1 MTGEWADGG
10 HMTCRW
16 SPVPPDVPG
25 QPRPSA
31 RPGPARPAPMAPTAP
46 AAPRVALPR
55 PRAAALAPLLLVLL
69 WLPLR
74 PGGGGGGAAAALS
87 DFYRD
92 LCSYTWEAIDA
103 DRHVLYKINLCFG
116 VEECGRSSA
125 VCAYNIN
132 KKSYLSVGDL
142 GLQKV
147 SKTLLELNTTR
158 NCLQQGSQ
166 HQIQSNINFLCGK
179 TLGTP
184 EFVTATE
191 CVHYFEW
198 RTFVACKKDLFK
210 PVKEVPCYVFDED
223 LKKHD
228 LNPLIQ
234 VSGHYLVD
242 DSDDDSLFINICRDL
257 GGSRGETRNCP
268 AGSAACLLHEGQA
281 YDVGHPQEQLK
292 LHDKDR
298 LVLSYERIYSDEEK
312 PDFCL
317 GHNPAVTITFVCPS
331 KRGEE
336 SAGPKLTAKTNCRYE
351 IEWVTE
357 YACHRD
363 YLESKTCL
371 LTNEQHDIS
380 IDLRPLTQLPDYVT
394 PYLAKDDKEEY
405 YYYLNVCGKT
415 TAGNCKDS
423 TVYTSSCQVKSSNNQ
438 QKVAG
443 RFENQTL
450 RYSDGDLTLIYPNGD
465 ACSSGFQRMTVINF
479 ECNETA
485 GNDGR
490 GTPVFTGEVDCTYF
504 FTWDTKYACVKEKED
519 LLCRVADK
527 RKHYDLSPLIRGSEL
542 AQNWEAVDSSFSEVG
557 RKHYYINVCHKVWKR
572 GGASSCPDD
581 AAVCSVDKQNR
592 SKNLGTFVSSPKKV
606 GENIQLTYSNGDSC
620 GVNKKIKTVITLVC
634 RPGDLESAPILMSE
648 GVCSYAFDWY
658 TAAACVLSK
667 TEGDNCQVSDP
678 QAGFSFDLSPLAK
691 KNGHYIVNTTE
702 YLFYINIC
710 GSLPD
715 ELCHTKSAACQVT
728 QSKDQFWSLGLP
740 SSKLSYYDGL
750 IQLTY
755 KNGTTYNDEK
765 KTQRSTLIT
774 FLCDRQAGIGQPEY
788 QIEDNY
794 TYNFRWYTEH
804 ACPEMPLECVVT
816 DPNTMD
822 QYDLSSLAKSE
833 KRGENWYAMD
843 NSRPS
848 ERKKYYINVCR
859 PLIAVPGCDRRA
871 SVCQMEYRHD
881 HVSYSEVTSVSNLGV
896 ASKELVVERPGRIIL
911 TYANGSVCIDADG
924 KKATYTTTIHFI
936 CSRGTL
942 SSSPRFIAIQECVA
956 TFLWE
961 TEAACPIKET
971 KDDSQSCSVRD
982 PNTGFLFNLQPLA
995 SGKGYMAT
1003 GIGRRFLL
1011 NICGPMPDCGKI
1023 NGKIA
1028 AGCEA
1033 ENLTSV
1039 RLVELDKTLYLSG
1052 EGFLTLTYR
1061 GPLRVQSGTS
1071 DTFTVTFICNDS
1083 YPGELKFV
1091 REEINSVLNIH
1102 DTFFEFHTALACA
1115 PAPVDC
1121 QVTDAAGNEYDLSDL
1136 SKEGEPWVAIDT
1148 SKEAKK
1154 RTFFLNVCKPLPYVP
1169 GCPGG
1174 AIGSCVKYTDKS
1186 KNLGVIQI
1194 NPQAATDGS
1203 LSIIYLNGDTC
1214 KDKQR
1219 YSTRIIFQ
1227 CDQTMGS
1234 PVFEQEG
1241 DCEFIFVWRTLA
1253 ACPIHKAEGED
1264 CQVKDPRYGHVYNL
1278 KPLSN
1283 KDIKVSTDEYDYYFR
1298 VCGEITEPCKPE
1310 AHTVSSCQVKKT
1322 DNTFRKVA
1330 GLLTE
1335 KLTFKNGLIMIN
1347 YTNGEKCHKIYERS
1361 TAILFYCDKTT
1372 SEPVFLKETPD
1383 CTYMFE
1389 WHTQYACPPVKST
1402 ECSYKDDEGNFYDFS
1417 SLTRHRE
1424 NWEAIALSASAQK
1437 YYINVCKPL
1446 VPYGAARSCPS
1457 DAAASLM
1464 EGAKCTSLGEVA
1476 DGPRWENGI
1485 SILKY
1490 INGEQ
1495 CPDKIRKKTTI
1506 LRLKCDESKIE
1517 SKPEL
1522 ITAIE
1527 DCEYTFLWFTAAA
1540 CPLKSSVQNDC
1551 RVTNPAT
1558 GHLFD
1563 LTSLKRESGYTIS
1576 DSHNRKIE
1584 LNVCAE
1590 AKSSCANGAAVCI
1603 TGGPKPINAGK
1614 LSKTLTYE
1622 DQVLKLVYEDGDPC
1636 PAGPELK
1643 HKSYFSFVCKSDA
1656 GDDSWPVF
1664 LSFDEQT
1671 CTSYFSWHTSLAC
1684 EEEVKC
1690 SVLNGSSVIDLS
1702 PLIHRTGY
1710 YEAFVDEDITD
1721 VSPDFYINIC
1731 EPLNP
1736 IKDVNCP
1743 PGAAVCMVPVNE
1755 SPIDIG
1761 RVTEP
1766 PRLNEAVNEV
1776 YITYNSTTPCQ
1787 INNKLNYTSLIVFHC
1802 SQGTSLG
1809 KPKMIR
1815 KIDCSFVFE
1824 WETPVVCP
1832 DKVKTLG
1839 CSVTDEQLHYT
1850 FNLTSL
1856 SGRSFEVFSG
1866 SNSYHVGVCSKAAD
1880 LPQGKCKDG
1889 AVCLTSES
1897 GVSSF
1902 GNIKEMKMDYSHQDE
1917 TVILQYTGGDRCP
1930 PVTEKGELCVFPF
1943 KYKGK
1948 TYEECITEEK
1958 NRPWC
1963 ATTENYQG
1971 DRKWGFCG
1979 NATARRESTII
1990 FTCDENAGVGRPHLL
2005 SETLGCAVTFEWKTQ
2020 TVCPPKKME
2029 CKFVQKH
2036 RTYDL
2041 RMLSSLTGSWIFFH
2055 NGNSYYVNLC
2065 QRVHEGPTGCSE
2077 RASICRKSNNGDVQ
2091 VLGLVHTQKLNVTGD
2106 TVYIS
2111 YSSGQECR
2119 KNKKVTTII
2128 ELKCAK
2134 TVGMPMLQRIDE
2146 ENCAY
2151 YITWDTRAACAVKQ
2165 QEVEVLNGTVIN
2177 PATGKNFSLGDVYY
2191 KLYTASGDIRTN
2203 GDKYVYEIQL
2213 SGIRNSSFPECSGA
2227 NICQVKTNERR
2238 FRRIGSARKAK
2249 YYVEDDDLDV
2259 IFSSDSRCGKDKSKF
2274 VSSTIFFHCSPQVKE
2289 GIPEFLHETADCQYL
2304 FTWYT
2309 SAVCPLILTDDPG
2322 SNEHQTD
2329 QEAQV
2334 HKGLSRRSQ
2343 AVGAVLSVLLVVLT
2357 ACLIILLFY
2366 KKERREIII
2375 NKITNCCRRTSGVS
2389 YKYTKIN
2396 SEEEANE
2403 NETEWLMEE
2412 IAAPNQRTTKGGQEN
2427 GHITTKSVTSE
2438 AFTSLHVDDLDSEDE
2453 VLTIPDVK
2461 IQTGRGL
2468 DKSKHPQKK
2477 PLSLGSDDKAYLLN
2491 GEKEKKGKAKPGQ
2504 QQAQNSTNTV
2514 SFHDD
2519 SDEDLLNV

>member
-1 MTGEWADGG
+1 M
-10 HMTCRW
+10 
-16 SPVPPDVPG
+16 
-25 QPRPSA
+25 
-31 RPGPARPAPMAPTAP
+31 APMASLLLGALLALLPP
-46 AAPRVALPR
+46 AA
-55 PRAAALAPLLLVLL
+55 AA
-69 WLPLR
+69 
-74 PGGGGGGAAAALS
+74 AAAALPDS
-87 DFYRD
+87 YQD

-103 DRHVLYKINLCFG
+103 DKEVLYKINFCSG
-116 VEECGRSSA
+116 VEECGRTSA
-125 VCAYNIN
+125 VCAYD
-132 KKSYLSVGDL
+132 KKTNTHLSVGEL
-142 GLQKV
+142 ALQKV
-147 SKTLLELNTTR
+147 SESLLELNTTR

-228 LNPLIQ
+228 LSPLIQ

-242 DSDDDSLFINICRDL
+242 DSDDDSLFINVCRDI
-257 GGSRGETRNCP
+257 GGSSGETRKCP
-268 AGSAACLLHEGQA
+268 AGSAACLLHDGLA
-281 YDVGHPQEQLK
+281 YDVGRPKEQLK
-292 LHDKDR
+292 LQDKDR
-298 LVLSYERIYSDEEK
+298 LVLSYETLYKHDEER
-312 PDFCL
+312 PGFCL

-336 SAGPKLTAKTNCRYE
+336 SSGPKLTAKTNCRYE

-363 YLESKTCL
+363 YLESKNCC

-380 IDLRPLTQLPDYVT
+380 IDLSPLNQFSEYVT
-394 PYLAKDDKEEY
+394 PYAAKDDKEEY

-415 TAGNCKDS
+415 TAGNCKDD
-423 TVYTSSCQVKSSNNQ
+423 TGYISSCQVKVSNNQ
-438 QKVAG
+438 QRVAG
-443 RFENQTL
+443 RYANQTL

-504 FTWDTKYACVKEKED
+504 FTWDTKYACVKEEKD
-519 LLCRVADK
+519 LLCRVTDK
-527 RKHYDLSPLIRGSEL
+527 RKHYDLSPLIRSSES

-557 RKHYYINVCHKVWKR
+557 RKHYYINVCHKVLKR
-572 GGASSCPDD
+572 GGAFSCSDG
-581 AAVCSVDKQNR
+581 AAICSVDKQNN

-606 GENIQLTYSNGDSC
+606 GENIQLIYSNGDSC
-620 GVNKKIKTVITLVC
+620 PSKENKKIQTVITLIC
-634 RPGDLESAPILMSE
+634 RPGDLESAPILMAE
-648 GVCSYAFDWY
+648 LECSYAFEWY

-667 TEGDNCQVSDP
+667 TEGDDCQVSDP

-691 KNGHYIVNTTE
+691 AKSFYTVTTKE
-702 YLFYINIC
+702 YWFYISVC

-715 ELCHTKSAACQVT
+715 DRCHTKSAACQVT
-728 QSKDQFWSLGLP
+728 RSNDQSWSLGLP
-740 SSKLSYYDGL
+740 NSKLSYYDGL

-755 KNGTTYNDEK
+755 KNGAAYNNEN

-774 FLCDRQAGIGQPEY
+774 FLCDHDAGIGQPEY
-788 QIEDNY
+788 
-794 TYNFRWYTEH
+794 
-804 ACPEMPLECVVT
+804 
-816 DPNTMD
+816 
-822 QYDLSSLAKSE
+822 
-833 KRGENWYAMD
+833 
-843 NSRPS
+843 
-848 ERKKYYINVCR
+848 
-859 PLIAVPGCDRRA
+859 
-871 SVCQMEYRHD
+871 
-881 HVSYSEVTSVSNLGV
+881 
-896 ASKELVVERPGRIIL
+896 
-911 TYANGSVCIDADG
+911 
-924 KKATYTTTIHFI
+924 
-936 CSRGTL
+936 
-942 SSSPRFIAIQECVA
+942 
-956 TFLWE
+956 
-961 TEAACPIKET
+961 
-971 KDDSQSCSVRD
+971 QSCSVRD
-982 PNTGFLFNLQPLA
+982 PNTGFVFNLQPLA
-995 SGKGYMAT
+995 SEQGYTVTGNGKT
-1003 GIGRRFLL
+1003 FSL
-1011 NICGPMPDCGKI
+1011 NICGRLPYCGKI
-1023 NGKIA
+1023 NGETA
-1028 AGCEA
+1028 AGCER
-1033 ENLTSV
+1033 ENLTPL
-1039 RLVELDKTLYLSG
+1039 RPLELDKTLYLSS

-1061 GPLRVQSGTS
+1061 GLLHVESGTS
-1071 DTFTVTFICNDS
+1071 DMFRVTFICNDS

-1091 REEINSVLNIH
+1091 REEINSVLDVH

-1136 SKEGEPWVAIDT
+1136 SKDGEPWVAIDT

-1154 RTFFLNVCKPLPYVP
+1154 RTFFLNVCKPLPYVT

-1214 KDKQR
+1214 KDNQR

-1227 CDQTMGS
+1227 CDQITGS
-1234 PVFEQEG
+1234 PVLEQEN
-1241 DCEFIFVWRTLA
+1241 DCEFVFVWRTLA
-1253 ACPIHKAEGED
+1253 ACPVHKAEGKD
-1264 CQVKDPRYGHVYNL
+1264 CQVKDPRYGHVFDL

-1298 VCGEITEPCKPE
+1298 VCGEITERCPAE
-1310 AHTVSSCQVKKT
+1310 HHGVASCQVKKM
-1322 DNTFRKVA
+1322 DPNFKKVA
-1330 GLLTE
+1330 GLRTD

-1347 YTNGEKCHKIYERS
+1347 YTRGEKCHKIYERS

-1389 WHTQYACPPVKST
+1389 WHTPYACPPVKST
-1402 ECSYKDDEGNFYDFS
+1402 ECSYKDAEGNFYDFS

-1424 NWEAIALSASAQK
+1424 NWEAIAISATTQK
-1437 YYINVCKPL
+1437 YYINVCRPL
-1446 VPYGAARSCPS
+1446 VPYSATRSCPS
-1457 DAAASLM
+1457 DAAASLI
-1464 EGAKCTSLGEVA
+1464 EGTKCTSLGEVA
-1476 DGPRWENGI
+1476 DGPRWENVTF
-1485 SILKY
+1485 ILKY
-1490 INGEQ
+1490 VNGDL
-1495 CPDKIRKKTTI
+1495 CPDQMRNKTTI
-1506 LRLKCDESKIE
+1506 LRLKCDESRIE

-1576 DSHNRKIE
+1576 DSHNRIIE

-1590 AKSSCANGAAVCI
+1590 VKSSCANGAAVCI
-1603 TGGPKPINAGK
+1603 TSGQKPVNAGK
-1614 LSKTLTYE
+1614 QSKTLSYE

-1636 PAGPELK
+1636 PTDPALK

-1656 GDDSWPVF
+1656 GDESRPVF
-1664 LSFDEQT
+1664 VSFDEQT

-1690 SVLNGSSVIDLS
+1690 SVMNGSSIIDLS

-1743 PGAAVCMVPVNE
+1743 PGAAVCMVPVNA

-1766 PRLNEAVNEV
+1766 PQFNKAANEV

-1787 INNKLNYTSLIVFHC
+1787 INNGLNYTSIIVFHC
-1802 SQGTSLG
+1802 GQGTGLG

-1815 KIDCSFVFE
+1815 KVDCTFVFE
-1824 WETPVVCP
+1824 WETPLVCP

-1839 CSVTDEQLHYT
+1839 CSVIDEQLHYT

-1866 SNSYHVGVCSKAAD
+1866 SNNYHIGVCSVG
-1880 LPQGKCKDG
+1880 LPQGKCRDG
-1889 AVCLTSES
+1889 AVCLTSKS

-1902 GNIKEMKMDYSHQDE
+1902 GNIKEMRMDYSHQDE

-1930 PVTEKGELCVFPF
+1930 PVTDKGELCVFPF

-1948 TYEECITEEK
+1948 TYEECITEGRNK
-1958 NRPWC
+1958 PWC

-1971 DRKWGFCG
+1971 DEKWGFCSST
-1979 NATARRESTII
+1979 TARKESTII
-1990 FTCDENAGVGRPHLL
+1990 FTCDENAGIGSPYLL

-2020 TVCPPKKME
+2020 AVCPPKKME

-2065 QRVHEGPTGCSE
+2065 QRVHEGPMGCPE
-2077 RASICRKSNNGDVQ
+2077 RASICRKSYDGDVQ

-2128 ELKCAK
+2128 ELKCAR
-2134 TVGMPMLQRIDE
+2134 TVGMPMLQRFDE

-2165 QEVEVLNGTVIN
+2165 QEVEVVNGTVIN
-2177 PATGKNFSLGDVYY
+2177 PATGKNFSLGDVYS
-2191 KLYTASGDIRTN
+2191 KLYTASGDVRAN
-2203 GDKYVYEIQL
+2203 GDKYVYQIQL
-2213 SGIRNSSFPECSGA
+2213 SGITNSSSPECFGA

-2238 FRRIGSARKAK
+2238 VRRVGSARNAK
-2249 YYVEDDDLDV
+2249 YYVDDDDLDV
-2259 IFSSDSRCGKDKSKF
+2259 IFSSDSRCGKDKTKF
-2274 VSSTIFFHCSPQVKE
+2274 VSSTIFFHCNPEAKE

-2309 SAVCPLILTDDPG
+2309 SAVCPLISTNDPG
-2322 SNEHQTD
+2322 NNQHQTD
-2329 QEAQV
+2329 EETQI

-2366 KKERREIII
+2366 KKERREIVI
-2375 NKITNCCRRTSGVS
+2375 NKITNCCRRSSGVS
-2389 YKYTKIN
+2389 YKYTKIS

-2412 IAAPNQRTTKGGQEN
+2412 VAAPNPRTAKGGQEN
-2427 GHITTKSVTSE
+2427 GHIATKSVTSE
-2438 AFTSLHVDDLDSEDE
+2438 ALTSLHVDDLDSEDE

-2477 PLSLGSDDKAYLLN
+2477 PHNFGSDNKSYLLN
-2491 GEKEKKGKAKPGQ
+2491 GGKETKAIAKPGQ
-2504 QQAQNSTNTV
+2504 HQAQNSTNTA

-2519 SDEDLLNV
+2519 SDEDLLNI

>member
-1 MTGEWADGG
+1 MDCFEKFLALCCPRLCERAEGKAHCSDSFVSVHVHSHLMLDFLCFMITLNGENN
-10 HMTCRW
+10 
-16 SPVPPDVPG
+16 
-25 QPRPSA
+25 
-31 RPGPARPAPMAPTAP
+31 
-46 AAPRVALPR
+46 
-55 PRAAALAPLLLVLL
+55 
-69 WLPLR
+69 
-74 PGGGGGGAAAALS
+74 
-87 DFYRD
+87 
-92 LCSYTWEAIDA
+92 
-103 DRHVLYKINLCFG
+103 HVFYKINLCYG
-116 VEECGRSSA
+116 VQECGRSSA
-125 VCAYNIN
+125 VCAYDIN
-132 KKSYLSVGDL
+132 RKTYLSVGDL
-142 GLQKV
+142 GLQKT
-147 SKTLLELNTTR
+147 SKTLLEFNTTH
-158 NCLQQGSQ
+158 NCLQQSSQ

-228 LNPLIQ
+228 LNPLIKI
-234 VSGHYLVD
+234 SGHYLVD

-257 GGSRGETRNCP
+257 GSSSGETGTCP
-268 AGSAACLLHEGQA
+268 AGSAACLLHEGLA

-292 LHDKDR
+292 LHNKDR
-298 LVLSYERIYSDEEK
+298 LVLSYERIYNDEER

-317 GHNPAVTITFVCPS
+317 GHNPAVTITLLCPS

-336 SAGPKLTAKTNCRYE
+336 STGPKLTAKTNCRYE

-363 YLESKTCL
+363 YLESRSCL

-380 IDLRPLTQLPDYVT
+380 IDLRPLTQLSGYVT
-394 PYLAKDDKEEY
+394 PYLAKDDNEEY
-405 YYYLNVCGKT
+405 YYYLNICGKT

-423 TVYTSSCQVKSSNNQ
+423 TGYVSSCQVKPSNNQ

-450 RYSDGDLTLIYPNGD
+450 RYSDGDLALIYPNGD

-485 GNDGR
+485 GNDGK
-490 GTPVFTGEVDCTYF
+490 GSPVFTGEVDCTYF
-504 FTWDTKYACVKEKED
+504 FTWDTKYACVKERD
-519 LLCRVADK
+519 LLCRVADR
-527 RKHYDLSPLIRGSEL
+527 RKHYDLSPLIRSSEL
-542 AQNWEAVDSSFSEVG
+542 AQNWEAVDSSLSEVG
-557 RKHYYINVCHKVWKR
+557 RKRYYINVCHKVLKK
-572 GGASSCPDD
+572 GGASSCPDA
-581 AAVCSVDKQNR
+581 AAVCAVDKQNT
-592 SKNLGTFVSSPKKV
+592 SKNLGTYVSSPKKV
-606 GENIQLTYSNGDSC
+606 GEDIQLTYLNGDSC
-620 GVNKKIKTVITLVC
+620 GNNKRIKTVITLVC

-667 TEGDNCQVSDP
+667 TEGDNCQVSDS

-691 KNGHYIVNTTE
+691 KNGHYVVNTTE

-710 GSLPD
+710 GSVPE
-715 ELCHTKSAACQVT
+715 ELCHTKSAACQD
-728 QSKDQFWSLGLP
+728 QSWSLGLP
-740 SSKLSYYDGL
+740 SSKLTYYDGL
-750 IQLTY
+750 IQLIY
-755 KNGTTYNDEK
+755 RNGTAYNDEK
-765 KTQRSTLIT
+765 KTQRATLIT
-774 FLCDRQAGIGQPEY
+774 FLCDHEAGIGQPEY
-788 QIEDNY
+788 QVEDNY
-794 TYNFRWYTEH
+794 TYNFRWYTEY
-804 ACPEMPLECVVT
+804 ACPEIPLECVVT

-822 QYDLSSLAKSE
+822 QYDLSRLAKSE

-843 NSRPS
+843 NSKPG

-871 SVCQMEYRHD
+871 SVCQMEYQHD
-881 HVSYSEVTSVSNLGV
+881 HDSFSEVTSISNLGV
-896 ASKELVVERPGRIIL
+896 ASKELVVERPGHISL
-911 TYANGSVCIDADG
+911 TYTNGSVCINADG
-924 KKATYTTTIHFI
+924 KKTSYTTTIHFA

-961 TEAACPIKET
+961 IEAACPIKKT
-971 KDDSQSCSVRD
+971 KDDSQSCSVQD
-982 PNTGFLFNLQPLA
+982 PNSGFLFNLQPLA
-995 SGKGYMAT
+995 TDKGYMAS
-1003 GIGRRFLL
+1003 GIGKKFML

-1023 NGKIA
+1023 NEKPA

-1039 RLVELDKTLYLSG
+1039 RIVELDKTLYLSA

-1061 GPLRVQSGTS
+1061 GPLNVQSGTS

-1091 REEINSVLNIH
+1091 REEINSALNIH

-1136 SKEGEPWVAIDT
+1136 SKESEPWIAVDT
-1148 SKEAKK
+1148 SKDARK

-1174 AIGSCVKYTDKS
+1174 AIGSCVKDADKS

-1203 LSIIYLNGDTC
+1203 LSIIYLNGDAC
-1214 KDKQR
+1214 KDNQR

-1253 ACPIHKAEGED
+1253 ACPVHKAEGD
-1264 CQVKDPRYGHVYNL
+1264 NCQVKDPKYGHVYNL

-1298 VCGEITEPCKPE
+1298 VCGEITELCKPDVH
-1310 AHTVSSCQVKKT
+1310 AVSSCQVKKM

-1347 YTNGEKCHKIYERS
+1347 YTSGEKCHKIYKRS

-1402 ECSYKDDEGNFYDFS
+1402 ECSYKDNDGNFYDLS

-1424 NWEAIALSASAQK
+1424 NWEAIALSASTQK
-1437 YYINVCKPL
+1437 YYINVCASL
-1446 VPYGAARSCPS
+1446 VPYGAARKSSCPS
-1457 DAAASLM
+1457 DAAVSVM
-1464 EGAKCTSLGEVA
+1464 DGAKCISLGEVA
-1476 DGPRWENGI
+1476 DGPQWENGI

-1490 INGEQ
+1490 VNGEQ

-1506 LRLKCDESKIE
+1506 LRLKCDENRIE

-1540 CPLKSSVQNDC
+1540 CPLKSNVQNDC
-1551 RVTNPAT
+1551 WVTNPAT

-1563 LTSLKRESGYTIS
+1563 LTSLKRESGYTIY

-1590 AKSSCANGAAVCI
+1590 TKSSCANGAGVCI
-1603 TGGPKPINAGK
+1603 TGGSKPINAGK
-1614 LSKTLTYE
+1614 LSKILTYE

-1636 PAGPELK
+1636 PADPELK

-1664 LSFDEQT
+1664 LSLDEQT
-1671 CTSYFSWHTSLAC
+1671 CTNYFSWHTSLAC

-1710 YEAFVDEDITD
+1710 YEAFVDEAAMDA
-1721 VSPDFYINIC
+1721 SPDFYINIC

-1743 PGAAVCMVPVNE
+1743 PGAAVCMVPVNGP
-1755 SPIDIG
+1755 PIDIG

-1766 PRLNEAVNEV
+1766 PKINEAVNEV

-1787 INNKLNYTSLIVFHC
+1787 INKLNYTSLIVFHC

-1815 KIDCSFVFE
+1815 KLDCNFVFE

-1832 DKVKTLG
+1832 DQVKTSG

-1856 SGRSFEVFSG
+1856 SGRSYKVLSG
-1866 SNSYHVGVCSKAAD
+1866 SSSYHVGVCSKAAD
-1880 LPQGKCKDG
+1880 MPQGKCKDG
-1889 AVCLTSES
+1889 AVCLISEN
-1897 GVSSF
+1897 GASSF
-1902 GNIKEMKMDYSHQDE
+1902 GNVKEMKMDYSHQDE
-1917 TVILQYTGGDRCP
+1917 TVILQYTGGDWCP

-1948 TYEECITEEK
+1948 SYEECITEEK

-1971 DRKWGFCG
+1971 DGKWGFSTG
-1979 NATARRESTII
+1979 KKESTII
-1990 FTCDENAGVGRPHLL
+1990 FMCDENAGNGSPRLL
-2005 SETLGCAVTFEWKTQ
+2005 SETLGCAVTFEWRTQ
-2020 TVCPPKKME
+2020 AVCPPKKME

-2065 QRVHEGPTGCSE
+2065 QRVHEGPTGCPE

-2119 KNKKVTTII
+2119 KNKKVMTII

-2165 QEVEVLNGTVIN
+2165 QEVEVVNGTVIN
-2177 PATGKNFSLGDVYY
+2177 PVTGKNFSLGNVYY

-2213 SGIRNSSFPECSGA
+2213 SGIRNSSFLECAGA

-2238 FRRIGSARKAK
+2238 FRKIGSSRKAK

-2274 VSSTIFFHCSPQVKE
+2274 VSSTIFFHCSQQAKE

-2309 SAVCPLILTDDPG
+2309 SAVCSLIHEG
-2322 SNEHQTD
+2322 QSD
-2329 QEAQV
+2329 QEAQI

-2357 ACLIILLFY
+2357 ACLVILLFY
-2366 KKERREIII
+2366 KKERRETVI

-2403 NETEWLMEE
+2403 HETEWLMEE
-2412 IAAPNQRTTKGGQEN
+2412 IAAPNQRIAKGGQEN

-2461 IQTGRGL
+2461 IQSGRGL
-2468 DKSKHPQKK
+2468 HKSKHPQKK
-2477 PLSLGSDDKAYLLN
+2477 TPSLDLLN
-2491 GEKEKKGKAKPGQ
+2491 GGKDRKAKAKPGQ

>member
-1 MTGEWADGG
+1 
-10 HMTCRW
+10 
-16 SPVPPDVPG
+16 
-25 QPRPSA
+25 
-31 RPGPARPAPMAPTAP
+31 MAPTAH
-46 AAPRVALPR
+46 RT
-55 PRAAALAPLLLVLL
+55 AAALAPLLLLL
-69 WLPLR
+69 SLPLR
-74 PGGGGGGAAAALS
+74 PGGGGGAAASALN
-87 DFYRD
+87 DAYGD
-92 LCSYTWEAIDA
+92 LCSYTWEAIDT
-103 DRHVLYKINLCFG
+103 DKHVLYKINLCFG
-116 VEECGRSSA
+116 VQECGKSSA
-125 VCAYNIN
+125 VCAYDIN
-132 KKSYLSVGDL
+132 KKTYLSVGDID
-142 GLQKV
+142 LQKV

-158 NCLQQGSQ
+158 HCLQQGSQ
-166 HQIQSNINFLCGK
+166 HQVQSNINFLCGK

-198 RTFVACKKDLFK
+198 RTFVACKKNLFK

-257 GGSRGETRNCP
+257 GSSSGETMNCP
-268 AGSAACLLHEGQA
+268 AGSAACLLHEGRA
-281 YDVGHPQEQLK
+281 YDVGHPQQQLK

-363 YLESKTCL
+363 YLESKDCL

-380 IDLRPLTQLPDYVT
+380 IDLRPLTQHADYVT
-394 PYLAKDDKEEY
+394 PYFAKDDKEEY

-415 TAGNCKDS
+415 AAGNCKDS
-423 TVYTSSCQVKSSNNQ
+423 TGYTSSCQVKPSSNQ

-527 RKHYDLSPLIRGSEL
+527 KRHYDLSPLIRSSEL
-542 AQNWEAVDSSFSEVG
+542 AQNWEAVDSGFLEVG
-557 RKHYYINVCHKVWKR
+557 RKHYYINVCHKVLKR

-581 AAVCSVDKQNR
+581 AAICSVDKQNN

-620 GVNKKIKTVITLVC
+620 GVNKKIKTVITLIC

-658 TAAACVLSK
+658 TAAACVMSK
-667 TEGDNCQVSDP
+667 TEGDHCQVSDP

-691 KNGHYIVNTTE
+691 KNGYYVVNTTE

-710 GSLPD
+710 GSVPD
-715 ELCHTKSAACQVT
+715 ELCHTQSAACQVT
-728 QSKDQFWSLGLP
+728 QSKDQSWSLGLP

-755 KNGTTYNDEK
+755 KNGTAYNDEK

-788 QIEDNY
+788 QIEDSY
-794 TYNFRWYTEH
+794 TYNFRWYTEY
-804 ACPEMPLECVVT
+804 ACPEIPLECVVT

-843 NSRPS
+843 NSRPG

-881 HVSYSEVTSVSNLGV
+881 HVSYSEVTSISNLGV
-896 ASKELVVERPGRIIL
+896 ASKELVVERPGHIFL

-924 KKATYTTTIHFI
+924 KKTTYTTTIHFM
-936 CSRGTL
+936 CSKGTL

-961 TEAACPIKET
+961 TEAACPIRET

-995 SGKGYMAT
+995 SEKGYMAT
-1003 GIGRRFLL
+1003 GIGKKFLL

-1023 NGKIA
+1023 NGKPA

-1033 ENLTSV
+1033 ESLTSV

-1061 GPLRVQSGTS
+1061 GPFHLQSGTS

-1091 REEINSVLNIH
+1091 REEINSVLNVH

-1174 AIGSCVKYTDKS
+1174 AIGSCVKYSDSS

-1234 PVFEQEG
+1234 PVFEQED
-1241 DCEFIFVWRTLA
+1241 DCEFVFVWKTLA
-1253 ACPIHKAEGED
+1253 ACPVHKAEGEN

-1310 AHTVSSCQVKKT
+1310 ARTVSSCQVKKM

-1347 YTNGEKCHKIYERS
+1347 YTSGEKCHKIYERS

-1402 ECSYKDDEGNFYDFS
+1402 ECSYKDNEGNFYDFS

-1464 EGAKCTSLGEVA
+1464 EGTKCTSLGEVA

-1506 LRLKCDESKIE
+1506 LRLKCDESRIE

-1540 CPLKSSVQNDC
+1540 CPLKSNVQNDC

-1614 LSKTLTYE
+1614 LNKTLTYE

-1636 PAGPELK
+1636 PADPQLK
-1643 HKSYFSFVCKSDA
+1643 HKSYFSFVCKSDV
-1656 GDDSWPVF
+1656 GDDSQPVL

-1690 SVLNGSSVIDLS
+1690 SVLNGSSIIDLS

-1710 YEAFVDEDITD
+1710 YEAFVDEDITE

-1766 PRLNEAVNEV
+1766 PKLNEAVNEV
-1776 YITYNSTTPCQ
+1776 YITYNSTTRCQ
-1787 INNKLNYTSLIVFHC
+1787 TNNRLNYTSLIVFHC

-1815 KIDCSFVFE
+1815 KLGCSYVFE

-1850 FNLTSL
+1850 FNLTGL

-1866 SNSYHVGVCSKAAD
+1866 SNSYHVGVCSKAVD

-1897 GVSSF
+1897 GASSF
-1902 GNIKEMKMDYSHQDE
+1902 GNIKEMKMDYRHQDE

-1948 TYEECITEEK
+1948 SYEECITEGK

-1963 ATTENYQG
+1963 ATTGNYQG
-1971 DRKWGFCG
+1971 DGKWGFCG

-1990 FTCDENAGVGRPHLL
+1990 FTCDENAGVGRPQLL

-2020 TVCPPKKME
+2020 AVCPPKKME

-2041 RMLSSLTGSWIFFH
+2041 RVLSSLTGSWIFFH

-2065 QRVHEGPTGCSE
+2065 QRVHEGPTGCPE

-2165 QEVEVLNGTVIN
+2165 QEVEVVNGTVIN
-2177 PATGKNFSLGDVYY
+2177 PATGKNFSLGDIYY

-2227 NICQVKTNERR
+2227 NICQVKTNEHR
-2238 FRRIGSARKAK
+2238 FRRVGSARKAK
-2249 YYVEDDDLDV
+2249 YYVKDDDLDV

-2274 VSSTIFFHCSPQVKE
+2274 VSSTISFHCNRQAKE
-2289 GIPEFLHETADCQYL
+2289 GIPEFIHETADCQYL

-2309 SAVCPLILTDDPG
+2309 DAVCPLISTNDPG
-2322 SNEHQTD
+2322 SSEQQTD
-2329 QEAQV
+2329 QEARV

-2366 KKERREIII
+2366 KKERREIVI

-2412 IAAPNQRTTKGGQEN
+2412 VAAPNQRTAKGGQEN

-2468 DKSKHPQKK
+2468 DKSKHSQKK
-2477 PLSLGSDDKAYLLN
+2477 PPSLRSDDKAYLLN
-2491 GEKEKKGKAKPGQ
+2491 GGKERKAKAKPGQ

>member
-1 MTGEWADGG
+1 FLCCYLD
-10 HMTCRW
+10 
-16 SPVPPDVPG
+16 
-25 QPRPSA
+25 
-31 RPGPARPAPMAPTAP
+31 
-46 AAPRVALPR
+46 LF
-55 PRAAALAPLLLVLL
+55 LVIFNLTTDRYFCL
-69 WLPLR
+69 FR
-74 PGGGGGGAAAALS
+74 
-87 DFYRD
+87 
-92 LCSYTWEAIDA
+92 YTWKAIDA
-103 DRHVLYKINLCFG
+103 DNEVLYKINFCSG
-116 VEECGRSSA
+116 VEECGRTSA
-125 VCAYNIN
+125 VCAYD
-132 KKSYLSVGDL
+132 KKSKSYLSVGDL
-142 GLQKV
+142 ALQKI
-147 SKTLLELNTTR
+147 SESLLQLNTTR
-158 NCLQQGSQ
+158 NCSQQGSE

-198 RTFVACKKDLFK
+198 RTFAACKKALFK
-210 PVKEVPCYVFDED
+210 PVKEVPCYVFDRD

-242 DSDDDSLFINICRDL
+242 DSDDDSLFINVCRDL
-257 GGSRGETRNCP
+257 GLNGMKPSLNCP
-268 AGSAACLLHEGQA
+268 AGSAACLLHEGLA
-281 YDVGHPQEQLK
+281 YDVGHPKEQLK
-292 LHDKDR
+292 LQDRDR
-298 LVLSYERIYSDEEK
+298 LVLSYEREYRSDEQR

-351 IEWVTE
+351 VEWVTE

-363 YLESKTCL
+363 YLESKTCV

-380 IDLRPLTQLPDYVT
+380 IDLSPLKQFSGKISTFLLYLEFYICPDV
-394 PYLAKDDKEEY
+394 
-405 YYYLNVCGKT
+405 
-415 TAGNCKDS
+415 
-423 TVYTSSCQVKSSNNQ
+423 
-438 QKVAG
+438 
-443 RFENQTL
+443 
-450 RYSDGDLTLIYPNGD
+450 YSDGDLTLIYPNGD

-485 GNDGR
+485 GNDGK
-490 GTPVFTGEVDCTYF
+490 GSPVFTGEVDCTYF
-504 FTWDTKYACVKEKED
+504 FTWDTKYACVKEKD

-527 RKHYDLSPLIRGSEL
+527 RKLYDLSPLIRSSES
-542 AQNWEAVDSSFSEVG
+542 AQNWEAVDSSFSEVE
-557 RKHYYINVCHKVWKR
+557 RKNYYINVCHKVWKR
-572 GGASSCPDD
+572 GGASSCPDG
-581 AAVCSVDKQNR
+581 AAICSVGE
-592 SKNLGTFVSSPKKV
+592 SGKNLGTFVSSPKKV
-606 GENIQLTYSNGDSC
+606 GENIQLTYSNGDDC
-620 GVNKKIKTVITLVC
+620 GSKEKIQTVITLIC

-648 GVCSYAFDWY
+648 RECSYAFDWY

-678 QAGFSFDLSPLAK
+678 QAGFSFDLLPLAK
-691 KNGHYIVNTTE
+691 EKSYYTVNATK
-702 YLFYINIC
+702 YLFYISVC

-715 ELCHTKSAACQVT
+715 NLETECRTKSAACQVT
-728 QSKDQFWSLGLP
+728 QSKDQSWSLGQP

-755 KNGTTYNDEK
+755 KNGTEYNNEN
-765 KTQRSTLIT
+765 KTRRSTLIT
-774 FLCDRQAGIGQPEY
+774 FLCDRDAGIGQPEY
-788 QIEDNY
+788 QKEDDY

-804 ACPEMPLECVVT
+804 ACPEIPLECVVT
-816 DPNTMD
+816 DRNTMD
-822 QYDLSSLAKSE
+822 QYDLSRLAKSE

-843 NSRPS
+843 SSRPN
-848 ERKKYYINVCR
+848 EHKKYYINVCR

-871 SVCQMEYRHD
+871 SVCQMKYKPD
-881 HVSYSEVTSVSNLGV
+881 SYSEVTSISNLGV
-896 ASKELVVERPGRIIL
+896 ASKELVIERPGHVSL
-911 TYANGSVCIDADG
+911 TYANGSVCINAEG
-924 KKATYTTTIHFI
+924 KKTTYNTTIHFV

-942 SSSPRFIAIQECVA
+942 SSSPRFIAILDCVA

-961 TEAACPIKET
+961 TEAACPIKEI
-971 KDDSQSCSVRD
+971 KDVSQSCTMRD
-982 PNTGFLFNLQPLA
+982 PNTGFLFDLLPLA
-995 SGKGYMAT
+995 SKEGYMVS
-1003 GIGRRFLL
+1003 GNGRNFLL
-1011 NICGPMPDCGKI
+1011 NICGHVSDCGTI
-1023 NGKIA
+1023 NNKTA
-1028 AGCEA
+1028 SGCEV
-1033 ENLTSV
+1033 ENLTL
-1039 RLVELDKTLYLSG
+1039 RRPVELDKTLYLSS
-1052 EGFLTLTYR
+1052 EGFLTLTFR
-1061 GPLRVQSGTS
+1061 GPLVVESGTS

-1091 REEINSVLNIH
+1091 RQEINSVLDVH
-1102 DTFFEFHTALACA
+1102 DTFFEFHTALACV

-1154 RTFFLNVCKPLPYVP
+1154 RTFFLNVCKPLPYVT

-1174 AIGSCVKYTDKS
+1174 AVGSCVKYADTS

-1194 NPQAATDGS
+1194 SPQAATDGS
-1203 LSIIYLNGDTC
+1203 LSILYLNGDTC
-1214 KDKQR
+1214 KDNQR

-1227 CDQTMGS
+1227 CGQTMGS
-1234 PVFEQEG
+1234 PVLEQEN
-1241 DCEFIFVWRTLA
+1241 DCEFVFVWRTLA
-1253 ACPIHKAEGED
+1253 ACPVHKAEGKD
-1264 CQVKDPRYGHVYNL
+1264 CQVKDPKYGHVYNL

-1283 KDIKVSTDEYDYYFR
+1283 KDVKVSTDEYDYFFR
-1298 VCGEITEPCKPE
+1298 VCGEIKEPCNAE
-1310 AHTVSSCQVKKT
+1310 GLSVASCQVKKT
-1322 DNTFRKVA
+1322 DSSFKKVA
-1330 GLLTE
+1330 GLPTD

-1347 YTNGEKCHKIYERS
+1347 YTSGEKCHKIYERS

-1389 WHTQYACPPVKST
+1389 WHTQYACPPHKST
-1402 ECSYKDDEGNFYDFS
+1402 ECSYKDDDGNFYDFS

-1424 NWEAIALSASAQK
+1424 NWEAIAISATTQK

-1446 VPYGAARSCPS
+1446 VPYSATRSCPS
-1457 DAAASLM
+1457 DAAASLI
-1464 EGAKCTSLGEVA
+1464 EGTKCTSLGEVA
-1476 DGPRWENGI
+1476 DGPRWENVT

-1490 INGEQ
+1490 VNGDL

-1506 LRLKCDESKIE
+1506 LRLKCDESRIE

-1540 CPLKSSVQNDC
+1540 CPLKSNVQNDC

-1563 LTSLKRESGYTIS
+1563 LTPLKRESGYSIS
-1576 DSHNRKIE
+1576 DSHNRIIE

-1590 AKSSCANGAAVCI
+1590 AKSSCANGA
-1603 TGGPKPINAGK
+1603 GGQKPINAGK
-1614 LSKTLTYE
+1614 QSKTLSYE

-1636 PAGPELK
+1636 PADPALK

-1656 GDDSWPVF
+1656 GDDSRPVF
-1664 LSFDEQT
+1664 LDFDEQT

-1690 SVLNGSSVIDLS
+1690 SVMNGSSIIDLS

-1755 SPIDIG
+1755 SPVDIG

-1766 PRLNEAVNEV
+1766 PKLNVAVNEV

-1787 INNKLNYTSLIVFHC
+1787 INNKLNYTSVIMFHC

-1809 KPKMIR
+1809 KPKMI
-1815 KIDCSFVFE
+1815 KKVDCSFVFE

-1839 CSVTDEQLHYT
+1839 CSVIDEQLHYT

-1856 SGRSFEVFSG
+1856 SGRSFQVFSG
-1866 SNSYHVGVCSKAAD
+1866 SNNYHVGVCSKAD
-1880 LPQGKCKDG
+1880 LPQGKCRDG
-1889 AVCLTSES
+1889 AVCLTSKS

-1902 GNIKEMKMDYSHQDE
+1902 GNIKEMKMVYSHQDE

-1930 PVTEKGELCVFPF
+1930 TVTETGELCVFPF

-1948 TYEECITEEK
+1948 TYEECVTEGK

-1971 DRKWGFCG
+1971 DEKWGFCSS
-1979 NATARRESTII
+1979 TARKESTII
-1990 FTCDENAGVGRPHLL
+1990 FTCDENAGVGSPYLL

-2020 TVCPPKKME
+2020 AVCPPKKME

-2041 RMLSSLTGSWIFFH
+2041 RMLSSLTGSWTFLH

-2065 QRVHEGPTGCSE
+2065 QRVHEGPTGCPE

-2128 ELKCAK
+2128 ELKCAR
-2134 TVGMPMLQRIDE
+2134 TVGMPMLQRFDE

-2151 YITWDTRAACAVKQ
+2151 YITWDTRAACAVKP
-2165 QEVEVLNGTVIN
+2165 QEVEVVNGTVIN
-2177 PATGKNFSLGDVYY
+2177 PATGKNFSLGDAYY
-2191 KLYTASGDIRTN
+2191 KLYTASGDIRIN
-2203 GDKYVYEIQL
+2203 GDSYVYEIQL
-2213 SGIRNSSFPECSGA
+2213 SGIRNSSSPECSGA

-2238 FRRIGSARKAK
+2238 FRRVGSARNAK
-2249 YYVEDDDLDV
+2249 YYVDDDDLDV

-2274 VSSTIFFHCSPQVKE
+2274 VSSTIFFHCNPQAKE

-2309 SAVCPLILTDDPG
+2309 SAVCPLINDPGNNHQQTDD
-2322 SNEHQTD
+2322 ETQI
-2329 QEAQV
+2329 

-2343 AVGAVLSVLLVVLT
+2343 AVGAVLKIIESVT
-2357 ACLIILLFY
+2357 CSLLFY
-2366 KKERREIII
+2366 FFLQ
-2375 NKITNCCRRTSGVS
+2375 
-2389 YKYTKIN
+2389 IN

-2412 IAAPNQRTTKGGQEN
+2412 VAAPNPRTAKGGQEN
-2427 GHITTKSVTSE
+2427 GHIATKSVTSE
-2438 AFTSLHVDDLDSEDE
+2438 ALTSLHVDDLDSEDE

-2477 PLSLGSDDKAYLLN
+2477 PHSLGSDKSYLLN
-2491 GEKEKKGKAKPGQ
+2491 GGKERKAITKPGQ
-2504 QQAQNSTNTV
+2504 QQAQNFTNTV

-2519 SDEDLLNV
+2519 SDEDLLNI

>member
-1 MTGEWADGG
+1 M
-10 HMTCRW
+10 
-16 SPVPPDVPG
+16 
-25 QPRPSA
+25 
-31 RPGPARPAPMAPTAP
+31 AP
-46 AAPRVALPR
+46 AAPRTAPPR
-55 PRAAALAPLLLVLL
+55 LRHAALAPLLLVLL
-69 WLPLR
+69 SLPLR
-74 PGGGGGGAAAALS
+74 PEGGGGVAAALS
-87 DFYRD
+87 DSYRD

-103 DRHVLYKINLCFG
+103 DKQVLYKINFCFG

-125 VCAYNIN
+125 VCAYDVNQ
-132 KKSYLSVGDL
+132 KTYMSVGDV
-142 GLQKV
+142 GLQKI
-147 SKTLLELNTTR
+147 SKTILELNTTR
-158 NCLQQGSQ
+158 KCLQQGSQ

-210 PVKEVPCYVFDED
+210 PVKEVPCYVFED

-257 GGSRGETRNCP
+257 GRSSRETINCP
-268 AGSAACLLHEGQA
+268 AGSAACLLHEGHV

-298 LVLSYERIYSDEEK
+298 LVLSYEKIYSDEEK

-363 YLESKTCL
+363 YLESKSCL
-371 LTNEQHDIS
+371 LTSEQHDIS
-380 IDLRPLTQLPDYVT
+380 IDLRPLTQFPDYVT

-405 YYYLNVCGKT
+405 YYYLNICGKT
-415 TAGNCKDS
+415 TAGNCKDD
-423 TVYTSSCQVKSSNNQ
+423 TEYTSSCQVKSSNNQ

-443 RFENQTL
+443 RFQNQTL

-519 LLCRVADK
+519 LLCRAADK
-527 RKHYDLSPLIRGSEL
+527 RKHYDLSPLTRSSES
-542 AQNWEAVDSSFSEVG
+542 AQNWEAVDSSFSEAG
-557 RKHYYINVCHKVWKR
+557 RKHYYINVCHKVLKR

-581 AAVCSVDKQNR
+581 AAICSVDKQNR
-592 SKNLGTFVSSPKKV
+592 TKNLGTFVSSPKKV

-620 GVNKKIKTVITLVC
+620 GVNKKIKTVITLMC

-648 GVCSYAFDWY
+648 GECSYAFDWY
-658 TAAACVLSK
+658 TAAACVLAK

-691 KNGHYIVNTTE
+691 KNGHYIVNTAE
-702 YLFYINIC
+702 YLFYINVC
-710 GSLPD
+710 GSVPD

-728 QSKDQFWSLGLP
+728 QSKDQVWSLGLP

-755 KNGTTYNDEK
+755 KNGTAYNNEK

-843 NSRPS
+843 NSRAS

-859 PLIAVPGCDRRA
+859 PLLAVPGCDRRA

-881 HVSYSEVTSVSNLGV
+881 HVSYSEVTSISNLGV
-896 ASKELVVERPGRIIL
+896 ASKELVVERPGHIFL

-924 KKATYTTTIHFI
+924 KKTTYTTTIHFI

-995 SGKGYMAT
+995 SEKGYMAS
-1003 GIGRRFLL
+1003 GIGKKFLL
-1011 NICGPMPDCGKI
+1011 NICGPMPMCGNV

-1039 RLVELDKTLYLSG
+1039 RMVELDKTLYLSG

-1061 GPLRVQSGTS
+1061 GPLHVQSGTS

-1091 REEINSVLNIH
+1091 REEINSALNIH

-1174 AIGSCVKYTDKS
+1174 AIGSCVKYTDES

-1234 PVFEQEG
+1234 PVFEQED
-1241 DCEFIFVWRTLA
+1241 DCEFVFVWRTLA
-1253 ACPIHKAEGED
+1253 ACPVHKAEGED
-1264 CQVKDPRYGHVYNL
+1264 CKVKDPRYGHVYNL

-1298 VCGEITEPCKPE
+1298 VCGEIEEPCKAE
-1310 AHTVSSCQVKKT
+1310 AHSVSSCQVKKM

-1330 GLLTE
+1330 GLVTE

-1347 YTNGEKCHKIYERS
+1347 YTSGEKCHKIYERS

-1424 NWEAIALSASAQK
+1424 NWEAITLTASTQK

-1446 VPYGAARSCPS
+1446 VPYGAARSCPA

-1485 SILKY
+1485 STLKY

-1527 DCEYTFLWFTAAA
+1527 DCDYTFLWFTAAA
-1540 CPLKSSVQNDC
+1540 CPLKSNVQNDC

-1576 DSHNRKIE
+1576 GSHNRKIE

-1603 TGGPKPINAGK
+1603 MGGPKPINAGK

-1636 PAGPELK
+1636 PADAELK
-1643 HKSYFSFVCKSDA
+1643 HKSHFSFVCKSDV

-1690 SVLNGSSVIDLS
+1690 SVMNGSSLIDLS

-1736 IKDVNCP
+1736 IKGVNCP

-1766 PRLNEAVNEV
+1766 PKLNEAVNEV
-1776 YITYNSTTPCQ
+1776 YITYNSSTPCQ
-1787 INNKLNYTSLIVFHC
+1787 INNKLNYTSLIIFHC

-1809 KPKMIR
+1809 KPKMIQ
-1815 KIDCSFVFE
+1815 KLDCSFVFE

-1832 DKVKTLG
+1832 DRVKTSG

-1866 SNSYHVGVCSKAAD
+1866 ANSYHVGVCSKAAD

-1897 GVSSF
+1897 GASSF

-1943 KYKGK
+1943 TYKGK
-1948 TYEECITEEK
+1948 SYEECITEEK
-1958 NRPWC
+1958 NRLWC

-1971 DRKWGFCG
+1971 DGKWGFCS

-1990 FTCDENAGVGRPHLL
+1990 FTCDENAGVGRPYLL

-2020 TVCPPKKME
+2020 AVCPPKKMD

-2065 QRVHEGPTGCSE
+2065 QRVHEGPTGCPE

-2165 QEVEVLNGTVIN
+2165 QEVEVVNGTVIN

-2203 GDKYVYEIQL
+2203 GDKYVYDIQL

-2238 FRRIGSARKAK
+2238 FRRIGSATNAR

-2309 SAVCPLILTDDPG
+2309 AAVCPLISTSDPG
-2322 SNEHQTD
+2322 SNERQTD

-2366 KKERREIII
+2366 KKERREIVI

-2389 YKYTKIN
+2389 YKYTKIS

-2412 IAAPNQRTTKGGQEN
+2412 VTAPNQRTAKGVQEN

-2468 DKSKHPQKK
+2468 NKSKHPQKK
-2477 PLSLGSDDKAYLLN
+2477 PPNLGSDDKAYLLN
-2491 GEKEKKGKAKPGQ
+2491 GGKERKAKAKPGQ

-2519 SDEDLLNV
+2519 SDEDLLNI

>member
-1 MTGEWADGG
+1 MA
-10 HMTCRW
+10 
-16 SPVPPDVPG
+16 PAA
-25 QPRPSA
+25 SA
-31 RPGPARPAPMAPTAP
+31 PGPARPR
-46 AAPRVALPR
+46 AA
-55 PRAAALAPLLLVLL
+55 AAALAPVLLLLL
-69 WLPLR
+69 SLPFR
-74 PGGGGGGAAAALS
+74 PGGGGAVTAALS
-87 DFYRD
+87 DAYRD
-92 LCSYTWEAIDA
+92 LCSYTWQAIDV
-103 DRHVLYKINLCFG
+103 DKQVLYRINLCFA
-116 VEECGRSSA
+116 VQDCGKSSA
-125 VCAYNIN
+125 VCAYDV
-132 KKSYLSVGDL
+132 KKKTYQSVGDL
-142 GLQKV
+142 SLKKV
-147 SKTLLELNTTR
+147 SESLVELNTT
-158 NCLQQGSQ
+158 NSCLQQGSK

-184 EFVTATE
+184 EFVMATE

-210 PVKEVPCYVFDED
+210 PMKEVPCYVVDED

-228 LNPLIQ
+228 LSPLIK

-242 DSDDDSLFINICRDL
+242 DSDEDSLFINICRDL
-257 GGSRGETRNCP
+257 GSSGGETRGCP
-268 AGSAACLLHEGQA
+268 AGSAACLLHKGQA
-281 YDVGHPQEQLK
+281 YDVGHPNEQLK
-292 LHDKDR
+292 LHDKER
-298 LVLSYERIYSDEEK
+298 LVLRYEKTYSDEER

-351 IEWVTE
+351 VEWVTE

-363 YLESKTCL
+363 YLESKSCL

-394 PYLAKDDKEEY
+394 PYFAKDQNEEY

-423 TVYTSSCQVKSSNNQ
+423 TGYTSSCQVKSSTNQ

-443 RFENQTL
+443 RFQNQTL

-485 GNDGR
+485 GNEGR
-490 GTPVFTGEVDCTYF
+490 GSPVFTGEVDCTYF

-519 LLCRVADK
+519 LLCRVTDK
-527 RKHYDLSPLIRGSEL
+527 RKHYDLSPLIRDSEL
-542 AQNWEAVDSSFSEVG
+542 AQNWEAVDSSFSELE
-557 RKHYYINVCHKVWKR
+557 RKHYYINVCHKVLKR
-572 GGASSCPDD
+572 GRASNCSDT
-581 AAVCSVDKQNR
+581 AAICSVDKQN
-592 SKNLGTFVSSPKKV
+592 KTTNLGTFVSSPKKV
-606 GENIQLTYSNGDSC
+606 GENIQLIYSNGDSC
-620 GVNKKIKTVITLVC
+620 GGGKKIKTVINLVC
-634 RPGDLESAPILMSE
+634 TPGDLESAPILMSE
-648 GVCSYAFDWY
+648 GVCLFAFDWY

-667 TEGDNCQVSDP
+667 TEGDNCQVSDL

-691 KNGHYIVNTTE
+691 DNGYYVVNTTN
-702 YLFYINIC
+702 YLFYINVC
-710 GSLPD
+710 GSVPS
-715 ELCHTKSAACQVT
+715 EFCGTQSAACQVT
-728 QSKDQFWSLGLP
+728 TQSKDEFWSLGLP
-740 SSKLSYYDGL
+740 SSRLSYYDGL

-755 KNGTTYNDEK
+755 KNGTAYNDEK

-774 FLCDRQAGIGQPEY
+774 FLCDQQAGKGQPEY
-788 QIEDNY
+788 QTEDNY
-794 TYNFRWYTEH
+794 TYNFRWYTEY
-804 ACPEMPLECVVT
+804 ACPEMPVECVVT

-822 QYDLSSLAKSE
+822 QYDLSRLAKSE

-843 NSRPS
+843 NSRLS

-859 PLIAVPGCDRRA
+859 PLIPVPGCDRRA
-871 SVCQMEYRHD
+871 SVCQMKYQYD
-881 HVSYSEVTSVSNLGV
+881 HGSYSEVTSISNLGV
-896 ASKELVVERPGRIIL
+896 ASNGLVVERPGHVYL
-911 TYANGSVCIDADG
+911 SYANGSVCIDADG
-924 KKATYTTTIHFI
+924 KNSVYTTIIHFV

-942 SSSPRFIAIQECVA
+942 SSSPQFIGVQECVT
-956 TFLWE
+956 TFIWE

-995 SGKGYMAT
+995 SAKGYMAT
-1003 GIGRRFLL
+1003 GIGKKFLL
-1011 NICGPMPDCGKI
+1011 NICETMPDCGEI
-1023 NGKIA
+1023 NGKTA

-1039 RLVELDKTLYLSG
+1039 RLVELDKTLYLSS

-1061 GPLRVQSGTS
+1061 GPLRMQSGAS
-1071 DTFTVTFICNDS
+1071 DTFTVTFLCNDS

-1091 REEINSVLNIH
+1091 REEINSLLSIH

-1136 SKEGEPWVAIDT
+1136 SKENEPWVAIDT
-1148 SKEAKK
+1148 SKEAKR
-1154 RTFFLNVCKPLPYVP
+1154 RTFFLNVCKPLPSVS

-1174 AIGSCVKYTDKS
+1174 AIGSCVKYTDRS
-1186 KNLGVIQI
+1186 QNLGVIQL

-1203 LSIIYLNGDTC
+1203 LSIIYLNGDPC
-1214 KDKQR
+1214 KDKHR
-1219 YSTRIIFQ
+1219 FSTRIIFQ
-1227 CDQTMGS
+1227 CGQTMGS
-1234 PVFEQEG
+1234 PVFEQQD
-1241 DCEFIFVWRTLA
+1241 DCEFVFVWRTLA
-1253 ACPIHKAEGED
+1253 ACPVHKADGKN
-1264 CQVKDPRYGHVYNL
+1264 CQVEDPRYGHVYDL

-1298 VCGEITEPCKPE
+1298 VCGAITEPCKSE
-1310 AHTVSSCQVKKT
+1310 AVNVSSCQVKKM

-1330 GLLTE
+1330 GLVTE
-1335 KLTFKNGLIMIN
+1335 NLTFRNGLIMIN

-1402 ECSYKDDEGNFYDFS
+1402 ECSYKDDQGNFYDFS

-1437 YYINVCKPL
+1437 YYINICRPL
-1446 VPYGAARSCPS
+1446 VLYNAAHSCPS
-1457 DAAASLM
+1457 DAAAALV
-1464 EGAKCTSLGEVA
+1464 EGTRCTSLGQVV
-1476 DGPRWENGI
+1476 DGPRWEN
-1485 SILKY
+1485 SVSVLKY
-1490 INGEQ
+1490 VNGEL
-1495 CPDKIRKKTTI
+1495 CPDGIRRRATI
-1506 LRLKCDESKIE
+1506 LRLKCDENRIE

-1522 ITAIE
+1522 IMAIE

-1540 CPLKSSVQNDC
+1540 CPLKINVQDDC

-1563 LTSLKRESGYTIS
+1563 LTSLKRESGYTIT
-1576 DSHNRKIE
+1576 DAHNRKIE

-1590 AKSSCANGAAVCI
+1590 AKSSCSDGAAVCI
-1603 TGGPKPINAGK
+1603 TDGPKSINAGK
-1614 LSKTLTYE
+1614 ASKTLTYE
-1622 DQVLKLVYEDGDPC
+1622 DQVLKLVYENGDPC
-1636 PAGPELK
+1636 PTDRNLK
-1643 HKSYFSFVCKSDA
+1643 QNSYFSFVCNSGA
-1656 GDDSWPVF
+1656 GGDSQPVF
-1664 LSFDEQT
+1664 LSYDEQT

-1684 EEEVKC
+1684 EEEVRC

-1710 YEAFVDEDITD
+1710 YEAFVDEDGTD

-1731 EPLNP
+1731 EPLQP
-1736 IKDVNCP
+1736 VKDVSCP
-1743 PGAAVCMVPVNE
+1743 PGAAVCMVPING
-1755 SPIDIG
+1755 SPVDIG

-1766 PRLNEAVNEV
+1766 PKLNEALNEV

-1787 INNKLNYTSLIVFHC
+1787 INNKMNYTSLIVFHC

-1815 KIDCSFVFE
+1815 KLGCSFVFE

-1839 CSVTDEQLHYT
+1839 CSVSDDQLHYT

-1866 SNSYHVGVCSKAAD
+1866 SNHYTVGVCSKAAD
-1880 LPQGKCKDG
+1880 LSQGECRDG

-1897 GVSSF
+1897 GASSF
-1902 GNIKEMKMDYSHQDE
+1902 GNVKEMKMDYSHQDE
-1917 TVILQYTGGDRCP
+1917 TVILQYTGGDQCP
-1930 PVTEKGELCVFPF
+1930 PVTEKGELCVLPF

-1948 TYEECITEEK
+1948 TYKECTTEEK

-1971 DRKWGFCG
+1971 DGKWGFCG
-1979 NATARRESTII
+1979 NATARRESTIV
-1990 FTCDENAGVGRPHLL
+1990 FMCDEGGGVGRPYLL
-2005 SETLGCAVTFEWKTQ
+2005 SETLGCAVTFEWKTRA
-2020 TVCPPKKME
+2020 VCPPKKME

-2041 RMLSSLTGSWIFFH
+2041 RMLSSLTGSWVFFH
-2055 NGNSYYVNLC
+2055 KGNSYYVNLC
-2065 QRVHEGPTGCSE
+2065 QRVHEGPTGCPE
-2077 RASICRKSNNGDVQ
+2077 RASVCRKSENGDVQ

-2106 TVYIS
+2106 AVYIS

-2119 KNKKVTTII
+2119 QNKKVKTII

-2165 QEVEVLNGTVIN
+2165 QEVEVVNGTVIN

-2213 SGIRNSSFPECSGA
+2213 SGIKNSSSSECSGA

-2238 FRRIGSARKAK
+2238 FRRLGTATEAK
-2249 YYVEDDDLDV
+2249 FYVKDDDLDV
-2259 IFSSDSRCGKDKSKF
+2259 VFSSDSRCGKDKSKF
-2274 VSSTIFFHCSPQVKE
+2274 VSTTIFFHCNPESKE

-2309 SAVCPLILTDDPG
+2309 SAVCPLISTNDPG
-2322 SNEHQTD
+2322 SSEHQTN

-2334 HKGLSRRSQ
+2334 PKGLSRRSQ
-2343 AVGAVLSVLLVVLT
+2343 AVGAMLSVLLVVLT

-2366 KKERREIII
+2366 KKERREIVMS
-2375 NKITNCCRRTSGVS
+2375 KINCCRRTSGVS

-2412 IAAPNQRTTKGGQEN
+2412 VAAPNQRTTKARQEN
-2427 GHITTKSVTSE
+2427 GHITTKPVTSE

-2461 IQTGRGL
+2461 IQSGRGL
-2468 DKSKHPQKK
+2468 DKGKHPQKK
-2477 PLSLGSDDKAYLLN
+2477 PPGFGSDDKACLLN
-2491 GEKEKKGKAKPGQ
+2491 GGKERKAKPK

>member
-1 MTGEWADGG
+1 MALAA
-10 HMTCRW
+10 
-16 SPVPPDVPG
+16 
-25 QPRPSA
+25 A
-31 RPGPARPAPMAPTAP
+31 RA
-46 AAPRVALPR
+46 PR
-55 PRAAALAPLLLVLL
+55 PRGLAPLLPVLPVLLVLVL
-69 WLPLR
+69 ALALR
-74 PGGGGGGAAAALS
+74 PAAGRGGGAAALGGA
-87 DFYRD
+87 YRD

-103 DRHVLYKINLCFG
+103 DKRVFYKINFCDG

-125 VCAYNIN
+125 VCAHDVNQMTYI
-132 KKSYLSVGDL
+132 SVGDV
-142 GLQKV
+142 GLQNL
-147 SKTLLELNTTR
+147 SGTLLELNTTH
-158 NCLQQGSQ
+158 NCLLQGSQ
-166 HQIQSNINFLCGK
+166 HKVQSNFNFLCGK

-198 RTFVACKKDLFK
+198 RTFVACKKDVFK

-257 GGSRGETRNCP
+257 GSSSGETRNCP
-268 AGSAACLLHEGQA
+268 AGSAACLIHEGRA
-281 YDVGHPQEQLK
+281 YDVGHPQKQLK
-292 LHDKDR
+292 LHYKDR

-363 YLESKTCL
+363 YLESKNCL

-380 IDLRPLTQLPDYVT
+380 IDLRPLTLLPDYVT
-394 PYLAKDDKEEY
+394 PYTAKDDKEEY

-415 TAGNCKDS
+415 AAGNCRDS
-423 TVYTSSCQVKSSNNQ
+423 RGYASSCQVKRSNNQ

-490 GTPVFTGEVDCTYF
+490 GAPVFTGEVDCTYF

-527 RKHYDLSPLIRGSEL
+527 RKHYDLSPLIRSSES
-542 AQNWEAVDSSFSEVG
+542 AQNWEAVDSSFSEEE
-557 RKHYYINVCHKVWKR
+557 RKHYYINVCHKVLKR
-572 GGASSCPDD
+572 GGASGCPD
-581 AAVCSVDKQNR
+581 AAAICSVDKQNMT
-592 SKNLGTFVSSPKKV
+592 KNLGTFVSSPRKV
-606 GENIQLTYSNGDSC
+606 GENIQLTYLNGDSC
-620 GVNKKIKTVITLVC
+620 DVNKKIKTVITLVC

-648 GVCSYAFDWY
+648 SVCSYAFDWY

-691 KNGHYIVNTTE
+691 ANDHYIVNTTD

-715 ELCHTKSAACQVT
+715 DLCHTRSAVCQET
-728 QSKDQFWSLGLP
+728 QSKDQLWSLGLP

-755 KNGTTYNDEK
+755 RNGTPYNDEK

-788 QIEDNY
+788 QIEDKY
-794 TYNFRWYTEH
+794 TYNFRWYTEY

-843 NSRPS
+843 NSSPG

-871 SVCQMEYRHD
+871 SVCQMEYRRD
-881 HVSYSEVTSVSNLGV
+881 HVSYSEVTSISNLGV
-896 ASKELVVERPGRIIL
+896 ASKELVVQRPGHIFL
-911 TYANGSVCIDADG
+911 TYADGSVCFDANG
-924 KKATYTTTIHFI
+924 NKTTYTSTIHFI
-936 CSRGTL
+936 CSKGTL
-942 SSSPRFIAIQECVA
+942 SSSPRFIAIQECVV

-995 SGKGYMAT
+995 SEKGYMAT
-1003 GIGRRFLL
+1003 GIGKTYLL
-1011 NICGPMPDCGKI
+1011 NVCGSMPDCGEI
-1023 NGKIA
+1023 NGKTA

-1039 RLVELDKTLYLSG
+1039 RQVELDKTLYLSG

-1091 REEINSVLNIH
+1091 REEINSVLNIY

-1136 SKEGEPWVAIDT
+1136 SKDGEPWVAIDT
-1148 SKEAKK
+1148 SAEGKN

-1174 AIGSCVKYTDKS
+1174 AIGSCMKYAHKS

-1214 KDKQR
+1214 KDNQR

-1234 PVFEQEG
+1234 PVFEQED
-1241 DCEFIFVWRTLA
+1241 DCEFVFVWRTLA
-1253 ACPIHKAEGED
+1253 ACPVHRAEGNG

-1298 VCGEITEPCKPE
+1298 VCGVITESCKSE
-1310 AHTVSSCQVKKT
+1310 AHNVSSCQVKKM
-1322 DNTFRKVA
+1322 DNTFKKVS

-1347 YTNGEKCHKIYERS
+1347 YTSGEKCHKIYERS

-1402 ECSYKDDEGNFYDFS
+1402 ECSYKDDEGNYDFS

-1446 VPYGAARSCPS
+1446 VLYGATSSCPS
-1457 DAAASLM
+1457 DASVSLV
-1464 EGAKCTSLGEVA
+1464 EGTKCTSLGEVA
-1476 DGPRWENGI
+1476 DGPRWENNI
-1485 SILKY
+1485 FILKY
-1490 INGEQ
+1490 INGDQ
-1495 CPDKIRKKTTI
+1495 CPDKIRKKSTI

-1540 CPLKSSVQNDC
+1540 CPLKSNVQNDC

-1584 LNVCAE
+1584 LNVCAG
-1590 AKSSCANGAAVCI
+1590 AKSSCGSGAAVCI
-1603 TGGPKPINAGK
+1603 TGGSKPINAGK
-1614 LSKTLTYE
+1614 PNKTLTYE

-1636 PAGPELK
+1636 PADPELK
-1643 HKSYFSFVCKSDA
+1643 HKSYFSFVCKSDV

-1684 EEEVKC
+1684 EEEVTC

-1755 SPIDIG
+1755 SPVDIG

-1766 PRLNEAVNEV
+1766 PKLNEAVNEV
-1776 YITYNSTTPCQ
+1776 YITYKSTTPCQ
-1787 INNKLNYTSLIVFHC
+1787 INSKLNYTSLIVFHC

-1809 KPKMIR
+1809 KPKMIQ
-1815 KIDCSFVFE
+1815 KLDCIFVFE
-1824 WETPVVCP
+1824 WETPLVCP

-1866 SNSYHVGVCSKAAD
+1866 SNSYRVGVCSRAAD
-1880 LPQGKCKDG
+1880 LPQGTCKDG

-1897 GVSSF
+1897 GASSF
-1902 GNIKEMKMDYSHQDE
+1902 GNVKEMKMDYSHQDE

-1930 PVTEKGELCVFPF
+1930 TVTEKGELCVFPF

-1948 TYEECITEEK
+1948 TYEKCITEEK
-1958 NRPWC
+1958 NKPWC

-1971 DRKWGFCG
+1971 DGKWGFCG
-1979 NATARRESTII
+1979 HATARRESTII
-1990 FTCDENAGVGRPHLL
+1990 FTCDENAGVGRPYFL

-2020 TVCPPKKME
+2020 VVCPPKKME

-2065 QRVHEGPTGCSE
+2065 QRVHEGPTGCPE
-2077 RASICRKSNNGDVQ
+2077 RASICRKSHNGDVQ

-2106 TVYIS
+2106 TLYIS

-2165 QEVEVLNGTVIN
+2165 QEVEVVNGTVIN
-2177 PATGKNFSLGDVYY
+2177 PATGKNFSLGDVYD
-2191 KLYTASGDIRTN
+2191 KLYMASGDIRTN

-2213 SGIRNSSFPECSGA
+2213 SGIRNSSIPECSGA

-2274 VSSTIFFHCSPQVKE
+2274 VSSTIFFHCDEQVKE
-2289 GIPEFLHETADCQYL
+2289 GVPEFLHETADCQYL

-2309 SAVCPLILTDDPG
+2309 SAVCPLSSTNDPG
-2322 SNEHQTD
+2322 SNGHQTD

-2366 KKERREIII
+2366 KKERREIVIS
-2375 NKITNCCRRTSGVS
+2375 KITNCCRRTSGVS

-2412 IAAPNQRTTKGGQEN
+2412 VAAPNQRTAKGGQEN
-2427 GHITTKSVTSE
+2427 GHVTTKSVTSE

-2468 DKSKHPQKK
+2468 DKSKRPQKK
-2477 PLSLGSDDKAYLLN
+2477 LPSLGSDDKAYLLN
-2491 GEKEKKGKAKPGQ
+2491 GGNERKAKAKPGQ

>member
-1 MTGEWADGG
+1 I
-10 HMTCRW
+10 
-16 SPVPPDVPG
+16 S
-25 QPRPSA
+25 
-31 RPGPARPAPMAPTAP
+31 
-46 AAPRVALPR
+46 L
-55 PRAAALAPLLLVLL
+55 LAFFL
-69 WLPLR
+69 
-74 PGGGGGGAAAALS
+74 
-87 DFYRD
+87 F
-92 LCSYTWEAIDA
+92 SYTWEAIDT
-103 DRHVLYKINLCFG
+103 DNHVFYKINLCYG
-116 VEECGRSSA
+116 VQECGRSSA
-125 VCAYNIN
+125 VCAYDIN
-132 KKSYLSVGDL
+132 RKTYLSVGDL
-142 GLQKV
+142 GLQKT
-147 SKTLLELNTTR
+147 SKTLLEFNTTH
-158 NCLQQGSQ
+158 NCLQQSSQ

-228 LNPLIQ
+228 LNPLIKI
-234 VSGHYLVD
+234 SGHYLVD

-257 GGSRGETRNCP
+257 GSSSGETGTCP
-268 AGSAACLLHEGQA
+268 AGSAACLLHEGLA

-292 LHDKDR
+292 LHNKDR
-298 LVLSYERIYSDEEK
+298 YLVYLIIYNDEER

-317 GHNPAVTITFVCPS
+317 GHNPAVTITLLCPS

-336 SAGPKLTAKTNCRYE
+336 STGPKLTAKTNCRYE

-363 YLESKTCL
+363 YLESRSCL

-380 IDLRPLTQLPDYVT
+380 IDLRPLTQLSGYVT
-394 PYLAKDDKEEY
+394 PYLAKDDNEEY
-405 YYYLNVCGKT
+405 YYYLNICGKT

-423 TVYTSSCQVKSSNNQ
+423 TGYVSSCQVKPSNNQ

-450 RYSDGDLTLIYPNGD
+450 RYSDGDLALIYPNGD

-485 GNDGR
+485 GNDGK
-490 GTPVFTGEVDCTYF
+490 GSPVFTGEVDCTYF
-504 FTWDTKYACVKEKED
+504 FTWDTKYACVKERD
-519 LLCRVADK
+519 LLCRVADR
-527 RKHYDLSPLIRGSEL
+527 RKHYDLSPLIRSSEL
-542 AQNWEAVDSSFSEVG
+542 AQNWEAVDSSLSEVG
-557 RKHYYINVCHKVWKR
+557 RKRYYINVCHKVLKK
-572 GGASSCPDD
+572 GGASSCPDA
-581 AAVCSVDKQNR
+581 AAVCAVDKQNT
-592 SKNLGTFVSSPKKV
+592 SKNLGTYVSSPKKV
-606 GENIQLTYSNGDSC
+606 GEDIQLTYLNGDSC
-620 GVNKKIKTVITLVC
+620 GNNKRIKTVITLVC

-667 TEGDNCQVSDP
+667 TEGDNCQVSDS

-691 KNGHYIVNTTE
+691 KNGHYVVNTTE

-710 GSLPD
+710 GSVPE

-728 QSKDQFWSLGLP
+728 QSKDQSWSLGLP
-740 SSKLSYYDGL
+740 SSKLTYYDGL
-750 IQLTY
+750 IQLIY
-755 KNGTTYNDEK
+755 RNGTAYNDEK
-765 KTQRSTLIT
+765 KTQRATLIT
-774 FLCDRQAGIGQPEY
+774 FLCDHEAGIGQPEY
-788 QIEDNY
+788 QVEDNY
-794 TYNFRWYTEH
+794 TYNFRWYTEY
-804 ACPEMPLECVVT
+804 ACPEIPLECVVT

-822 QYDLSSLAKSE
+822 QYDLSRLAKSE

-843 NSRPS
+843 NSKPG

-871 SVCQMEYRHD
+871 SVCQMEYQHD
-881 HVSYSEVTSVSNLGV
+881 HVSSLFTSISNLGV
-896 ASKELVVERPGRIIL
+896 ASKELVVERPGHISL
-911 TYANGSVCIDADG
+911 TYTNGSVCINADG
-924 KKATYTTTIHFI
+924 KKTSYTTTIHFA

-961 TEAACPIKET
+961 IEAACPIKKT
-971 KDDSQSCSVRD
+971 KDDSQSCSVQD
-982 PNTGFLFNLQPLA
+982 PNSGFLFNLQPLA
-995 SGKGYMAT
+995 TDKGYMAS
-1003 GIGRRFLL
+1003 GIGKKFML

-1023 NGKIA
+1023 NEKPA

-1039 RLVELDKTLYLSG
+1039 RIVELDKTLYLSA

-1061 GPLRVQSGTS
+1061 GTS

-1091 REEINSVLNIH
+1091 REEINSALNIH

-1136 SKEGEPWVAIDT
+1136 SKESEPWIAVDT
-1148 SKEAKK
+1148 SKDARK

-1174 AIGSCVKYTDKS
+1174 AIGSCVKDADKS

-1203 LSIIYLNGDTC
+1203 LSIIYLNGDAC
-1214 KDKQR
+1214 KDNQR

-1253 ACPIHKAEGED
+1253 ACPVHKAEGD
-1264 CQVKDPRYGHVYNL
+1264 NCQVKDPKYGHVYNL

-1298 VCGEITEPCKPE
+1298 VCGEITELCKPDVH
-1310 AHTVSSCQVKKT
+1310 AVSSCQVKKM

-1347 YTNGEKCHKIYERS
+1347 YTSGEKCHKIYKRS

-1402 ECSYKDDEGNFYDFS
+1402 ECSYKDNDGNFYDLS

-1424 NWEAIALSASAQK
+1424 NWEAIALSASTQK
-1437 YYINVCKPL
+1437 YYINVCASL
-1446 VPYGAARSCPS
+1446 VPYGSCPS
-1457 DAAASLM
+1457 DAAVSVM
-1464 EGAKCTSLGEVA
+1464 DGAKCISLGEVA
-1476 DGPRWENGI
+1476 DGPQWENGI

-1490 INGEQ
+1490 VNGEQ

-1506 LRLKCDESKIE
+1506 LRLKCDENRI
-1517 SKPEL
+1517 PEL

-1540 CPLKSSVQNDC
+1540 CPLKSNVQNDC
-1551 RVTNPAT
+1551 WVTNPAT

-1563 LTSLKRESGYTIS
+1563 LTSLKRESGYTIY

-1584 LNVCAE
+1584 LNVC
-1590 AKSSCANGAAVCI
+1590 VCI
-1603 TGGPKPINAGK
+1603 TGGSKPINAGK
-1614 LSKTLTYE
+1614 LSKILTYE

-1636 PAGPELK
+1636 PADPELK

-1664 LSFDEQT
+1664 LSLDEQT
-1671 CTSYFSWHTSLAC
+1671 CTNYFSWHTSLAC
-1684 EEEVKC
+1684 EEEC

-1710 YEAFVDEDITD
+1710 YEAFVDEAAMDA
-1721 VSPDFYINIC
+1721 SPDFYINIC

-1743 PGAAVCMVPVNE
+1743 PGAAVCMVPVNGP
-1755 SPIDIG
+1755 PIDIG

-1766 PRLNEAVNEV
+1766 PKINEAVNEV

-1787 INNKLNYTSLIVFHC
+1787 INKLNYTSLIVFHC

-1815 KIDCSFVFE
+1815 KLDCNFVFE

-1832 DKVKTLG
+1832 DQVKTSG

-1856 SGRSFEVFSG
+1856 SGRSYKVLSG
-1866 SNSYHVGVCSKAAD
+1866 SSSYHVGVCSKAAD
-1880 LPQGKCKDG
+1880 MPQGKCKDG
-1889 AVCLTSES
+1889 AVCLISEN
-1897 GVSSF
+1897 GASSF
-1902 GNIKEMKMDYSHQDE
+1902 GNVKEMKMDYSHQDE
-1917 TVILQYTGGDRCP
+1917 TVILQYTGGDWCP

-1948 TYEECITEEK
+1948 SYEECITEEK

-1971 DRKWGFCG
+1971 DGKWGFCL
-1979 NATARRESTII
+1979 NYESTII
-1990 FTCDENAGVGRPHLL
+1990 FMCDENAGNGSPRLL
-2005 SETLGCAVTFEWKTQ
+2005 SETLGCAVTFEWRTQ
-2020 TVCPPKKME
+2020 AVCPPKKME

-2041 RMLSSLTGSWIFFH
+2041 RILLI
-2055 NGNSYYVNLC
+2055 NIVE
-2065 QRVHEGPTGCSE
+2065 RVHEGPTGCPE

-2119 KNKKVTTII
+2119 KNKKVMTII

-2165 QEVEVLNGTVIN
+2165 QEVEVVNGTVIN
-2177 PATGKNFSLGDVYY
+2177 PVTGKNFSLGNVYY

-2213 SGIRNSSFPECSGA
+2213 SGIRNSSFLECAGA

-2238 FRRIGSARKAK
+2238 FRKIGSSRKAK

-2274 VSSTIFFHCSPQVKE
+2274 VSSTIFFHCSQQAKE

-2309 SAVCPLILTDDPG
+2309 SAVHEG
-2322 SNEHQTD
+2322 QSD
-2329 QEAQV
+2329 QEAQI

-2357 ACLIILLFY
+2357 ACLVILLFY
-2366 KKERREIII
+2366 KKERRETVI

-2389 YKYTKIN
+2389 YKYTKVIY
-2396 SEEEANE
+2396 EEEANE
-2403 NETEWLMEE
+2403 HETEWLMEE
-2412 IAAPNQRTTKGGQEN
+2412 IAAPNQRIAKGGQEN

-2461 IQTGRGL
+2461 IQSGRGL
-2468 DKSKHPQKK
+2468 HKSKHPQKK
-2477 PLSLGSDDKAYLLN
+2477 TPSLDLLN
-2491 GEKEKKGKAKPGQ
+2491 GGKDRKAKAKPGQ

>member
-1 MTGEWADGG
+1 MNYFKSSIT
-10 HMTCRW
+10 
-16 SPVPPDVPG
+16 
-25 QPRPSA
+25 QK
-31 RPGPARPAPMAPTAP
+31 
-46 AAPRVALPR
+46 
-55 PRAAALAPLLLVLL
+55 PLGTL
-69 WLPLR
+69 
-74 PGGGGGGAAAALS
+74 
-87 DFYRD
+87 DFFFI
-92 LCSYTWEAIDA
+92 LQAFFLFSYTWEAIDT
-103 DRHVLYKINLCFG
+103 DNHVFYKINLCYG
-116 VEECGRSSA
+116 VQECGRSSA
-125 VCAYNIN
+125 VCAYDIN
-132 KKSYLSVGDL
+132 RKTYLSVGDL
-142 GLQKV
+142 GLQKT
-147 SKTLLELNTTR
+147 SKTLLEFNTTH
-158 NCLQQGSQ
+158 NCLQQSSQ

-228 LNPLIQ
+228 LNPLIKI
-234 VSGHYLVD
+234 SGHYLVD

-257 GGSRGETRNCP
+257 GSSSGETGTCP
-268 AGSAACLLHEGQA
+268 AGSAACLLHEGLA

-292 LHDKDR
+292 LHNKDR
-298 LVLSYERIYSDEEK
+298 LVLSYERIYNDEER

-317 GHNPAVTITFVCPS
+317 GHNPAVTITLLCPS

-336 SAGPKLTAKTNCRYE
+336 STGPKLTAKTNCRYE

-363 YLESKTCL
+363 YLESRSCL

-380 IDLRPLTQLPDYVT
+380 IDLRPLTQLS
-394 PYLAKDDKEEY
+394 AKDDNEEY
-405 YYYLNVCGKT
+405 YYYLNICGKT

-423 TVYTSSCQVKSSNNQ
+423 TGYVSSCQVKPSNNQ

-450 RYSDGDLTLIYPNGD
+450 RYSDGDLALIYPNGD

-485 GNDGR
+485 GNDGK
-490 GTPVFTGEVDCTYF
+490 GSPVFTGEVDCTYF
-504 FTWDTKYACVKEKED
+504 FTWDTKYACVKERD
-519 LLCRVADK
+519 LLCRVADR
-527 RKHYDLSPLIRGSEL
+527 RKHYDLSPLIRSSEL
-542 AQNWEAVDSSFSEVG
+542 AQNWEAVDSSLSEVG
-557 RKHYYINVCHKVWKR
+557 RKRYYINVCHKVLKK
-572 GGASSCPDD
+572 GGASSCPDA
-581 AAVCSVDKQNR
+581 AAVCAVGD
-592 SKNLGTFVSSPKKV
+592 KNLGTYVSSPKKV
-606 GENIQLTYSNGDSC
+606 GEDIQLTYLNGDSC
-620 GVNKKIKTVITLVC
+620 GNNKRIKTVITLVC

-667 TEGDNCQVSDP
+667 TEGDNCQVSDS

-691 KNGHYIVNTTE
+691 KNGHYVVNTTE

-710 GSLPD
+710 GSVPE

-728 QSKDQFWSLGLP
+728 QSKDQSWSLGLP
-740 SSKLSYYDGL
+740 SSKLTYYDGL
-750 IQLTY
+750 IQLIY
-755 KNGTTYNDEK
+755 RNGTAYNDEK
-765 KTQRSTLIT
+765 KTQRATLIT
-774 FLCDRQAGIGQPEY
+774 FLCDHEAGIGQPEY
-788 QIEDNY
+788 QVEDNY
-794 TYNFRWYTEH
+794 TYNFRWYTEY
-804 ACPEMPLECVVT
+804 ACPEIPLECVVT

-822 QYDLSSLAKSE
+822 QYDLSRLAKSE

-843 NSRPS
+843 NSKPG

-871 SVCQMEYRHD
+871 SVCQMEYQHD
-881 HVSYSEVTSVSNLGV
+881 HDSFSEVTSISNLGV
-896 ASKELVVERPGRIIL
+896 ASKELVVERPGHISL
-911 TYANGSVCIDADG
+911 TYTNGSVCINADG
-924 KKATYTTTIHFI
+924 KKTSYTTTIHFA

-961 TEAACPIKET
+961 IEAACPIKKT
-971 KDDSQSCSVRD
+971 KDDSQSCSVQD
-982 PNTGFLFNLQPLA
+982 PNSGFLFNLQPLA
-995 SGKGYMAT
+995 TDKGYMAS
-1003 GIGRRFLL
+1003 GIGKKFML

-1023 NGKIA
+1023 NEKPA

-1039 RLVELDKTLYLSG
+1039 RIVELDKTLYLSA

-1061 GPLRVQSGTS
+1061 GPLNVVCFTGTS

-1091 REEINSVLNIH
+1091 REEINSALNIH

-1136 SKEGEPWVAIDT
+1136 SKESEPWIAVDT
-1148 SKEAKK
+1148 SKDARK

-1174 AIGSCVKYTDKS
+1174 AIGSCVKDADKS

-1203 LSIIYLNGDTC
+1203 LSIIYLNGDAC
-1214 KDKQR
+1214 KDNQR

-1253 ACPIHKAEGED
+1253 ACPVHKAEGD
-1264 CQVKDPRYGHVYNL
+1264 NCQVKDPKYGHVYNL

-1298 VCGEITEPCKPE
+1298 VCGEITELCKPDVH
-1310 AHTVSSCQVKKT
+1310 AVSSCQVKKM

-1347 YTNGEKCHKIYERS
+1347 YTSGEKCHKIYKRS

-1402 ECSYKDDEGNFYDFS
+1402 ECSYKDNDGNFYDLS

-1424 NWEAIALSASAQK
+1424 NWEAIALSASTQK
-1437 YYINVCKPL
+1437 YYINVCASL
-1446 VPYGAARSCPS
+1446 VPYGSCPS
-1457 DAAASLM
+1457 DAAVSVM
-1464 EGAKCTSLGEVA
+1464 DGAKCISLGEVA
-1476 DGPRWENGI
+1476 DGPQWENGI

-1490 INGEQ
+1490 VNGEQ

-1506 LRLKCDESKIE
+1506 LRLKCDENRIE

-1540 CPLKSSVQNDC
+1540 CPLKSNVQNDC
-1551 RVTNPAT
+1551 WVTNPAT

-1563 LTSLKRESGYTIS
+1563 LTSLKRESGYTIY

-1590 AKSSCANGAAVCI
+1590 TKSSCVCI
-1603 TGGPKPINAGK
+1603 TGGSKPINAGK
-1614 LSKTLTYE
+1614 LSKILTYE

-1636 PAGPELK
+1636 PADPELK

-1664 LSFDEQT
+1664 LSLDEQT
-1671 CTSYFSWHTSLAC
+1671 CTNYFSWHTSLAC

-1710 YEAFVDEDITD
+1710 YEAFVDEAAMDA
-1721 VSPDFYINIC
+1721 SPDFYINIC

-1743 PGAAVCMVPVNE
+1743 PGAAVCMVPVNGP
-1755 SPIDIG
+1755 PIDIG

-1766 PRLNEAVNEV
+1766 PKINEAVNEV

-1787 INNKLNYTSLIVFHC
+1787 INKLNYTSLIVFHC

-1815 KIDCSFVFE
+1815 KLDCNFVFE

-1832 DKVKTLG
+1832 DQVKTSG

-1856 SGRSFEVFSG
+1856 SGRSYKVLSG
-1866 SNSYHVGVCSKAAD
+1866 SSSYHVGVCSKAAD
-1880 LPQGKCKDG
+1880 MPQGKCKDG
-1889 AVCLTSES
+1889 AVCLISEN
-1897 GVSSF
+1897 GASSF
-1902 GNIKEMKMDYSHQDE
+1902 GNVKEMKMDYSHQDE
-1917 TVILQYTGGDRCP
+1917 TVILQYTGGDWCP

-1948 TYEECITEEK
+1948 SYEECITEEK

-1971 DRKWGFCG
+1971 DGKWGFSTG
-1979 NATARRESTII
+1979 KKESTII
-1990 FTCDENAGVGRPHLL
+1990 FMCDENAGNGSPRLL
-2005 SETLGCAVTFEWKTQ
+2005 SETLGCAVTFEWRTQ
-2020 TVCPPKKME
+2020 AVCPPKKME

-2041 RMLSSLTGSWIFFH
+2041 RILLI
-2055 NGNSYYVNLC
+2055 NI
-2065 QRVHEGPTGCSE
+2065 RVHEGPTGCPE

-2119 KNKKVTTII
+2119 KNKKVMTII

-2165 QEVEVLNGTVIN
+2165 QEVEVVNGTVIN
-2177 PATGKNFSLGDVYY
+2177 PVTGKNFSLGNVYY

-2213 SGIRNSSFPECSGA
+2213 SGIRNSSFLECAGA

-2238 FRRIGSARKAK
+2238 FRKIGSSRKAK

-2274 VSSTIFFHCSPQVKE
+2274 VSSTIFFHCSQQAKE
-2289 GIPEFLHETADCQYL
+2289 GIPEFLHETADLINL
-2304 FTWYT
+2304 FLKAALVTQ
-2309 SAVCPLILTDDPG
+2309 I
-2322 SNEHQTD
+2322 
-2329 QEAQV
+2329 

-2357 ACLIILLFY
+2357 ACLVILLFY
-2366 KKERREIII
+2366 KKERRETVI

-2403 NETEWLMEE
+2403 HETEWLMEE
-2412 IAAPNQRTTKGGQEN
+2412 IAAPNQRIAKGGQEN

-2461 IQTGRGL
+2461 IQSGRGL
-2468 DKSKHPQKK
+2468 HKSKHPQKK
-2477 PLSLGSDDKAYLLN
+2477 TPSLDLLN
-2491 GEKEKKGKAKPGQ
+2491 GGKDRKAKAKPGQ

>member
-1 MTGEWADGG
+1 M
-10 HMTCRW
+10 
-16 SPVPPDVPG
+16 
-25 QPRPSA
+25 
-31 RPGPARPAPMAPTAP
+31 APMAS
-46 AAPRVALPR
+46 
-55 PRAAALAPLLLVLL
+55 LLLGALL
-69 WLPLR
+69 ALFPLS
-74 PGGGGGGAAAALS
+74 GAAAAALPDS
-87 DFYRD
+87 YQD
-92 LCSYTWEAIDA
+92 LCGYTWEAIDA
-103 DRHVLYKINLCFG
+103 DKEVLYKINFCSG
-116 VEECGRSSA
+116 VEECGRTSA
-125 VCAYNIN
+125 VCAYDIKNN
-132 KKSYLSVGDL
+132 THRSVGDL
-142 GLQKV
+142 DFQKV
-147 SKTLLELNTTR
+147 SENLLELNTTR
-158 NCLQQGSQ
+158 NCLQQGSE
-166 HQIQSNINFLCGK
+166 HQIQSNINFMCGK

-210 PVKEVPCYVFDED
+210 PVKEVPCYVFDGD
-223 LKKHD
+223 IKKHD

-242 DSDDDSLFINICRDL
+242 DSDDDSLFINVCRDI
-257 GGSRGETRNCP
+257 GSSSGETRRCP
-268 AGSAACLLHEGQA
+268 AGSAACLLHNGLA
-281 YDVGHPQEQLK
+281 YDVGRPKEPLK
-292 LHDKDR
+292 LQDKDR
-298 LVLSYERIYSDEEK
+298 LVLSYEREYKHDEER
-312 PDFCL
+312 PGFCL

-363 YLESKTCL
+363 YLESKSCH

-380 IDLRPLTQLPDYVT
+380 IDLSPLNQFSEFVQ
-394 PYLAKDDKEEY
+394 PYSAKDDKGEY
-405 YYYLNVCGKT
+405 FYYLNVCGKT
-415 TAGNCKDS
+415 SAGNCKDA
-423 TVYTSSCQVKSSNNQ
+423 TGYISSCQVKVSNNQ

-443 RFENQTL
+443 RFANQTL

-504 FTWDTKYACVKEKED
+504 FTWDTKYACVKEKKD
-519 LLCRVADK
+519 LLCRVTDK
-527 RKHYDLSPLIRGSEL
+527 RKHYDLSPLIRSSES

-557 RKHYYINVCHKVWKR
+557 RKRYYINVCHKVWKR
-572 GGASSCPDD
+572 GGAFSCSDG
-581 AAVCSVDKQNR
+581 AAICSVDKQNN
-592 SKNLGTFVSSPKKV
+592 SKNLGTFISSPKKV
-606 GENIQLTYSNGDSC
+606 GENIQLIYSNGDSC
-620 GVNKKIKTVITLVC
+620 PSKEKEKIQTVITLIC
-634 RPGDLESAPILMSE
+634 RPGDLESAPILMAE
-648 GVCSYAFDWY
+648 HECSYAFDWY

-667 TEGDNCQVSDP
+667 TEGDDCQVSDP

-691 KNGHYIVNTTE
+691 AKNYYTVNTAE
-702 YLFYINIC
+702 YLFHISIC

-715 ELCHTKSAACQVT
+715 DLCHTKSAACQV

-755 KNGTTYNDEK
+755 KNGTAYNNEN

-774 FLCDRQAGIGQPEY
+774 FLCDHDAGIGQPEY
-788 QIEDNY
+788 QKEDNY

-804 ACPEMPLECVVT
+804 ACPEIPLECLVT
-816 DPNTMD
+816 DRSTMD
-822 QYDLSSLAKSE
+822 QYDLSRLAKSE

-871 SVCQMEYRHD
+871 SVCQMEYRH
-881 HVSYSEVTSVSNLGV
+881 VSGSFSEVTSISNLGV
-896 ASKELVVERPGRIIL
+896 ASKELVIERPGHVSL
-911 TYANGSVCIDADG
+911 TYANGSVCINADG
-924 KKATYTTTIHFI
+924 KTTTYTTTIHFV

-942 SSSPRFIAIQECVA
+942 SSSPRFIAILDCVA

-971 KDDSQSCSVRD
+971 KDDSQSCSVQD
-982 PNTGFLFNLQPLA
+982 PDTGFLFNLQPLA
-995 SGKGYMAT
+995 SEEGYTVTGNGKT
-1003 GIGRRFLL
+1003 FSL
-1011 NICGPMPDCGKI
+1011 NICGHLPYCGQI
-1023 NGKIA
+1023 NGKTA
-1028 AGCEA
+1028 AGCER
-1033 ENLTSV
+1033 ENLTPV
-1039 RLVELDKTLYLSG
+1039 RPLELDKTLYLSS

-1061 GPLRVQSGTS
+1061 GPFRVESGTS
-1071 DTFTVTFICNDS
+1071 DMFRVTFICNDS

-1091 REEINSVLNIH
+1091 REEINSVLDVH

-1154 RTFFLNVCKPLPYVP
+1154 RTFFLNVCKPLPYVT

-1194 NPQAATDGS
+1194 NPQAAIDGS

-1214 KDKQR
+1214 KDNQR

-1227 CDQTMGS
+1227 CDQTTGS
-1234 PVFEQEG
+1234 PVLEQEN
-1241 DCEFIFVWRTLA
+1241 DCEFVFVWRTLA
-1253 ACPIHKAEGED
+1253 ACPVHKAEGND
-1264 CQVKDPRYGHVYNL
+1264 CQVKDPRYGHVFNL
-1278 KPLSN
+1278 KPLSHE
-1283 KDIKVSTDEYDYYFR
+1283 DIKVSTDEYDYYFR
-1298 VCGEITEPCKPE
+1298 VCGDITEPCGGKGHSV
-1310 AHTVSSCQVKKT
+1310 ASCQIKKM
-1322 DNTFRKVA
+1322 DRAFLKVA
-1330 GLLTE
+1330 GLRTD

-1347 YTNGEKCHKIYERS
+1347 YTSGEKCHKIYERS
-1361 TAILFYCDKTT
+1361 TAILFYCDKTP

-1402 ECSYKDDEGNFYDFS
+1402 ECSYKDDEGRFYDFS

-1424 NWEAIALSASAQK
+1424 NWEAIALSATTQK

-1446 VPYGAARSCPS
+1446 VPYSATRSCPS
-1457 DAAASLM
+1457 DAAASLV
-1464 EGAKCTSLGEVA
+1464 EGTKCTSLGEVA
-1476 DGPRWENGI
+1476 DGPRWENVTF
-1485 SILKY
+1485 ILKY
-1490 INGEQ
+1490 INGDQ

-1506 LRLKCDESKIE
+1506 LRLKCDENRIE

-1540 CPLKSSVQNDC
+1540 CPIKSNVQNDC

-1576 DSHNRKIE
+1576 DSHNRVIE

-1603 TGGPKPINAGK
+1603 TGGRKPVNAGK
-1614 LSKTLTYE
+1614 QSKTLSYE

-1636 PAGPELK
+1636 PADPALK

-1656 GDDSWPVF
+1656 GDESRPVF
-1664 LSFDEQT
+1664 VSFDEQS

-1690 SVLNGSSVIDLS
+1690 SVMNDSSIVDLS

-1710 YEAFVDEDITD
+1710 YEAFVDEGTTD

-1766 PRLNEAVNEV
+1766 PQFNKAANEV

-1787 INNKLNYTSLIVFHC
+1787 ISSGLNYTSVIVFHC

-1815 KIDCSFVFE
+1815 KVDCTFVFE
-1824 WETPVVCP
+1824 WETPLVCP

-1839 CSVTDEQLHYT
+1839 CSVIDEQLHYT

-1866 SNSYHVGVCSKAAD
+1866 SNNYHVGVCSVG
-1880 LPQGKCKDG
+1880 LPQGKCRDG
-1889 AVCLTSES
+1889 AVCLTSKN

-1902 GNIKEMKMDYSHQDE
+1902 GNIKEMRLDYSHQDE
-1917 TVILQYTGGDRCP
+1917 TVILQYTGGDQCP
-1930 PVTEKGELCVFPF
+1930 PVTDKGQLCVFPF

-1948 TYEECITEEK
+1948 TYEECITEGK
-1958 NRPWC
+1958 DRPWC

-1971 DRKWGFCG
+1971 DEKWGFCSS
-1979 NATARRESTII
+1979 TIARKESTII
-1990 FTCDENAGVGRPHLL
+1990 FTCDENAGIGSPYLL

-2020 TVCPPKKME
+2020 AVCPPKKME

-2065 QRVHEGPTGCSE
+2065 QRVHEGPTGCPE
-2077 RASICRKSNNGDVQ
+2077 RASICRKSYNGDVQ

-2128 ELKCAK
+2128 ELKCAR
-2134 TVGMPMLQRIDE
+2134 TVGMPMLQRFDE

-2165 QEVEVLNGTVIN
+2165 QEVEVVNGTVIN
-2177 PATGKNFSLGDVYY
+2177 PATGKNFSLGDVYS
-2191 KLYTASGDIRTN
+2191 KLYTASGDVRTN
-2203 GDKYVYEIQL
+2203 GDKYVYQIQL
-2213 SGIRNSSFPECSGA
+2213 SGILNSSFPECFGA
-2227 NICQVKTNERR
+2227 NICQVKTNEQRLRR
-2238 FRRIGSARKAK
+2238 VGSARNAK
-2249 YYVEDDDLDV
+2249 YYVDDDDLDV

-2274 VSSTIFFHCSPQVKE
+2274 VSSTIFFHCNPEAKE

-2309 SAVCPLILTDDPG
+2309 SAVCPLISTSDPG
-2322 SNEHQTD
+2322 NNQHQTD
-2329 QEAQV
+2329 EETQT

-2366 KKERREIII
+2366 KKERREIVI
-2375 NKITNCCRRTSGVS
+2375 NKITNCCRRSSGVS
-2389 YKYTKIN
+2389 YKYTKIS

-2412 IAAPNQRTTKGGQEN
+2412 VAAPNPRIAKGGQEN
-2427 GHITTKSVTSE
+2427 GHIATKSVTSE
-2438 AFTSLHVDDLDSEDE
+2438 ALTSLHVDDLDSEDE

-2468 DKSKHPQKK
+2468 DKSKNPQKK
-2477 PLSLGSDDKAYLLN
+2477 PRSFGSDSKSYLLN
-2491 GEKEKKGKAKPGQ
+2491 GGKERKAIAKPSQ
-2504 QQAQNSTNTV
+2504 QQAQNSTNTA

-2519 SDEDLLNV
+2519 SDEDLLNI

>member
-1 MTGEWADGG
+1 M
-10 HMTCRW
+10 
-16 SPVPPDVPG
+16 
-25 QPRPSA
+25 
-31 RPGPARPAPMAPTAP
+31 
-46 AAPRVALPR
+46 
-55 PRAAALAPLLLVLL
+55 LL
-69 WLPLR
+69 
-74 PGGGGGGAAAALS
+74 
-87 DFYRD
+87 DD
-92 LCSYTWEAIDA
+92 SYTWEAIDP
-103 DRHVLYKINLCFG
+103 DNQVFYKINLCYG
-116 VEECGRSSA
+116 VQECGGSSA
-125 VCAYNIN
+125 VCAYDIN
-132 KKSYLSVGDL
+132 RKTYLSVGDL
-142 GLQKV
+142 GFKKT
-147 SKTLLELNTTR
+147 SKTLLEFNTTR
-158 NCLQQGSQ
+158 NCLQQGIQ

-228 LNPLIQ
+228 LNPLIKT
-234 VSGHYLVD
+234 SGHYLVD

-257 GGSRGETRNCP
+257 GSSSGETGTCP
-268 AGSAACLLHEGQA
+268 AGSAACLLHEGHA
-281 YDVGHPQEQLK
+281 YDVGRPQEQLK
-292 LHDKDR
+292 LHNKDR
-298 LVLSYERIYSDEEK
+298 LVLSYERIYSDEER

-317 GHNPAVTITFVCPS
+317 GHNPAVTITLVCPS

-363 YLESKTCL
+363 YLESRSCL

-380 IDLRPLTQLPDYVT
+380 IDLRPLTQPSGYVM
-394 PYLAKDDKEEY
+394 PYLAKDDNEEY
-405 YYYLNVCGKT
+405 YYYLNICGKT
-415 TAGNCKDS
+415 AAGNCRDS
-423 TVYTSSCQVKSSNNQ
+423 TGYVSSCQVKLSSNQ

-479 ECNETA
+479 ECSETA
-485 GNDGR
+485 GNDGK
-490 GTPVFTGEVDCTYF
+490 GSPVFTGEVDCTYF

-519 LLCRVADK
+519 LLCRVDDG
-527 RKHYDLSPLIRGSEL
+527 RKHYDLSPLIRSSEL
-542 AQNWEAVDSSFSEVG
+542 AQNWEAVDSSLSEIG
-557 RKHYYINVCHKVWKR
+557 RKHYYINVCHKVLKKGR
-572 GGASSCPDD
+572 ASSCPNDT
-581 AAVCSVDKQNR
+581 AVCAVDKQNK
-592 SKNLGTFVSSPKKV
+592 SKNLGTYVSSPKKV
-606 GENIQLTYSNGDSC
+606 GENIQLTYLNGDSC
-620 GVNKKIKTVITLVC
+620 GNNKRIKTVITLVC

-667 TEGDNCQVSDP
+667 TEGDNCQVSDS
-678 QAGFSFDLSPLAK
+678 QAGFSFDLSPLSK
-691 KNGHYIVNTTE
+691 KNGHYVVNTTE
-702 YLFYINIC
+702 YLFYINVC
-710 GSLPD
+710 DHVPE

-728 QSKDQFWSLGLP
+728 QSKNQSWSLGLP

-755 KNGTTYNDEK
+755 KNGTAYNDEK
-765 KTQRSTLIT
+765 KTQRATLIT
-774 FLCDRQAGIGQPEY
+774 FLCDREAGIGQPEY
-788 QIEDNY
+788 QIEDQY
-794 TYNFRWYTEH
+794 TYNFRWYTEY
-804 ACPEMPLECVVT
+804 ACPEIPLECIVT

-871 SVCQMEYRHD
+871 SVCQMEYQLDHD
-881 HVSYSEVTSVSNLGV
+881 SFFEVTSISNLGV
-896 ASKELVVERPGRIIL
+896 ASKELVVERRGHISL
-911 TYANGSVCIDADG
+911 SYTNGSVCINAEG
-924 KKATYTTTIHFI
+924 QKAAYTTTIHFT

-961 TEAACPIKET
+961 TEAACPIKKT

-982 PNTGFLFNLQPLA
+982 PNSGFLFNLQPLA
-995 SGKGYMAT
+995 NKKGYMAS
-1003 GIGRRFLL
+1003 GIGKKFML

-1023 NGKIA
+1023 NEKPA

-1039 RLVELDKTLYLSG
+1039 RIVELDKTLYLSA

-1061 GPLRVQSGTS
+1061 GPLNVQSGTS

-1091 REEINSVLNIH
+1091 REEINSALNIH

-1121 QVTDAAGNEYDLSDL
+1121 QVT
-1136 SKEGEPWVAIDT
+1136 
-1148 SKEAKK
+1148 
-1154 RTFFLNVCKPLPYVP
+1154 
-1169 GCPGG
+1169 GG
-1174 AIGSCVKYTDKS
+1174 AIGSCVKYANKS

-1214 KDKQR
+1214 KDNQR

-1234 PVFEQEG
+1234 PVFEQED
-1241 DCEFIFVWRTLA
+1241 DCEFVFIWRTLA
-1253 ACPIHKAEGED
+1253 ACPVHKAEGD
-1264 CQVKDPRYGHVYNL
+1264 NCQVKDPRYGHVYNL
-1278 KPLSN
+1278 KPLSD

-1298 VCGEITEPCKPE
+1298 VCGEITEFCKPDFR
-1310 AHTVSSCQVKKT
+1310 AVSSCQVKKM
-1322 DNTFRKVA
+1322 DSTFRKVA
-1330 GLLTE
+1330 GLATE

-1347 YTNGEKCHKIYERS
+1347 YTSGEKCHKIYKRS

-1372 SEPVFLKETPD
+1372 SEPMFLKETPD

-1402 ECSYKDDEGNFYDFS
+1402 ECSYKDNEGNFYDLS

-1424 NWEAIALSASAQK
+1424 NWEAIALSASTQK
-1437 YYINVCKPL
+1437 YYINVCTSL

-1457 DAAASLM
+1457 DAAVSVVD
-1464 EGAKCTSLGEVA
+1464 GAKCTSLGEVA

-1490 INGEQ
+1490 VNGEL

-1506 LRLKCDESKIE
+1506 LRLKCDENRIE

-1540 CPLKSSVQNDC
+1540 CPLKSNVQNDC

-1563 LTSLKRESGYTIS
+1563 LTSLKRESGYMIY
-1576 DSHNRKIE
+1576 DLHNRKIE

-1590 AKSSCANGAAVCI
+1590 TKSSCANGAGVCI
-1603 TGGPKPINAGK
+1603 TSGSKTINAGK
-1614 LSKTLTYE
+1614 LNKTLTYE

-1636 PAGPELK
+1636 PADPELK

-1656 GDDSWPVF
+1656 GDGSWPVF
-1664 LSFDEQT
+1664 LSLDEQT
-1671 CTSYFSWHTSLAC
+1671 CTNYFSWHTSLAC

-1710 YEAFVDEDITD
+1710 YEAFVNEAAVDA
-1721 VSPDFYINIC
+1721 SPDFYINIC

-1736 IKDVNCP
+1736 IRDVSCP
-1743 PGAAVCMVPVNE
+1743 PGAAVCMVPVNGL
-1755 SPIDIG
+1755 PIDIG

-1766 PRLNEAVNEV
+1766 PKINEAMNEV
-1776 YITYNSTTPCQ
+1776 YITYNSTTPCE

-1802 SQGTSLG
+1802 IQGTSMG

-1815 KIDCSFVFE
+1815 KLGCNFVFE
-1824 WETPVVCP
+1824 WETPFVCP
-1832 DKVKTLG
+1832 DQVKTSG

-1856 SGRSFEVFSG
+1856 SGRSYKAQVLSG
-1866 SNSYHVGVCSKAAD
+1866 SSSYHIGVCSKATD
-1880 LPQGKCKDG
+1880 MPQGKCKDG
-1889 AVCLTSES
+1889 AVCLVSEN

-1917 TVILQYTGGDRCP
+1917 TVILRYTGGDQCP
-1930 PVTEKGELCVFPF
+1930 PVTEEGELCVFPF

-1948 TYEECITEEK
+1948 SYEECITEEK
-1958 NRPWC
+1958 NRLWC
-1963 ATTENYQG
+1963 ATTENYQRDG
-1971 DRKWGFCG
+1971 KWGFCS
-1979 NATARRESTII
+1979 NATGKRESTII
-1990 FTCDENAGVGRPHLL
+1990 FMCDENTGNGSPRLL
-2005 SETLGCAVTFEWKTQ
+2005 SETLGCAVTFEWRTQ
-2020 TVCPPKKME
+2020 AVCPPKKME

-2055 NGNSYYVNLC
+2055 NGNSYYMNLC
-2065 QRVHEGPTGCSE
+2065 QRVHEGPTGCPE

-2119 KNKKVTTII
+2119 KNKKIMTII

-2134 TVGMPMLQRIDE
+2134 TVGMPVLQRIDE

-2165 QEVEVLNGTVIN
+2165 QEVEVVNGTVIN
-2177 PATGKNFSLGDVYY
+2177 PVTGKNFSLGNVYY

-2213 SGIRNSSFPECSGA
+2213 SGIRNSSFLECTGA
-2227 NICQVKTNERR
+2227 NICQVKSNERR
-2238 FRRIGSARKAK
+2238 FRKIGSSTKAK

-2259 IFSSDSRCGKDKSKF
+2259 VFSSDSGCGKDKSKF
-2274 VSSTIFFHCSPQVKE
+2274 VSSTIFFHCSQQAKE

-2309 SAVCPLILTDDPG
+2309 SAVCPLISANVPG
-2322 SNEHQTD
+2322 SHEGQSD
-2329 QEAQV
+2329 QEAQI

-2357 ACLIILLFY
+2357 ACLIILLLY
-2366 KKERREIII
+2366 KKERRETVI

-2403 NETEWLMEE
+2403 HETEWLMEE
-2412 IAAPNQRTTKGGQEN
+2412 IAAPNQRTAKGGQEN
-2427 GHITTKSVTSE
+2427 GHVTAKSVTSE

-2461 IQTGRGL
+2461 IQSGRGL
-2468 DKSKHPQKK
+2468 DKSKRPQKK
-2477 PLSLGSDDKAYLLN
+2477 TPHLDLLN
-2491 GEKEKKGKAKPGQ
+2491 GGKDKKVKAKPGQ
-2504 QQAQNSTNTV
+2504 QQAQNSTNTL

>member
-1 MTGEWADGG
+1 IPPTG
-10 HMTCRW
+10 
-16 SPVPPDVPG
+16 VFF
-25 QPRPSA
+25 
-31 RPGPARPAPMAPTAP
+31 
-46 AAPRVALPR
+46 L
-55 PRAAALAPLLLVLL
+55 
-69 WLPLR
+69 
-74 PGGGGGGAAAALS
+74 
-87 DFYRD
+87 F
-92 LCSYTWEAIDA
+92 SYTWEAIDV
-103 DRHVLYKINLCFG
+103 DKHVLYKINLCDG
-116 VEECGRSSA
+116 VEACGKSSA
-125 VCAYNIN
+125 ICAHDIKN
-132 KKSYLSVGDL
+132 KTSLSVGDL
-142 GLQKV
+142 NSLKV
-147 SKTLLELNTTR
+147 SDTLMELKTTQ
-158 NCLQQGSQ
+158 NCWQQGGQ
-166 HQIQSNINFLCGK
+166 HQLESNINFLCGK

-184 EFVTATE
+184 EFVTATD

-210 PVKEVPCYVFDED
+210 PVKEVPCYVVDED
-223 LKKHD
+223 VKKHD
-228 LNPLIQ
+228 LNPLIR

-242 DSDDDSLFINICRDL
+242 DSDDDSLFINVCRDL
-257 GGSRGETRNCP
+257 GSSSKETRGCP
-268 AGSAACLLHEGQA
+268 AGSAACLLHEGQV

-292 LHDKDR
+292 LHDEGR
-298 LVLSYERIYSDEEK
+298 YVIFVLISLT
-312 PDFCL
+312 FCL
-317 GHNPAVTITFVCPS
+317 GHVPAVTITFVCPS

-380 IDLRPLTQLPDYVT
+380 IDLTPLTQFPSYVS
-394 PYLAKDDKEEY
+394 PYSAKDDKQEY
-405 YYYLNVCGKT
+405 RYYLNVCGKI
-415 TAGNCKDS
+415 TAGDCQDS
-423 TVYTSSCQVKSSNNQ
+423 TGYASSCQVKSSSNQ
-438 QKVAG
+438 KKVAG
-443 RFENQTL
+443 RFQNQIL

-465 ACSSGFQRMTVINF
+465 PCSSGFQRMTVINF

-485 GNDGR
+485 GNDGK
-490 GTPVFTGEVDCTYF
+490 GTPVFTGEVDCTYL

-527 RKHYDLSPLIRGSEL
+527 RKHYDLSPLIRSSDL
-542 AQNWEAVDSSFSEVG
+542 DQNWEAVDSSFSELD
-557 RKHYYINVCHKVWKR
+557 RKHYYINICHKVLKR
-572 GGASSCPDD
+572 GGASSCAD
-581 AAVCSVDKQNR
+581 AAAICSVDKQN
-592 SKNLGTFVSSPKKV
+592 KAVNLGSFVSSPKKV
-606 GENIQLTYSNGDSC
+606 GENIQLIYSNGDSC
-620 GVNKKIKTVITLVC
+620 GAGKIQTVITLLC

-648 GVCSYAFDWY
+648 GECSYAFDWY
-658 TAAACVLSK
+658 TAAACVLSR
-667 TEGDNCQVSDP
+667 TEGENCQVSDP
-678 QAGFSFDLSPLAK
+678 EAGISFDLSPLAT
-691 KNGHYIVNTTE
+691 KNEYYVVNSTG
-702 YLFYINIC
+702 YSFYISIC
-710 GSLPD
+710 GSVPED
-715 ELCHTKSAACQVT
+715 FCGTKSAACQVT
-728 QSKDQFWSLGLP
+728 HSKDRSWSLGMP

-755 KNGTTYNDEK
+755 KNGTAYNDEK

-788 QIEDNY
+788 QVEDNY
-794 TYNFRWYTEH
+794 TYNFRWYTEY
-804 ACPEMPLECVVT
+804 ACPEIPLECVVT

-833 KRGENWYAMD
+833 RRGENWYAMD
-843 NSRPS
+843 NSRPG

-871 SVCQMEYRHD
+871 SVCQMEYQHGQ
-881 HVSYSEVTSVSNLGV
+881 VPYSEVTSISNLGV
-896 ASKELVVERPGRIIL
+896 ASKELKVERPGHVFL

-924 KKATYTTTIHFI
+924 KKTTYTTIIHFV
-936 CSRGTL
+936 CSMGTL
-942 SSSPRFIAIQECVA
+942 SSSPRFIAIQECMV

-961 TEAACPIKET
+961 TEAACPIKEI
-971 KDDSQSCSVRD
+971 KDDSQTCSVRD

-995 SGKGYMAT
+995 SEKGYMT
-1003 GIGRRFLL
+1003 SGIGKSFLL
-1011 NICGPMPDCGKI
+1011 NICGTMKDCGEMGNK
-1023 NGKIA
+1023 A
-1028 AGCEA
+1028 VAGCEA
-1033 ENLTSV
+1033 DNLTSV
-1039 RLVELDKTLYLSG
+1039 RLVELDKTLYLSS

-1061 GPLRVQSGTS
+1061 GLSTESGMS

-1083 YPGELKFV
+1083 YPGKLKFV
-1091 REEINSVLNIH
+1091 REEINSVKHMH

-1121 QVTDAAGNEYDLSDL
+1121 QVTDAVGNEYDLSDL

-1148 SKEAKK
+1148 TKEAEN
-1154 RTFFLNVCKPLPYVP
+1154 RTFFLNVCKPLPYVA

-1174 AIGSCVKYTDKS
+1174 AIGSCVKYADKS
-1186 KNLGVIQI
+1186 KNLGVIQM
-1194 NPQAATDGS
+1194 NPKAATDGS

-1214 KDKQR
+1214 RDKQH

-1234 PVFEQEG
+1234 PVFEQEN
-1241 DCEFIFVWRTLA
+1241 DCEFVFVWRTLA
-1253 ACPIHKAEGED
+1253 ACPVHKAEGED

-1283 KDIKVSTDEYDYYFR
+1283 KDIKVTTDEYDYFFR
-1298 VCGEITEPCKPE
+1298 VCGEIAQPCKAE
-1310 AHTVSSCQVKKT
+1310 ARGVSSCQVKRMDRT
-1322 DNTFRKVA
+1322 VTKVA
-1330 GLLTE
+1330 GLTTE

-1347 YTNGEKCHKIYERS
+1347 YTGGEKCHQIYERS

-1402 ECSYKDDEGNFYDFS
+1402 ECSYKDDKGNFYDLS
-1417 SLTRHRE
+1417 SLSRHRV
-1424 NWEAIALSASAQK
+1424 NWDAIALSDSAQK

-1446 VPYGAARSCPS
+1446 VPYDAASSCPS
-1457 DAAASLM
+1457 DAAASLV

-1485 SILKY
+1485 SVLKY

-1495 CPDKIRKKTTI
+1495 CPDKIRRKTTI
-1506 LRLKCDESKIE
+1506 LRFKCDESKIE
-1517 SKPEL
+1517 SKPQL
-1522 ITAIE
+1522 IMAIE

-1540 CPLKSSVQNDC
+1540 CPLKSNVQNDC

-1563 LTSLKRESGYTIS
+1563 LTPLKRDSGYTIR
-1576 DSHNRKIE
+1576 DSHNRVIE
-1584 LNVCAE
+1584 LNICAE
-1590 AKSSCANGAAVCI
+1590 VRSSCANGAAVCI
-1603 TGGPKPINAGK
+1603 SGGSKPISAGK
-1614 LSKTLTYE
+1614 PSKTLTYE

-1636 PAGPELK
+1636 PADPELK
-1643 HKSYFSFVCKSDA
+1643 QKSYFSFVCKSDA
-1656 GDDSWPVF
+1656 GDDSQPVF

-1690 SVLNGSSVIDLS
+1690 LVLNGSSVIDLS

-1710 YEAFVDEDITD
+1710 YEAFVDEDIAD
-1721 VSPDFYINIC
+1721 DSPDFYINIC

-1736 IKDVNCP
+1736 IKDVSCP
-1743 PGAAVCMVPVNE
+1743 PGAAVCMVPV
-1755 SPIDIG
+1755 SGAPIDIG

-1766 PRLNEAVNEV
+1766 PQLNKEVNEV
-1776 YITYNSTTPCQ
+1776 RITYNSTTPCQ

-1809 KPKMIR
+1809 KPKMIQ
-1815 KIDCSFVFE
+1815 KLDCSFVFE

-1839 CSVTDEQLHYT
+1839 CSVTDEQLRYT

-1856 SGRSFEVFSG
+1856 SGRSFEVLSG
-1866 SNSYHVGVCSKAAD
+1866 SKSYYVGVCSKAED
-1880 LPQGKCKDG
+1880 SFQRNCRDG
-1889 AVCLTSES
+1889 AVCLTSQS
-1897 GVSSF
+1897 GLSSF
-1902 GNIKEMKMDYSHQDE
+1902 GNVKGMKMAYSRLDE

-1948 TYEECITEEK
+1948 TYRECITEEK
-1958 NRPWC
+1958 RRPWC
-1963 ATTENYQG
+1963 ATTENYQEDG
-1971 DRKWGFCG
+1971 KWGFCA

-1990 FTCDENAGVGRPHLL
+1990 FTCDENAGVGTPYFL

-2020 TVCPPKKME
+2020 AVCPPKKME

-2041 RMLSSLTGSWIFFH
+2041 RMLSSLTGSWNFFH
-2055 NGNSYYVNLC
+2055 NGNSYYMNLC
-2065 QRVHEGPTGCSE
+2065 QRVHEGPTGCPE

-2091 VLGLVHTQKLNVTGD
+2091 VLGLVHTQELNVTGD
-2106 TVYIS
+2106 RVYIS

-2119 KNKKVTTII
+2119 KNKRVMTII

-2165 QEVEVLNGTVIN
+2165 QEVEVVNGTVIN

-2203 GDKYVYEIQL
+2203 GDKYLYEIQL

-2227 NICQVKTNERR
+2227 NICQVKSNERR
-2238 FRRIGSARKAK
+2238 LRRIGSATKVK

-2309 SAVCPLILTDDPG
+2309 SAVCPLIITNDPG
-2322 SNEHQTD
+2322 SNGHQTD

-2366 KKERREIII
+2366 QKERREVVI
-2375 NKITNCCRRTSGVS
+2375 NKITSCCRRSSGVS

-2396 SEEEANE
+2396 SEEVSE

-2412 IAAPNQRTTKGGQEN
+2412 VAAPNQRAAKGGQEN
-2427 GHITTKSVTSE
+2427 GHITTKSVTSG

-2461 IQTGRGL
+2461 IQSGRGL
-2468 DKSKHPQKK
+2468 DRSKHPQKK
-2477 PLSLGSDDKAYLLN
+2477 PPSLRSDDKAYLLN
-2491 GEKEKKGKAKPGQ
+2491 GGKGRKTKSRPGQ

>member
-1 MTGEWADGG
+1 MGEIDASLVAKSVWFLALTQQQLFLILIQNTNKKLDVVVCLTLLLGCFRDCCLEGG
-10 HMTCRW
+10 STAN
-16 SPVPPDVPG
+16 VDTN
-25 QPRPSA
+25 
-31 RPGPARPAPMAPTAP
+31 RPAFF
-46 AAPRVALPR
+46 L
-55 PRAAALAPLLLVLL
+55 
-69 WLPLR
+69 
-74 PGGGGGGAAAALS
+74 
-87 DFYRD
+87 F
-92 LCSYTWEAIDA
+92 SYTWEAIDA

-116 VEECGRSSA
+116 VEECGRTSA
-125 VCAYNIN
+125 VCAYDIN
-132 KKSYLSVGDL
+132 KQNYMSVGDL
-142 GLQKV
+142 NLQKA
-147 SKTLLELNTTR
+147 SKTLLELNTTA
-158 NCLQQGSQ
+158 NCLQQDSQ

-228 LNPLIQ
+228 LNPLIK

-242 DSDDDSLFINICRDL
+242 DSDDDDSLFINICRDL
-257 GGSRGETRNCP
+257 GSSGGEANNCP
-268 AGSAACLLHEGQA
+268 AGSAACLIHEGHA
-281 YDVGHPQEQLK
+281 YDVGRPKEQLK
-292 LHDKDR
+292 RHDQDR
-298 LVLSYERIYSDEEK
+298 LVLSYERIYSNEEK

-331 KRGEE
+331 KRGEQ
-336 SAGPKLTAKTNCRYE
+336 SAGPRLTAKTNCRYE

-363 YLESKTCL
+363 YLESKSCL

-394 PYLAKDDKEEY
+394 PYLAKDDKDEY

-415 TAGNCKDS
+415 SAGNCKDS
-423 TVYTSSCQVKSSNNQ
+423 TGYTSSCQVKSLNNQ

-465 ACSSGFQRMTVINF
+465 ACSSGFERMTVINF

-504 FTWDTKYACVKEKED
+504 FTWDTKYACVKERED
-519 LLCRVADK
+519 LLCRVSDK
-527 RKHYDLSPLIRGSEL
+527 RKHYDLSPLIRSSDL
-542 AQNWEAVDSSFSEVG
+542 AQNWEAVDSSLSEAG
-557 RKHYYINVCHKVWKR
+557 RKHYYINVCHKVLKR
-572 GGASSCPDD
+572 GGASLCPDT
-581 AAVCSVDKQNR
+581 AAICSVDKQNR

-606 GENIQLTYSNGDSC
+606 GENIQLIYSNGDSC

-667 TEGDNCQVSDP
+667 TEGDNCQVSDA

-691 KNGHYIVNTTE
+691 KNGYYIVNTSE

-710 GSLPD
+710 GSVPV
-715 ELCHTKSAACQVT
+715 ELCHTQSAACQVT
-728 QSKDQFWSLGLP
+728 QNKNQFWSLGLP
-740 SSKLSYYDGL
+740 NSKLSYYDGL

-755 KNGTTYNDEK
+755 KNGTAYNDEK

-774 FLCDRQAGIGQPEY
+774 FLCDRQAGVGQPEY
-788 QIEDNY
+788 QVEDKY
-794 TYNFRWYTEH
+794 TYNFRWYTEY
-804 ACPEMPLECVVT
+804 ACPELPLECIVT

-833 KRGENWYAMD
+833 KRGGNWYAMD

-859 PLIAVPGCDRRA
+859 PLLAVPGCDRRA
-871 SVCQMEYRHD
+871 SVCQVEYQHD
-881 HVSYSEVTSVSNLGV
+881 RDSYYEATSISNLGV
-896 ASKELVVERPGRIIL
+896 ASKELVVERPRHILL
-911 TYANGSVCIDADG
+911 TYSNGSVCINADG
-924 KKATYTTTIHFI
+924 KMTTYTTTIHFV

-942 SSSPRFIAIQECVA
+942 SSSPRFISIQECVV

-971 KDDSQSCSVRD
+971 KDDSQTCSVRD
-982 PNTGFLFNLQPLA
+982 PNSGFLFNLQPLA

-1003 GIGRRFLL
+1003 GIGKTFLL
-1011 NICGPMPDCGKI
+1011 NICGPMPDCGEI
-1023 NGKIA
+1023 NGKQA

-1039 RLVELDKTLYLSG
+1039 RMVELDKTLYLSG
-1052 EGFLTLTYR
+1052 EGVLTLTYR
-1061 GPLRVQSGTS
+1061 GPLQVQSGTS

-1136 SKEGEPWVAIDT
+1136 SKESEPWVAIDT
-1148 SKEAKK
+1148 SKNAKK
-1154 RTFFLNVCKPLPYVP
+1154 RTFFLNVCKPLPSVP

-1174 AIGSCVKYTDKS
+1174 AIGSCVKYADKS

-1234 PVFEQEG
+1234 PVFEQEN
-1241 DCEFIFVWRTLA
+1241 DCEFVFVWRTLA
-1253 ACPIHKAEGED
+1253 ACPVHKAEGEN

-1283 KDIKVSTDEYDYYFR
+1283 KDIKVSTEEYDYYFR
-1298 VCGEITEPCKPE
+1298 VCGEITEHCKPE
-1310 AHTVSSCQVKKT
+1310 AQGVSSCQVKKM
-1322 DNTFRKVA
+1322 DSTFRKVA
-1330 GLLTE
+1330 GLHTE

-1347 YTNGEKCHKIYERS
+1347 YTSGEKCHKIYERS

-1417 SLTRHRE
+1417 SLTRHRD
-1424 NWEAIALSASAQK
+1424 NWEAIALSASTQK
-1437 YYINVCKPL
+1437 YYINVCKSL

-1457 DAAASLM
+1457 DAAASIV
-1464 EGAKCTSLGEVA
+1464 EDAKCISLGEVA

-1485 SILKY
+1485 SVLKY
-1490 INGEQ
+1490 INGDQ

-1506 LRLKCDESKIE
+1506 LRLKCDESRIE

-1522 ITAIE
+1522 IMAIE
-1527 DCEYTFLWFTAAA
+1527 DCEYSFLWFTAAA
-1540 CPLKSSVQNDC
+1540 CPLKSNVQNDC

-1563 LTSLKRESGYTIS
+1563 LTSLKRESGYIIS
-1576 DSHNRKIE
+1576 DSHNRRIE

-1590 AKSSCANGAAVCI
+1590 AKSSCANGAAVCV

-1636 PAGPELK
+1636 PADPELK

-1656 GDDSWPVF
+1656 GDDSQPVF

-1684 EEEVKC
+1684 EEEVRC

-1710 YEAFVDEDITD
+1710 YEAFVDEDVAD

-1743 PGAAVCMVPVNE
+1743 PGAAVCMVPVNGP
-1755 SPIDIG
+1755 PIDIG

-1766 PRLNEAVNEV
+1766 PKLKEAVNEV
-1776 YITYNSTTPCQ
+1776 YITYTSTTPCQ

-1802 SQGTSLG
+1802 SQGTGLG

-1815 KIDCSFVFE
+1815 KLDCSFVFE

-1832 DKVKTLG
+1832 DQVKTLG

-1856 SGRSFEVFSG
+1856 SGRSFEVLSG
-1866 SNSYHVGVCSKAAD
+1866 SQSYHVSVCSKAAD
-1880 LPQGKCKDG
+1880 VYQGKCKDG

-1902 GNIKEMKMDYSHQDE
+1902 GSLKEMKMDYSRQDE

-1948 TYEECITEEK
+1948 SYEQCITEEK
-1958 NRPWC
+1958 KRPWC
-1963 ATTENYQG
+1963 ATTADYQG
-1971 DRKWGFCG
+1971 DGKWGYCV
-1979 NATARRESTII
+1979 NATARRASTII
-1990 FTCDENAGVGRPHLL
+1990 FICDENAGSGSPYLM
-2005 SETLGCAVTFEWKTQ
+2005 SEMLGCAVTFEWKTQ
-2020 TVCPPKKME
+2020 AVCPPKKME
-2029 CKFVQKH
+2029 CKFVEKH
-2036 RTYDL
+2036 KTYDL

-2055 NGNSYYVNLC
+2055 NGNSYYLNLC
-2065 QRVHEGPTGCSE
+2065 QRVHEGPTGCPE
-2077 RASICRKSNNGDVQ
+2077 RASICRKSNNGDVE

-2119 KNKKVTTII
+2119 KNKKVTTVI

-2134 TVGMPMLQRIDE
+2134 TVGMPLLQRIDE
-2146 ENCAY
+2146 KNCVY
-2151 YITWDTRAACAVKQ
+2151 YITWDTRAACAVKP
-2165 QEVEVLNGTVIN
+2165 QEVEVVNGTVIN
-2177 PATGKNFSLGDVYY
+2177 PTTGKNFSLGDVYY

-2203 GDKYVYEIQL
+2203 GDKYLYEIQL
-2213 SGIRNSSFPECSGA
+2213 SGITNSSFPECSEA

-2238 FRRIGSARKAK
+2238 FRRIGFAKKAK

-2274 VSSTIFFHCSPQVKE
+2274 VSSTIFFHCNSHVKE

-2309 SAVCPLILTDDPG
+2309 SAVCPLISTSVPG
-2322 SNEHQTD
+2322 SREGQSD

-2366 KKERREIII
+2366 KKERRETVV

-2412 IAAPNQRTTKGGQEN
+2412 IAAPNQRTAKGVQEN
-2427 GHITTKSVTSE
+2427 GHVTTKSVTSE

-2477 PLSLGSDDKAYLLN
+2477 PPSLGSDDKAYLLN
-2491 GEKEKKGKAKPGQ
+2491 GGRERKTKAKSGQ
-2504 QQAQNSTNTV
+2504 QQAQNSTNTA

>member
-1 MTGEWADGG
+1 MGSSLS
-10 HMTCRW
+10 HK
-16 SPVPPDVPG
+16 
-25 QPRPSA
+25 Q
-31 RPGPARPAPMAPTAP
+31 RPAEEGRERRESVPKQFLKFRPLTGMAFF
-46 AAPRVALPR
+46 L
-55 PRAAALAPLLLVLL
+55 
-69 WLPLR
+69 
-74 PGGGGGGAAAALS
+74 
-87 DFYRD
+87 F
-92 LCSYTWEAIDA
+92 SYTWEAIDT
-103 DRHVLYKINLCFG
+103 DNHVFYKINLCYG
-116 VEECGRSSA
+116 VQECGRSSA
-125 VCAYNIN
+125 VCAYDIN
-132 KKSYLSVGDL
+132 RKTYLSVGDL
-142 GLQKV
+142 GLQKT
-147 SKTLLELNTTR
+147 SKTLLEFNTTH
-158 NCLQQGSQ
+158 NCLQQSSQ

-228 LNPLIQ
+228 LNPLIKI
-234 VSGHYLVD
+234 SGHYLVD

-257 GGSRGETRNCP
+257 GSSSGETGTCP
-268 AGSAACLLHEGQA
+268 AGSAACLLHEGLA

-292 LHDKDR
+292 LHNKDR
-298 LVLSYERIYSDEEK
+298 LVLSYERIYNDEER

-317 GHNPAVTITFVCPS
+317 GHNPAVTITLLCPS

-336 SAGPKLTAKTNCRYE
+336 STGPKLTAKTNCRYE

-363 YLESKTCL
+363 YLESRSCL

-380 IDLRPLTQLPDYVT
+380 IDLRPLTQLSDIWVLPDQYTGYV
-394 PYLAKDDKEEY
+394 
-405 YYYLNVCGKT
+405 
-415 TAGNCKDS
+415 
-423 TVYTSSCQVKSSNNQ
+423 SSCQVKPSNNQ

-450 RYSDGDLTLIYPNGD
+450 RYSDGDLALIYPNGD

-485 GNDGR
+485 GNDGK
-490 GTPVFTGEVDCTYF
+490 GSPVFTGEVDCTYF
-504 FTWDTKYACVKEKED
+504 FTWDTKYACVKERD
-519 LLCRVADK
+519 LLCRVADR
-527 RKHYDLSPLIRGSEL
+527 RKHYDLSPLIRSSEL
-542 AQNWEAVDSSFSEVG
+542 AQNWEAVDSSLSEVG
-557 RKHYYINVCHKVWKR
+557 RKRYYINVCHKVLKK
-572 GGASSCPDD
+572 GGASSCPDA
-581 AAVCSVDKQNR
+581 AAVCAVDKQNT
-592 SKNLGTFVSSPKKV
+592 SKNLGTYVSSPKKV
-606 GENIQLTYSNGDSC
+606 GEDIQLTYLNGDSC
-620 GVNKKIKTVITLVC
+620 GNNKRIKTVITLVC

-667 TEGDNCQVSDP
+667 TEGDNCQVSDS

-691 KNGHYIVNTTE
+691 KNGHYVVNTTE

-710 GSLPD
+710 GSVPE

-728 QSKDQFWSLGLP
+728 QSKDQSWSLGLP
-740 SSKLSYYDGL
+740 SSKLTYYDGL
-750 IQLTY
+750 IQLIY
-755 KNGTTYNDEK
+755 RNGTAYNDEK
-765 KTQRSTLIT
+765 KTQRATLIT
-774 FLCDRQAGIGQPEY
+774 FLCDHEAGIGQPEY
-788 QIEDNY
+788 QVEDNY
-794 TYNFRWYTEH
+794 TYNFRWYTEY
-804 ACPEMPLECVVT
+804 ACPEIPLECVVT

-822 QYDLSSLAKSE
+822 QYDLSRLAKSE

-843 NSRPS
+843 NSKPG

-871 SVCQMEYRHD
+871 SVCQMEYQHD
-881 HVSYSEVTSVSNLGV
+881 HDSFSEVTSISNLGV
-896 ASKELVVERPGRIIL
+896 ASKELVVERPGHISL
-911 TYANGSVCIDADG
+911 TYTNGSVCINADG
-924 KKATYTTTIHFI
+924 KKTSYTTTIHFA

-961 TEAACPIKET
+961 IEAACPIKKT
-971 KDDSQSCSVRD
+971 KDDSQSCSVQD
-982 PNTGFLFNLQPLA
+982 PNSGFLFNLQPLA
-995 SGKGYMAT
+995 TDKGYMAS
-1003 GIGRRFLL
+1003 GIGKKFML

-1023 NGKIA
+1023 NEKPA

-1039 RLVELDKTLYLSG
+1039 RIVELDKTLYLSA

-1061 GPLRVQSGTS
+1061 GPLNVQSGTS

-1091 REEINSVLNIH
+1091 REEINSALNIH

-1136 SKEGEPWVAIDT
+1136 SKESEPWIAVDT
-1148 SKEAKK
+1148 SKDARK

-1174 AIGSCVKYTDKS
+1174 AIGSCVKDADKS

-1203 LSIIYLNGDTC
+1203 LSIIYLNGDAC
-1214 KDKQR
+1214 KDNQR

-1227 CDQTMGS
+1227 YN
-1234 PVFEQEG
+1234 
-1241 DCEFIFVWRTLA
+1241 
-1253 ACPIHKAEGED
+1253 
-1264 CQVKDPRYGHVYNL
+1264 CQVKDPKYGHVYNL

-1298 VCGEITEPCKPE
+1298 VCGEITELCKPDVH
-1310 AHTVSSCQVKKT
+1310 AVSSCQVKKM

-1347 YTNGEKCHKIYERS
+1347 YTSGEKCHKIYKRS

-1402 ECSYKDDEGNFYDFS
+1402 ECSYKDNDGNFYDLS

-1424 NWEAIALSASAQK
+1424 NWEAIALSASTQK
-1437 YYINVCKPL
+1437 YYINVCASL

-1457 DAAASLM
+1457 DAAVSVM
-1464 EGAKCTSLGEVA
+1464 DGAKCISLGEVA
-1476 DGPRWENGI
+1476 DGPQWENGI

-1490 INGEQ
+1490 VNGEQ

-1506 LRLKCDESKIE
+1506 LRLKCDENRIE

-1540 CPLKSSVQNDC
+1540 CPLKSNVQNDC
-1551 RVTNPAT
+1551 WVTNPAT

-1563 LTSLKRESGYTIS
+1563 LTSLKRESGYTIY

-1590 AKSSCANGAAVCI
+1590 TKSSCANGAGVCI
-1603 TGGPKPINAGK
+1603 TGGSKPINAGK
-1614 LSKTLTYE
+1614 LSKILTYE

-1636 PAGPELK
+1636 PADPELK

-1664 LSFDEQT
+1664 LSLDEQT
-1671 CTSYFSWHTSLAC
+1671 CTNYFSWHTSLAC

-1710 YEAFVDEDITD
+1710 YEAFVDEAAMDA
-1721 VSPDFYINIC
+1721 SPDFYINIC

-1743 PGAAVCMVPVNE
+1743 PGAAVCMVPVNGP
-1755 SPIDIG
+1755 PIDIG

-1766 PRLNEAVNEV
+1766 PKINEAVNEV

-1787 INNKLNYTSLIVFHC
+1787 INKLNYTSLIVFHC

-1815 KIDCSFVFE
+1815 KLDCNFVFE

-1832 DKVKTLG
+1832 DQVKTSG

-1856 SGRSFEVFSG
+1856 SGRSYKVLSG
-1866 SNSYHVGVCSKAAD
+1866 SSSYHVGVCSKAAD
-1880 LPQGKCKDG
+1880 MPQGKCKDG
-1889 AVCLTSES
+1889 AVCLISEN
-1897 GVSSF
+1897 GASSF
-1902 GNIKEMKMDYSHQDE
+1902 GNVKEMKMDYSHQDE
-1917 TVILQYTGGDRCP
+1917 TVILQYTGGDWCP

-1948 TYEECITEEK
+1948 SYEECITEEK

-1971 DRKWGFCG
+1971 DGKWGFCG
-1979 NATARRESTII
+1979 NATGKKESTII
-1990 FTCDENAGVGRPHLL
+1990 FMCDENAGNGSPRLL
-2005 SETLGCAVTFEWKTQ
+2005 SETLGCAVTFEWRTQ
-2020 TVCPPKKME
+2020 AVCPPKKME

-2065 QRVHEGPTGCSE
+2065 QRVHEGPTGCPE

-2119 KNKKVTTII
+2119 KNKKVMTII

-2165 QEVEVLNGTVIN
+2165 QEVEVVNGTVIN
-2177 PATGKNFSLGDVYY
+2177 PVTGKNFSLGNVYY

-2213 SGIRNSSFPECSGA
+2213 SGIRNSSFLECAGA

-2238 FRRIGSARKAK
+2238 FRKIGSSRKAK

-2274 VSSTIFFHCSPQVKE
+2274 VSSTIFFHCSQQAKE

-2309 SAVCPLILTDDPG
+2309 SAVCSLMSTNVPG
-2322 SNEHQTD
+2322 SHEGQSD
-2329 QEAQV
+2329 QEAQI

-2357 ACLIILLFY
+2357 ACLVILLFY
-2366 KKERREIII
+2366 KKERRETVI

-2403 NETEWLMEE
+2403 HETEWLMEE
-2412 IAAPNQRTTKGGQEN
+2412 IAAPNQRIAKGGQEN

-2461 IQTGRGL
+2461 IQSGRGL
-2468 DKSKHPQKK
+2468 HKSKHPQKK
-2477 PLSLGSDDKAYLLN
+2477 TPSLDLLN
-2491 GEKEKKGKAKPGQ
+2491 GGKDRKAKAKPGQ

>member
-1 MTGEWADGG
+1 FFFF
-10 HMTCRW
+10 
-16 SPVPPDVPG
+16 
-25 QPRPSA
+25 
-31 RPGPARPAPMAPTAP
+31 
-46 AAPRVALPR
+46 L
-55 PRAAALAPLLLVLL
+55 
-69 WLPLR
+69 
-74 PGGGGGGAAAALS
+74 
-87 DFYRD
+87 F
-92 LCSYTWEAIDA
+92 SYTWEAIDA
-103 DRHVLYKINLCFG
+103 DNKVFYKINLCYG
-116 VEECGRSSA
+116 IQECGKSSA
-125 VCAYNIN
+125 VCAYDIN
-132 KKSYLSVGDL
+132 KKTYLSVGDL
-142 GLQKV
+142 DLQKA
-147 SKTLLELNTTR
+147 SKSLLEFNTTH
-158 NCLQQGSQ
+158 NCSQQGSQ
-166 HQIQSNINFLCGK
+166 HHIQSNINFLCGK

-184 EFVTATE
+184 EFVTSTE

-198 RTFVACKKDLFK
+198 RTFVACKRDLFK

-223 LKKHD
+223 KKKHD
-228 LNPLIQ
+228 LNPLIKI
-234 VSGHYLVD
+234 SGSYLVD
-242 DSDDDSLFINICRDL
+242 DSDDDSLFINLCRDL
-257 GGSRGETRNCP
+257 GRSSEETSSCP
-268 AGSAACLLHEGQA
+268 VGSAACLLREGRA
-281 YDVGHPQEQLK
+281 YDVGRPQEQLK
-292 LHDKDR
+292 LHSKDR
-298 LVLSYERIYSDEEK
+298 LVLSYERIYSDEER

-363 YLESKTCL
+363 YLESKNCL

-380 IDLRPLTQLPDYVT
+380 IDLRPLTLPSGYVT
-394 PYLAKDDKEEY
+394 PYSAKDDNKEY
-405 YYYLNVCGKT
+405 YYYLNICGKT
-415 TAGNCKDS
+415 AAGNCKDS
-423 TVYTSSCQVKSSNNQ
+423 TGFISSCQVKSSNNQ
-438 QKVAG
+438 HKVAG

-485 GNDGR
+485 GNDGK
-490 GTPVFTGEVDCTYF
+490 GSPVFAGEVDCTYF
-504 FTWDTKYACVKEKED
+504 FTWDTKYACKEKED
-519 LLCRVADK
+519 LVCTVADR
-527 RKHYDLSPLIRGSEL
+527 RKHYDLSPLIRSSEL
-542 AQNWEAVDSSFSEVG
+542 AQNWEAVDSSLSEVG
-557 RKHYYINVCHKVWKR
+557 RNHYYINVCHKVLKK
-572 GGASSCPDD
+572 GGASSCSDA
-581 AAVCSVDKQNR
+581 AAVCAVDKQNR
-592 SKNLGTFVSSPKKV
+592 SRNLGTYVSSPKKV
-606 GENIQLTYSNGDSC
+606 GENIQLTYLNGDSC
-620 GVNKKIKTVITLVC
+620 GDNKKIKTVITLVC
-634 RPGDLESAPILMSE
+634 RPGDLESAPILISE
-648 GVCSYAFDWY
+648 GECSYAFDWY

-667 TEGDNCQVSDP
+667 TEGENCQVSDS
-678 QAGFSFDLSPLAK
+678 QAGFSFDLSPLT
-691 KNGHYIVNTTE
+691 KNSEYYVVNTKE

-710 GSLPD
+710 GSVPED
-715 ELCHTKSAACQVT
+715 LCHTKSAACQVT
-728 QSKDQFWSLGLP
+728 RSNEQSWSLGLP

-755 KNGTTYNDEK
+755 RNGTAYNDEK
-765 KTQRSTLIT
+765 KTQRATLIT
-774 FLCDRQAGIGQPEY
+774 FLCDHGAGKGQPEY
-788 QIEDNY
+788 QVEDNY
-794 TYNFRWYTEH
+794 TYNFRWYTEY
-804 ACPEMPLECVVT
+804 ACPEIPLECVVT

-833 KRGENWYAMD
+833 KRGENWYAVD
-843 NSRPS
+843 NSRPG

-859 PLIAVPGCDRRA
+859 PLVAVPGCDRRA
-871 SVCQMEYRHD
+871 SVCQVEYQHD
-881 HVSYSEVTSVSNLGV
+881 HDSFSEVTSISNLGV
-896 ASKELVVERPGRIIL
+896 ASKELVVERPGHISL
-911 TYANGSVCIDADG
+911 TYTSGSVCIDAN
-924 KKATYTTTIHFI
+924 KNKTTYNTTIHFT

-942 SSSPRFIAIQECVA
+942 SSSPRFISIQECVA

-961 TEAACPIKET
+961 TEAACPIKKT

-982 PNTGFLFNLQPLA
+982 PNSGFLFNLQPLA
-995 SGKGYMAT
+995 TEKGYMAS
-1003 GIGRRFLL
+1003 GIGKNFML

-1023 NGKIA
+1023 NEKTA

-1033 ENLTSV
+1033 ENMTSV
-1039 RLVELDKTLYLSG
+1039 RIVELDKTLYLSA

-1061 GPLRVQSGTS
+1061 GPLNVQSGTS
-1071 DTFTVTFICNDS
+1071 DTFTITFICNDS

-1091 REEINSVLNIH
+1091 REEINSALNIH

-1136 SKEGEPWVAIDT
+1136 GREGEPWIAIDT
-1148 SKEAKK
+1148 SKDARK

-1174 AIGSCVKYTDKS
+1174 AIGSCVKYADTS

-1203 LSIIYLNGDTC
+1203 LSIIYLNGDMC
-1214 KDKQR
+1214 KDNHR

-1234 PVFEQEG
+1234 PVFEQED
-1241 DCEFIFVWRTLA
+1241 DCEYVFVWRTLA
-1253 ACPIHKAEGED
+1253 ACPVHKAEGKYN

-1283 KDIKVSTDEYDYYFR
+1283 KDIKVSADEYDYYFR
-1298 VCGEITEPCKPE
+1298 VCGEITEPCNPGVP
-1310 AHTVSSCQVKKT
+1310 AVSSCQVKKM
-1322 DNTFRKVA
+1322 DSTFRKVA
-1330 GLLTE
+1330 GLHTD

-1347 YTNGEKCHKIYERS
+1347 YTSGEKCHKIYDRS

-1402 ECSYKDDEGNFYDFS
+1402 ECSYKDDEGNFYDLS

-1424 NWEAIALSASAQK
+1424 NWEATTLSASTHK
-1437 YYINVCKPL
+1437 YYINVCRAL
-1446 VPYGAARSCPS
+1446 VPYDATRSCPS
-1457 DAAASLM
+1457 DAAASIM
-1464 EGAKCTSLGEVA
+1464 DGAKCTSLGEVA
-1476 DGPRWENGI
+1476 DGPQWENGI
-1485 SILKY
+1485 SVLKY
-1490 INGEQ
+1490 VNGEQ
-1495 CPDKIRKKTTI
+1495 CPDKIRRKTTI
-1506 LRLKCDESKIE
+1506 LRLKCDEDRIE

-1540 CPLKSSVQNDC
+1540 CPLKSNVQNDC

-1563 LTSLKRESGYTIS
+1563 LMSLKRESGYTIY
-1576 DSHNRKIE
+1576 DSHSRRIE

-1590 AKSSCANGAAVCI
+1590 TKSLCANGAGVCI
-1603 TGGPKPINAGK
+1603 SHGSKAINAGK
-1614 LSKTLTYE
+1614 PSKTLTYE

-1636 PAGPELK
+1636 PADPKLK
-1643 HKSYFSFVCKSDA
+1643 YKSYFSFVCKSDA
-1656 GDDSWPVF
+1656 EDSSPVF
-1664 LSFDEQT
+1664 LSLDEQT
-1671 CTSYFSWHTSLAC
+1671 CTNFFSWHTSLAC

-1710 YEAFVDEDITD
+1710 YEAFVDEAAMDA
-1721 VSPDFYINIC
+1721 SPDFYINIC

-1736 IKDVNCP
+1736 IKDVDCP
-1743 PGAAVCMVPVNE
+1743 PGAAVCMVPV
-1755 SPIDIG
+1755 SGPPIDIG
-1761 RVTEP
+1761 RVTEAP
-1766 PRLNEAVNEV
+1766 KINEAVNEV

-1787 INNKLNYTSLIVFHC
+1787 LNDKLNYTSLIVFHC
-1802 SQGTSLG
+1802 RQGTNLG

-1815 KIDCSFVFE
+1815 KLDCNFVFE

-1832 DKVKTLG
+1832 DQVKTSG

-1856 SGRSFEVFSG
+1856 SGISYMVLPG
-1866 SNSYHVGVCSKAAD
+1866 SSSYHIGVCSKAVDTAS
-1880 LPQGKCKDG
+1880 GKCKDG
-1889 AVCLTSES
+1889 AVCLVSGS

-1902 GNIKEMKMDYSHQDE
+1902 GSVKEMKMDYNHQDE
-1917 TVILQYTGGDRCP
+1917 TVILQYVGGDTCP

-1948 TYEECITEEK
+1948 SYGECITEEK
-1958 NRPWC
+1958 TRPWC
-1963 ATTENYQG
+1963 ATTENYLG
-1971 DRKWGFCG
+1971 DEKWGFCG
-1979 NATARRESTII
+1979 SATGKRESTII
-1990 FTCDENAGVGRPHLL
+1990 FRCDESAGIGSPRLM
-2005 SETLGCAVTFEWKTQ
+2005 SETLGCAVTFEWRTQ
-2020 TVCPPKKME
+2020 AVCPPKKME
-2029 CKFVQKH
+2029 CKFVHKH

-2055 NGNSYYVNLC
+2055 NGNSYYINLC
-2065 QRVHEGPTGCSE
+2065 QRVHEGPPGCPE
-2077 RASICRKSNNGDVQ
+2077 RASVCSKSSSGDVK
-2091 VLGLVHTQKLNVTGD
+2091 VLGLVHTQKLNVTD
-2106 TVYIS
+2106 DAVYIS
-2111 YSSGQECR
+2111 YSSGQECW
-2119 KNKKVTTII
+2119 KNKKVMTVIK
-2128 ELKCAK
+2128 LKCAN
-2134 TVGMPMLQRIDE
+2134 TVGMPTLQRIDE
-2146 ENCAY
+2146 ENCIY
-2151 YITWDTRAACAVKQ
+2151 YITWDTRAACAVKP
-2165 QEVEVLNGTVIN
+2165 QEVEVVNGTVIH
-2177 PATGKNFSLGDVYY
+2177 PVTGKNFSLGDVYY

-2213 SGIRNSSFPECSGA
+2213 SGIRNSSFLECAGA

-2238 FRRIGSARKAK
+2238 FRKIGSSRKAK

-2274 VSSTIFFHCSPQVKE
+2274 VSSTIFFHCTTRAKE

-2304 FTWYT
+2304 FSWYT
-2309 SAVCPLILTDDPG
+2309 SAVCPLISTTIPG
-2322 SNEHQTD
+2322 NHEGQSD
-2329 QEAQV
+2329 QEAQI

-2366 KKERREIII
+2366 KKERRETVI

-2403 NETEWLMEE
+2403 HETEWLMEE
-2412 IAAPNQRTTKGGQEN
+2412 ITAPNQRTAKGGQEN
-2427 GHITTKSVTSE
+2427 GHIATKSVTSE

-2461 IQTGRGL
+2461 IQPGRGL
-2468 DKSKHPQKK
+2468 DKSKHPRKK
-2477 PLSLGSDDKAYLLN
+2477 MPSLDLLN
-2491 GEKEKKGKAKPGQ
+2491 GGKDRKAKAQPG

>member
-1 MTGEWADGG
+1 M
-10 HMTCRW
+10 
-16 SPVPPDVPG
+16 
-25 QPRPSA
+25 
-31 RPGPARPAPMAPTAP
+31 
-46 AAPRVALPR
+46 ALPGL
-55 PRAAALAPLLLVLL
+55 ALLLPPLLGLLLPRGAGAGPPPVL
-69 WLPLR
+69 
-74 PGGGGGGAAAALS
+74 GDA
-87 DFYRD
+87 YRE
-92 LCSYTWEAIDA
+92 LCSYTWEAIDT
-103 DRHVLYKINLCFG
+103 DRHVLYKINFCVG
-116 VEECGRSSA
+116 VEECGRTSA
-125 VCAYNIN
+125 VCAYDIN
-132 KKSYLSVGDL
+132 KKNYTSVGDL
-142 GLQKV
+142 NLQRA
-147 SKTLLELNTTR
+147 SKTLLELNTTAK
-158 NCLQQGSQ
+158 CPQKDSQ

-228 LNPLIQ
+228 LNPLIKI
-234 VSGHYLVD
+234 SGHYLVD
-242 DSDDDSLFINICRDL
+242 DSDDDDSLFINICRDL
-257 GGSRGETRNCP
+257 GNSGGEASNCP
-268 AGSAACLLHEGQA
+268 AGSAACLIHEGHA
-281 YDVGHPQEQLK
+281 YDVGRPKEQLK
-292 LHDKDR
+292 RHDQDR
-298 LVLSYERIYSDEEK
+298 LVLSYERLYTDDEK

-331 KRGEE
+331 KRGEQ
-336 SAGPKLTAKTNCRYE
+336 SAGPRLTAKTNCRYE

-363 YLESKTCL
+363 YLESKSCI

-394 PYLAKDDKEEY
+394 PYLAKDDKDEY

-415 TAGNCKDS
+415 SAGNCKDS
-423 TVYTSSCQVKSSNNQ
+423 TGYISSCQVKFLNNQ

-465 ACSSGFQRMTVINF
+465 ACSSGFERMTVINF

-504 FTWDTKYACVKEKED
+504 FTWDTKYACVKERED
-519 LLCRVADK
+519 LLCRVSDK
-527 RKHYDLSPLIRGSEL
+527 RKHYDLSPLIRSSDS
-542 AQNWEAVDSSFSEVG
+542 AQNWEAVDSSLSEAG
-557 RKHYYINVCHKVWKR
+557 RKHYYINICHKVLKK
-572 GGASSCPDD
+572 GGASLCPDT
-581 AAVCSVDKQNR
+581 AAICSVDKQNKSR
-592 SKNLGTFVSSPKKV
+592 NLGTFVSSPKKV
-606 GENIQLTYSNGDSC
+606 GENIQLIYSNGDSC
-620 GVNKKIKTVITLVC
+620 GVNKKIKTVITLIC

-648 GVCSYAFDWY
+648 GECSYAFDWY

-667 TEGDNCQVSDP
+667 TEGDNCQVSDA
-678 QAGFSFDLSPLAK
+678 QAGFSFDLSQLDK
-691 KNGHYIVNTTE
+691 KNGYYLVNTSQ

-710 GSLPD
+710 GSVPV
-715 ELCHTKSAACQVT
+715 ELCHTQSAACQVT
-728 QSKDQFWSLGLP
+728 QSKKQFWSLGLP
-740 SSKLSYYDGL
+740 NSKLSYYDGL

-755 KNGTTYNDEK
+755 KNGTAYNDEK

-774 FLCDRQAGIGQPEY
+774 FLCDRQAGVGQPEY
-788 QIEDNY
+788 QVEDKN
-794 TYNFRWYTEH
+794 TYNFRWYTEY
-804 ACPEMPLECVVT
+804 ACPELPLECIVT

-833 KRGENWYAMD
+833 KRGGNWYAMD

-859 PLIAVPGCDRRA
+859 PLLAVPGCDRRA

-881 HVSYSEVTSVSNLGV
+881 HDSYYEATSISNLGV
-896 ASKELVVERPGRIIL
+896 ASKELVVERPGHILL
-911 TYANGSVCIDADG
+911 TYSNGSVCINADG
-924 KKATYTTTIHFI
+924 KMTTYTTTIHFV

-942 SSSPRFIAIQECVA
+942 SSSPRFISIQECVI

-971 KDDSQSCSVRD
+971 KDDSQTCSVRD
-982 PNTGFLFNLQPLA
+982 PNSGFLFNLQPLA

-1003 GIGRRFLL
+1003 GIGKKFLL
-1011 NICGPMPDCGKI
+1011 NICGPMPDCGEI
-1023 NGKIA
+1023 NGKQA

-1039 RLVELDKTLYLSG
+1039 RMVELDKTLYLSG
-1052 EGFLTLTYR
+1052 EGVLTLTYR
-1061 GPLRVQSGTS
+1061 GPLRVVSGTS

-1136 SKEGEPWVAIDT
+1136 SKESEPWVAIDT
-1148 SKEAKK
+1148 SKNAKK
-1154 RTFFLNVCKPLPYVP
+1154 RTFFLNVCKPLPSVP

-1174 AIGSCVKYTDKS
+1174 AIGSCVKYADTS

-1214 KDKQR
+1214 RDKQR

-1234 PVFEQEG
+1234 PVFEQEN
-1241 DCEFIFVWRTLA
+1241 DCEFVFVWRTLA
-1253 ACPIHKAEGED
+1253 ACPVHKAEGEN

-1283 KDIKVSTDEYDYYFR
+1283 KDIKVSTEEYDYYFR
-1298 VCGEITEPCKPE
+1298 VCGEITESCKPG
-1310 AHTVSSCQVKKT
+1310 ARGVSSCQVKKM
-1322 DNTFRKVA
+1322 DSTFRKVA

-1347 YTNGEKCHKIYERS
+1347 YTSGEKCHKIYERS

-1424 NWEAIALSASAQK
+1424 NWEAIALSASTQK
-1437 YYINVCKPL
+1437 YYINVCKSL

-1457 DAAASLM
+1457 DAAASIV
-1464 EGAKCTSLGEVA
+1464 EDAKCVSLGEVA

-1485 SILKY
+1485 SVLKY
-1490 INGEQ
+1490 INGDQ

-1506 LRLKCDESKIE
+1506 LRLKCDESRIE

-1522 ITAIE
+1522 IMAIE
-1527 DCEYTFLWFTAAA
+1527 DCEYSFLWFTAAA
-1540 CPLKSSVQNDC
+1540 CPLKSNVQNDC

-1563 LTSLKRESGYTIS
+1563 LTSLKRESGYIIS
-1576 DSHNRKIE
+1576 DSHNRRIE

-1622 DQVLKLVYEDGDPC
+1622 DQVLKLVYEGGDPC
-1636 PAGPELK
+1636 PADPQLK

-1656 GDDSWPVF
+1656 GDDSQPVF

-1684 EEEVKC
+1684 EEEVRC

-1710 YEAFVDEDITD
+1710 YEAFVDEDVTE

-1743 PGAAVCMVPVNE
+1743 PGAAVCMVPV
-1755 SPIDIG
+1755 SGPPIDIG

-1766 PRLNEAVNEV
+1766 PKLKEAVNEV
-1776 YITYNSTTPCQ
+1776 YITYTSTTPCQ

-1802 SQGTSLG
+1802 SQGTGLG

-1815 KIDCSFVFE
+1815 KLDCSFVFE

-1832 DKVKTLG
+1832 DQVKTLG

-1856 SGRSFEVFSG
+1856 SGRSFEVLSG
-1866 SNSYHVGVCSKAAD
+1866 SQSYHVSVCSKAAD
-1880 LPQGKCKDG
+1880 VYQGKCKDG

-1902 GNIKEMKMDYSHQDE
+1902 GSLKEMKMDYSRQDE

-1948 TYEECITEEK
+1948 SYEKCIMEEK
-1958 NRPWC
+1958 KRPWC
-1963 ATTENYQG
+1963 ATTADYQG
-1971 DRKWGFCG
+1971 DGKWGYCV
-1979 NATARRESTII
+1979 NATARRASTII
-1990 FTCDENAGVGRPHLL
+1990 FVCDENAGSGRPYLM
-2005 SETLGCAVTFEWKTQ
+2005 SEMLGCAVTFEWKTQ
-2020 TVCPPKKME
+2020 AVCPPKKME
-2029 CKFVQKH
+2029 CKFVEKH
-2036 RTYDL
+2036 KTYDL

-2055 NGNSYYVNLC
+2055 NGNSYYLNLC
-2065 QRVHEGPTGCSE
+2065 QRVHEGPTGCPE
-2077 RASICRKSNNGDVQ
+2077 RASICRKSNNGDVE
-2091 VLGLVHTQKLNVTGD
+2091 VLGLVHTQKLNVTGNI
-2106 TVYIS
+2106 VYIS

-2119 KNKKVTTII
+2119 KNKKVTTVI

-2134 TVGMPMLQRIDE
+2134 TVGVPVLQRIDE
-2146 ENCAY
+2146 ENCVY
-2151 YITWDTRAACAVKQ
+2151 YIAWDTRAACAVKP
-2165 QEVEVLNGTVIN
+2165 QEVEVVNGTVIN
-2177 PATGKNFSLGDVYY
+2177 PTTGKNFSLGDVYY

-2213 SGIRNSSFPECSGA
+2213 SGITNSSFPECSEA

-2238 FRRIGSARKAK
+2238 FRRIGFAEKAK

-2274 VSSTIFFHCSPQVKE
+2274 VSSTIFFHCSSHVKE

-2309 SAVCPLILTDDPG
+2309 SAVCPLMSNSVPG
-2322 SNEHQTD
+2322 SREGQSD

-2366 KKERREIII
+2366 KKERRETVV

-2396 SEEEANE
+2396 SEEEETNE

-2412 IAAPNQRTTKGGQEN
+2412 IAAPNQRTAKGVQEN
-2427 GHITTKSVTSE
+2427 GHVTTKSVTSE
-2438 AFTSLHVDDLDSEDE
+2438 AFTSLRVDDLDSEDE

-2477 PLSLGSDDKAYLLN
+2477 PPSFGSDDKAYLLN
-2491 GEKEKKGKAKPGQ
+2491 GGRERKTKAKSGQ
-2504 QQAQNSTNTV
+2504 QQAQNSTNTA

>member
-1 MTGEWADGG
+1 
-10 HMTCRW
+10 
-16 SPVPPDVPG
+16 
-25 QPRPSA
+25 
-31 RPGPARPAPMAPTAP
+31 MAP
-46 AAPRVALPR
+46 V
-55 PRAAALAPLLLVLL
+55 APLLVIALL
-69 WLPLR
+69 ALSP
-74 PGGGGGGAAAALS
+74 PPGAATAALS
-87 DFYRD
+87 DPYRQ
-92 LCSYTWEAIDA
+92 LCSYTWKAIDT
-103 DRHVLYKINLCFG
+103 DKEVVYKINFCYG
-116 VEECGRSSA
+116 VEECGSTSA
-125 VCAYNIN
+125 VCAYDI
-132 KKSYLSVGDL
+132 KKKTYLSVGDL
-142 GLQKV
+142 GLLSV
-147 SKTLLELNTTR
+147 SESLLELNTTR
-158 NCLQQGSQ
+158 DCLQQDSK

-242 DSDDDSLFINICRDL
+242 DSDDDSLFINVCRDL
-257 GGSRGETRNCP
+257 GSSSGETKNCP
-268 AGSAACLLHEGQA
+268 VGSAACLLHKGQA
-281 YDVGHPQEQLK
+281 YDVGHPKEQLK
-292 LHDKDR
+292 LHGKDR
-298 LVLSYERIYSDEEK
+298 LVLSYERIYSDGEK

-363 YLESKTCL
+363 YLESKHCL

-380 IDLRPLTQLPDYVT
+380 IDLRPLTQFPEYVT
-394 PYLAKDDKEEY
+394 PYVAKDDKEEY
-405 YYYLNVCGKT
+405 YFYLNVCGKT
-415 TAGNCKDS
+415 TAGNCKDG
-423 TVYTSSCQVKSSNNQ
+423 TEYISSCQVKPSSNQ

-443 RFENQTL
+443 RFQNQTL
-450 RYSDGDLTLIYPNGD
+450 RYSDGDLTLTYPNGD

-485 GNDGR
+485 GNDGK

-504 FTWDTKYACVKEKED
+504 FTWDTKYACIQEKED
-519 LLCRVADK
+519 LLCRVTDK
-527 RKHYDLSPLIRGSEL
+527 TKHYDLSPLTRSSEL
-542 AQNWEAVDSSFSEVG
+542 AQNWEAVDSSFSELE

-572 GGASSCPDD
+572 GGASSCPDG
-581 AAVCSVDKQNR
+581 AAICSVDKENK
-592 SKNLGTFVSSPKKV
+592 SKNLGTFVSSPIKV
-606 GENIQLTYSNGDSC
+606 GENIQLIYSNGDSC
-620 GVNKKIKTVITLVC
+620 GPNKQIKTVITLMC

-648 GVCSYAFDWY
+648 SKCSYAFDWY

-710 GSLPD
+710 GSVPD

-755 KNGTTYNDEK
+755 RNGTAYNDEK

-774 FLCDRQAGIGQPEY
+774 FLCDHDAGIGQPEY
-788 QIEDNY
+788 QVEDKY
-794 TYNFRWYTEH
+794 TYNFKWYTEY

-822 QYDLSSLAKSE
+822 QYDLSRLAKSE

-843 NSRPS
+843 NSRPN
-848 ERKKYYINVCR
+848 ELKKYYINVCR

-871 SVCQMEYRHD
+871 SVCQMEYRRD
-881 HVSYSEVTSVSNLGV
+881 SVSYSEVTSISNLGV
-896 ASKELVVERPGRIIL
+896 ASKGLVIERPGHVSL
-911 TYANGSVCIDADG
+911 TYADGSVCINADE
-924 KKATYTTTIHFI
+924 KKTTYTTTIHFI

-942 SSSPRFIAIQECVA
+942 SSSPRFIAILDCVA
-956 TFLWE
+956 TFIWE

-995 SGKGYMAT
+995 SEKGYMAT
-1003 GIGRRFLL
+1003 GSGKNFLL
-1011 NICGPMPDCGKI
+1011 NICGSMPDCGKI
-1023 NGKIA
+1023 DGKTA

-1033 ENLTSV
+1033 ENLTLV
-1039 RLVELDKTLYLSG
+1039 RLVELDKTLYLSS

-1061 GPLRVQSGTS
+1061 GPLRVELGKS
-1071 DTFTVTFICNDS
+1071 DTFVVTFICNGS

-1091 REEINSVLNIH
+1091 REEVNSVLDIH

-1136 SKEGEPWVAIDT
+1136 SKDGEPWVAIDT

-1154 RTFFLNVCKPLPYVP
+1154 RTFFLNVCKPLPYVT
-1169 GCPGG
+1169 GCSGG
-1174 AIGSCVKYTDKS
+1174 AIGSCVKYADKS

-1194 NPQAATDGS
+1194 TPQAATDGS
-1203 LSIIYLNGDTC
+1203 LSIIYLNGDIC

-1234 PVFEQEG
+1234 PVLEQEN
-1241 DCEFIFVWRTLA
+1241 DCEFVFVWRTLA
-1253 ACPIHKAEGED
+1253 ACPVHKAEGED

-1310 AHTVSSCQVKKT
+1310 IDTVASCQVKKMER
-1322 DNTFRKVA
+1322 TFRKVA
-1330 GLLTE
+1330 GLRTE
-1335 KLTFKNGLIMIN
+1335 KLTFRNGLIMIN
-1347 YTNGEKCHKIYERS
+1347 YTSGEKCHKIYERS

-1402 ECSYKDDEGNFYDFS
+1402 ECSYKDDDGNFYDFS
-1417 SLTRHRE
+1417 SLMRHRE
-1424 NWEAIALSASAQK
+1424 NWEAIALSATTQK

-1464 EGAKCTSLGEVA
+1464 EGTKCTSLGEVA
-1476 DGPRWENGI
+1476 DGPWRENGI

-1506 LRLKCDESKIE
+1506 LRLKCDESRIE

-1540 CPLKSSVQNDC
+1540 CPLKSNVQNDC

-1563 LTSLKRESGYTIS
+1563 LTPLKRESGYTIS

-1603 TGGPKPINAGK
+1603 TGGRKPVNAGK
-1614 LSKTLTYE
+1614 QSKTLTYE

-1636 PAGPELK
+1636 PADPALK

-1656 GDDSWPVF
+1656 GDDSRPVF

-1721 VSPDFYINIC
+1721 VSPDFYINVC

-1743 PGAAVCMVPVNE
+1743 PGAAVCMVPVNGL
-1755 SPIDIG
+1755 PIDIG

-1766 PRLNEAVNEV
+1766 PKLNEAVNEV
-1776 YITYNSTTPCQ
+1776 HITYNSTTPCQ
-1787 INNKLNYTSLIVFHC
+1787 TNNKLNYTSVIVFHC

-1809 KPKMIR
+1809 KPKMIM
-1815 KIDCSFVFE
+1815 KLECSFVFE

-1832 DKVKTLG
+1832 DKVKTSG

-1866 SNSYHVGVCSKAAD
+1866 SNSYHIGVCSKATG

-1889 AVCLTSES
+1889 AVCLTSEK

-1902 GNIKEMKMDYSHQDE
+1902 GNMKEMKMDYSHQDE
-1917 TVILQYTGGDRCP
+1917 TVILQYTGGDLCP

-1948 TYEECITEEK
+1948 IYEECITEEK

-1971 DRKWGFCG
+1971 DEKWGFCG
-1979 NATARRESTII
+1979 SANARKESTII
-1990 FTCDENAGVGRPHLL
+1990 FTCDENAGIGRPYLL

-2020 TVCPPKKME
+2020 AVCPPQKME

-2065 QRVHEGPTGCSE
+2065 QRVHMGPTGCPE

-2111 YSSGQECR
+2111 YTSGQECR

-2134 TVGMPMLQRIDE
+2134 TVGMPTLQRFDE

-2151 YITWDTRAACAVKQ
+2151 YITWDTRVACAVKQ
-2165 QEVEVLNGTVIN
+2165 QEVEVVNGTVIN

-2238 FRRIGSARKAK
+2238 FRRVGSAIRAK
-2249 YYVEDDDLDV
+2249 YFVEDDDLDV

-2274 VSSTIFFHCSPQVKE
+2274 VSSTIFFHCNPRAKE
-2289 GIPEFLHETADCQYL
+2289 GIPEFLQETADCQYL

-2309 SAVCPLILTDDPG
+2309 SAVCPLLSTNDPE
-2322 SNEHQTD
+2322 NNQHQTD

-2366 KKERREIII
+2366 KKERREIVI

-2412 IAAPNQRTTKGGQEN
+2412 VAAPNQRIEKGGQEN
-2427 GHITTKSVTSE
+2427 GHITTKSVKSE
-2438 AFTSLHVDDLDSEDE
+2438 AFSSLHVDDLDSEDE
-2453 VLTIPDVK
+2453 VLTIPDVR
-2461 IQTGRGL
+2461 IQTGRRL

-2477 PLSLGSDDKAYLLN
+2477 LPSLSNDNKAYLLN
-2491 GEKEKKGKAKPGQ
+2491 GGKERKAKAKPGQ
-2504 QQAQNSTNTV
+2504 QAQNSINTV

-2519 SDEDLLNV
+2519 SDEDLLNI

>member
-1 MTGEWADGG
+1 
-10 HMTCRW
+10 
-16 SPVPPDVPG
+16 
-25 QPRPSA
+25 
-31 RPGPARPAPMAPTAP
+31 
-46 AAPRVALPR
+46 
-55 PRAAALAPLLLVLL
+55 
-69 WLPLR
+69 
-74 PGGGGGGAAAALS
+74 
-87 DFYRD
+87 
-92 LCSYTWEAIDA
+92 
-103 DRHVLYKINLCFG
+103 YKINLCYG
-116 VEECGRSSA
+116 VQECGRSSA
-125 VCAYNIN
+125 VCAYDIN
-132 KKSYLSVGDL
+132 RKTYLSVGDL
-142 GLQKV
+142 GLQKT
-147 SKTLLELNTTR
+147 SKTLLEFNTTH
-158 NCLQQGSQ
+158 NCLQQSSQ

-228 LNPLIQ
+228 LNPLIKI
-234 VSGHYLVD
+234 SGHYLVD

-257 GGSRGETRNCP
+257 GVNT
-268 AGSAACLLHEGQA
+268 CLYCLSVCKFLVEWLFPCASLEIVRPKTCVLG
-281 YDVGHPQEQLK
+281 LT
-292 LHDKDR
+292 LL
-298 LVLSYERIYSDEEK
+298 LVLSYERIYNDEER

-317 GHNPAVTITFVCPS
+317 GHNPAVTITLLCPS

-336 SAGPKLTAKTNCRYE
+336 STGPKLTAKTNCRYE

-363 YLESKTCL
+363 YLESRSCL

-380 IDLRPLTQLPDYVT
+380 IDLRPLTQLSGYVT
-394 PYLAKDDKEEY
+394 PYLAKDDNEEY
-405 YYYLNVCGKT
+405 YYYLNICGKT

-423 TVYTSSCQVKSSNNQ
+423 TGYVSSCQVKPSNNQ

-450 RYSDGDLTLIYPNGD
+450 RYSDGDLALIYPNGD

-485 GNDGR
+485 GNDGK
-490 GTPVFTGEVDCTYF
+490 GSPVFTGEVDCTYF
-504 FTWDTKYACVKEKED
+504 FTWDTKYACVKERD
-519 LLCRVADK
+519 LLCRVADR
-527 RKHYDLSPLIRGSEL
+527 RKHYDLSPLIRSSEL
-542 AQNWEAVDSSFSEVG
+542 AQNWEAVDSSLSEVG
-557 RKHYYINVCHKVWKR
+557 RKRYYINVCHKVLKK
-572 GGASSCPDD
+572 GGASSCPDA
-581 AAVCSVDKQNR
+581 AAVCAVDKQNT
-592 SKNLGTFVSSPKKV
+592 SKNLGTYVSSPKKV
-606 GENIQLTYSNGDSC
+606 GEDIQLTYLNGDSC
-620 GVNKKIKTVITLVC
+620 GNNKRIKTVITLVC

-667 TEGDNCQVSDP
+667 TEGDNCQVSDS

-691 KNGHYIVNTTE
+691 KNGHYVVNTTE

-710 GSLPD
+710 GSVPE

-728 QSKDQFWSLGLP
+728 QSKDQSWSLGLP
-740 SSKLSYYDGL
+740 SSKLTYYDGL
-750 IQLTY
+750 IQLIY
-755 KNGTTYNDEK
+755 RNGTAYNDEK
-765 KTQRSTLIT
+765 KTQRATLIT
-774 FLCDRQAGIGQPEY
+774 FLCDHEAGIGQPEY
-788 QIEDNY
+788 QVEDNY
-794 TYNFRWYTEH
+794 TYNFRWYTEY
-804 ACPEMPLECVVT
+804 ACPEIPLECVVT

-822 QYDLSSLAKSE
+822 QYDLSRLAKSE

-843 NSRPS
+843 NSKPG

-871 SVCQMEYRHD
+871 SVCQMEYQHD
-881 HVSYSEVTSVSNLGV
+881 HDSFSEVTSISNLGV
-896 ASKELVVERPGRIIL
+896 ASKELVVERPGHISL
-911 TYANGSVCIDADG
+911 TYTNGSVCINADG
-924 KKATYTTTIHFI
+924 KKTSYTTTIHFA

-961 TEAACPIKET
+961 IEAACPIKKT
-971 KDDSQSCSVRD
+971 KDDSQSCSVQD
-982 PNTGFLFNLQPLA
+982 PNSGFLFNLQPLA
-995 SGKGYMAT
+995 TDKGYMAS
-1003 GIGRRFLL
+1003 GIGKKFML

-1023 NGKIA
+1023 NEKPA

-1039 RLVELDKTLYLSG
+1039 RIVELDKTLYLSA

-1061 GPLRVQSGTS
+1061 GPLNVQSGTS

-1091 REEINSVLNIH
+1091 REEINSALNIH

-1136 SKEGEPWVAIDT
+1136 SKESEPWIAVDT
-1148 SKEAKK
+1148 SKDARK

-1174 AIGSCVKYTDKS
+1174 AIGSCVKDADKS

-1203 LSIIYLNGDTC
+1203 LSIIYLNGDAC
-1214 KDKQR
+1214 KDNQR

-1253 ACPIHKAEGED
+1253 ACPVHKAEGD
-1264 CQVKDPRYGHVYNL
+1264 NCQVKDPKYGHVYNL

-1298 VCGEITEPCKPE
+1298 VCGEITELCKPDVH
-1310 AHTVSSCQVKKT
+1310 AVSSCQVKKM

-1347 YTNGEKCHKIYERS
+1347 YTSGEKCHKIYKRS

-1402 ECSYKDDEGNFYDFS
+1402 ECSYKDNDGNFYDLS

-1424 NWEAIALSASAQK
+1424 NWEAIALSASTQK
-1437 YYINVCKPL
+1437 YYINVCASL
-1446 VPYGAARSCPS
+1446 VPYGSCPS
-1457 DAAASLM
+1457 DAAVSVM
-1464 EGAKCTSLGEVA
+1464 DGAKCISLGEVA
-1476 DGPRWENGI
+1476 DGPQWENGI

-1490 INGEQ
+1490 VNGEQ

-1506 LRLKCDESKIE
+1506 LRLKCDENRIE

-1540 CPLKSSVQNDC
+1540 CPLKSNVQNDC
-1551 RVTNPAT
+1551 WVTNPAT

-1563 LTSLKRESGYTIS
+1563 LTSLKRESGYTIY

-1590 AKSSCANGAAVCI
+1590 TKSSCANGAGVCI
-1603 TGGPKPINAGK
+1603 TGGSKPINAGK
-1614 LSKTLTYE
+1614 LSKILTYE

-1636 PAGPELK
+1636 PADPELK

-1664 LSFDEQT
+1664 LSLDEQT
-1671 CTSYFSWHTSLAC
+1671 CTNYFSWHTSLAC

-1710 YEAFVDEDITD
+1710 YEAFVDEAAMDA
-1721 VSPDFYINIC
+1721 SPDFYINIC

-1743 PGAAVCMVPVNE
+1743 PGAAVCMVPVNGP
-1755 SPIDIG
+1755 PIDIG

-1766 PRLNEAVNEV
+1766 PKINEAVNEV

-1787 INNKLNYTSLIVFHC
+1787 INKLNYTSLIVFHC

-1815 KIDCSFVFE
+1815 KLDCNFVFE

-1832 DKVKTLG
+1832 DQVKTSG

-1856 SGRSFEVFSG
+1856 SGRSYKVLSG
-1866 SNSYHVGVCSKAAD
+1866 SSSYHVGVCSKAAD
-1880 LPQGKCKDG
+1880 MPQGKCKDG
-1889 AVCLTSES
+1889 AVCLISEN
-1897 GVSSF
+1897 GASSF
-1902 GNIKEMKMDYSHQDE
+1902 GNVKEMKMDYSHQDE
-1917 TVILQYTGGDRCP
+1917 TVILQYTGGDWCP

-1948 TYEECITEEK
+1948 SYEECITEEK

-1971 DRKWGFCG
+1971 DGKWGFCVAQLSKSHETTG
-1979 NATARRESTII
+1979 KKESTII
-1990 FTCDENAGVGRPHLL
+1990 FMCDENAGNGSPRLL
-2005 SETLGCAVTFEWKTQ
+2005 SETLGCAVTFEWRTQ
-2020 TVCPPKKME
+2020 AVCPPKKME

-2065 QRVHEGPTGCSE
+2065 QRVHEGPTGCPE

-2119 KNKKVTTII
+2119 KNKKVMTII

-2165 QEVEVLNGTVIN
+2165 QEVEVVNGTVIN
-2177 PATGKNFSLGDVYY
+2177 PVTGKNFSLGNVYY

-2213 SGIRNSSFPECSGA
+2213 SGIRNSSFLECAGA

-2238 FRRIGSARKAK
+2238 FRKIGSSRKAK

-2274 VSSTIFFHCSPQVKE
+2274 VSSTIFFHCSQQAKE

-2309 SAVCPLILTDDPG
+2309 SAVCSLMSTNVPG
-2322 SNEHQTD
+2322 SHEGQSD
-2329 QEAQV
+2329 QEAQI

-2357 ACLIILLFY
+2357 ACLLL
-2366 KKERREIII
+2366 
-2375 NKITNCCRRTSGVS
+2375 KIFLALYAIFSCIFFFQ
-2389 YKYTKIN
+2389 IN

-2403 NETEWLMEE
+2403 HETEWLMEE
-2412 IAAPNQRTTKGGQEN
+2412 IAAPNQRIAKGGQEN

-2461 IQTGRGL
+2461 IQSGRGL
-2468 DKSKHPQKK
+2468 HKSKHPQKK
-2477 PLSLGSDDKAYLLN
+2477 TPSLDLLN
-2491 GEKEKKGKAKPGQ
+2491 GGKDRKAKAKPGQ

>member
-1 MTGEWADGG
+1 MPCG
-10 HMTCRW
+10 
-16 SPVPPDVPG
+16 V
-25 QPRPSA
+25 
-31 RPGPARPAPMAPTAP
+31 
-46 AAPRVALPR
+46 VALEAFLPLVAEHKPGLR
-55 PRAAALAPLLLVLL
+55 PVWRRCFGSNWVFSSSGCACCFGSSCSPEQAVRLVLVYPPPLQPSLLLVRAAAGGSTANVDTN
-69 WLPLR
+69 R
-74 PGGGGGGAAAALS
+74 PAFFL
-87 DFYRD
+87 F
-92 LCSYTWEAIDA
+92 SYTWEAVDA
-103 DRHVLYKINLCFG
+103 DRHVLYKINFCFG
-116 VEECGRSSA
+116 VEECGRTSA
-125 VCAYNIN
+125 V
-132 KKSYLSVGDL
+132 LSFL
-142 GLQKV
+142 LRT
-147 SKTLLELNTTR
+147 SKTLLELNTTA
-158 NCLQQGSQ
+158 NCLQKDSQ

-228 LNPLIQ
+228 LNPLIK

-242 DSDDDSLFINICRDL
+242 DSDDDDSLFINICRDL
-257 GGSRGETRNCP
+257 GVGTKANNCP
-268 AGSAACLLHEGQA
+268 AGSAACLIHEGHA
-281 YDVGHPQEQLK
+281 YDVGRPKEQLK
-292 LHDKDR
+292 RHDQDR
-298 LVLSYERIYSDEEK
+298 LVLSYERIYRDDEK
-312 PDFCL
+312 LDFCL

-331 KRGEE
+331 KRGEQVT
-336 SAGPKLTAKTNCRYE
+336 SLTAKTNCRYE

-363 YLESKTCL
+363 YLESKSCL

-380 IDLRPLTQLPDYVT
+380 IDLRPLTQLP
-394 PYLAKDDKEEY
+394 AKDDKDEY

-415 TAGNCKDS
+415 SAGNCKDS
-423 TVYTSSCQVKSSNNQ
+423 TGYTSSCQVKSLNNQ

-465 ACSSGFQRMTVINF
+465 ACSSGFERMTVINF

-504 FTWDTKYACVKEKED
+504 FTWDTKYACVKERED
-519 LLCRVADK
+519 LLCRVSDK
-527 RKHYDLSPLIRGSEL
+527 RKHYDLSPLIRSSDL
-542 AQNWEAVDSSFSEVG
+542 AQNWEAVDSSLSEAG
-557 RKHYYINVCHKVWKR
+557 RKHYYINVCHKVLKS
-572 GGASSCPDD
+572 GGASLCPDT
-581 AAVCSVDKQNR
+581 AAICSVDKQNR

-606 GENIQLTYSNGDSC
+606 GENIQLIYSNGDSC

-667 TEGDNCQVSDP
+667 TEGDNCQVSDA

-691 KNGHYIVNTTE
+691 KNGYYIVNASE

-710 GSLPD
+710 GSVPV
-715 ELCHTKSAACQVT
+715 ELCHTQSAACQY
-728 QSKDQFWSLGLP
+728 SPAKESWLLGLP
-740 SSKLSYYDGL
+740 NSKLSYYDGL

-755 KNGTTYNDEK
+755 KNGTAYNDEK

-774 FLCDRQAGIGQPEY
+774 FLCDRQAGVGQPEY
-788 QIEDNY
+788 QVEDKY
-794 TYNFRWYTEH
+794 TYNFRWYTEY
-804 ACPEMPLECVVT
+804 ACPELPLECIVT

-833 KRGENWYAMD
+833 KRGGNWYAMD

-859 PLIAVPGCDRRA
+859 PLLAVPGCDRRA
-871 SVCQMEYRHD
+871 SVCQVEYQHD
-881 HVSYSEVTSVSNLGV
+881 RDSYYEATSISNLGV
-896 ASKELVVERPGRIIL
+896 ASKELVVERPRHILL
-911 TYANGSVCIDADG
+911 TYSNGSVCINADG
-924 KKATYTTTIHFI
+924 KMTTYTTTIHFV

-942 SSSPRFIAIQECVA
+942 SSSPRFISIQECVV

-971 KDDSQSCSVRD
+971 KDDSQTCSVRD
-982 PNTGFLFNLQPLA
+982 PNSGFLFNLQPLA

-1003 GIGRRFLL
+1003 GIGKTFLL
-1011 NICGPMPDCGKI
+1011 NICGPMPDCGEI
-1023 NGKIA
+1023 NGKQA

-1039 RLVELDKTLYLSG
+1039 RMVELDKTLYLSG
-1052 EGFLTLTYR
+1052 EGVLTLTYR
-1061 GPLRVQSGTS
+1061 GTS

-1136 SKEGEPWVAIDT
+1136 SKESEPWVAIDT
-1148 SKEAKK
+1148 SKNAKK
-1154 RTFFLNVCKPLPYVP
+1154 RTFFLNVCKPLPSVP

-1174 AIGSCVKYTDKS
+1174 AIGSCVKYADKS

-1234 PVFEQEG
+1234 PVFEQEN
-1241 DCEFIFVWRTLA
+1241 DCEFVFVWRTLA
-1253 ACPIHKAEGED
+1253 ACPVHKAEGEN

-1283 KDIKVSTDEYDYYFR
+1283 KDVKVSTEEYDYYFR
-1298 VCGEITEPCKPE
+1298 VCGEITEHCKPE
-1310 AHTVSSCQVKKT
+1310 AQGVSSCQVKKM
-1322 DNTFRKVA
+1322 DSTFRKVA
-1330 GLLTE
+1330 GLHTE

-1347 YTNGEKCHKIYERS
+1347 YTSGEKCHKIYERS

-1417 SLTRHRE
+1417 SLTRHRD
-1424 NWEAIALSASAQK
+1424 NWEAIALSASTQK
-1437 YYINVCKPL
+1437 YYINVCKSL
-1446 VPYGAARSCPS
+1446 VPYGSCPS
-1457 DAAASLM
+1457 DAAASIV
-1464 EGAKCTSLGEVA
+1464 EDAKCISLGEVA

-1485 SILKY
+1485 SVLKY
-1490 INGEQ
+1490 INGDQ

-1506 LRLKCDESKIE
+1506 LRLKCDESRI

-1522 ITAIE
+1522 IMAIE
-1527 DCEYTFLWFTAAA
+1527 DCEYSFLWFTAAA
-1540 CPLKSSVQNDC
+1540 CPLKSNVQNDC

-1563 LTSLKRESGYTIS
+1563 LTSLKRESGYIIS
-1576 DSHNRKIE
+1576 DSHNRRIE

-1590 AKSSCANGAAVCI
+1590 AKTVCV

-1636 PAGPELK
+1636 PADPELK

-1656 GDDSWPVF
+1656 GDDSQPVF

-1684 EEEVKC
+1684 EEEVRC

-1710 YEAFVDEDITD
+1710 YEAFVDEDVAD

-1743 PGAAVCMVPVNE
+1743 PGAAVCMVPVNGP
-1755 SPIDIG
+1755 PIDIG

-1766 PRLNEAVNEV
+1766 PKLKEAVNEV
-1776 YITYNSTTPCQ
+1776 YITYTSTTPCQ

-1802 SQGTSLG
+1802 SQGTGLG

-1815 KIDCSFVFE
+1815 KLDCSFVFE

-1832 DKVKTLG
+1832 DQVKTLG

-1856 SGRSFEVFSG
+1856 SGRSFEVLSG
-1866 SNSYHVGVCSKAAD
+1866 SQSYHVSVCSKAAD
-1880 LPQGKCKDG
+1880 VYQGKCKDG

-1902 GNIKEMKMDYSHQDE
+1902 GSLKEMKMDYSRQDE

-1930 PVTEKGELCVFPF
+1930 PGETGELCVFPF

-1948 TYEECITEEK
+1948 SYEQCITEEK
-1958 NRPWC
+1958 KRPWC
-1963 ATTENYQG
+1963 ATTADYQG
-1971 DRKWGFCG
+1971 DGKWGYCV
-1979 NATARRESTII
+1979 NATARRASTII
-1990 FTCDENAGVGRPHLL
+1990 FICDENAGSGSPYLM
-2005 SETLGCAVTFEWKTQ
+2005 SEMLGCAVTFEWKTQ
-2020 TVCPPKKME
+2020 AVCPPKKME
-2029 CKFVQKH
+2029 CKFVEKH
-2036 RTYDL
+2036 KTYDL

-2055 NGNSYYVNLC
+2055 NGNSYYLNLC
-2065 QRVHEGPTGCSE
+2065 QRVHEGPTGCPE
-2077 RASICRKSNNGDVQ
+2077 RASICRKSNNGDVE

-2119 KNKKVTTII
+2119 KNKKVTTVI

-2134 TVGMPMLQRIDE
+2134 TVGMPLLQRIDE
-2146 ENCAY
+2146 KNCVY
-2151 YITWDTRAACAVKQ
+2151 YITWDTRAACAVKP
-2165 QEVEVLNGTVIN
+2165 QEVEVVNGTVIN
-2177 PATGKNFSLGDVYY
+2177 PTTGKNFSLGDVYY

-2203 GDKYVYEIQL
+2203 GDKYLYEIQL
-2213 SGIRNSSFPECSGA
+2213 SGITNSSFPECSEA

-2238 FRRIGSARKAK
+2238 FRRIGFAKKAK
-2249 YYVEDDDLDV
+2249 YYVQDDDLDV

-2274 VSSTIFFHCSPQVKE
+2274 VSSTIFFHCSSHVKE
-2289 GIPEFLHETADCQYL
+2289 GIPEFVHETADCQYL

-2309 SAVCPLILTDDPG
+2309 SAVCPLIKEYLDFCLPL
-2322 SNEHQTD
+2322 
-2329 QEAQV
+2329 

-2366 KKERREIII
+2366 KKERRETVV

-2389 YKYTKIN
+2389 YKYTKVIH
-2396 SEEEANE
+2396 EEEANE

-2412 IAAPNQRTTKGGQEN
+2412 IAAPNQRTAKGVQEN
-2427 GHITTKSVTSE
+2427 GHVTTKSVTSE

-2477 PLSLGSDDKAYLLN
+2477 PPSLGSDDKAYLLN
-2491 GEKEKKGKAKPGQ
+2491 GGRERKTKAKSGQ
-2504 QQAQNSTNTV
+2504 QQAQNSTNTA

>member
-1 MTGEWADGG
+1 CSTSKLCSIWVFFM
-10 HMTCRW
+10 
-16 SPVPPDVPG
+16 
-25 QPRPSA
+25 
-31 RPGPARPAPMAPTAP
+31 
-46 AAPRVALPR
+46 
-55 PRAAALAPLLLVLL
+55 LLLGFIPATDRYFCLF
-69 WLPLR
+69 R
-74 PGGGGGGAAAALS
+74 
-87 DFYRD
+87 
-92 LCSYTWEAIDA
+92 YTWKAIDA
-103 DRHVLYKINLCFG
+103 DNEVLYKINFCSG
-116 VEECGRSSA
+116 VEECGRTSA
-125 VCAYNIN
+125 VCAYD
-132 KKSYLSVGDL
+132 KKSKSYLSVGDL
-142 GLQKV
+142 ALQKI
-147 SKTLLELNTTR
+147 SESLLQLNTTR
-158 NCLQQGSQ
+158 NCSQQGSE

-198 RTFVACKKDLFK
+198 RTFAACKKALFK
-210 PVKEVPCYVFDED
+210 PVKEVPCYVFDRD

-242 DSDDDSLFINICRDL
+242 DSDDDSLFINVCRDL
-257 GGSRGETRNCP
+257 GSSSGETRNCP
-268 AGSAACLLHEGQA
+268 AGSAACLLHEGLA
-281 YDVGHPQEQLK
+281 YDVGHPKEQLK
-292 LHDKDR
+292 LQDRDR
-298 LVLSYERIYSDEEK
+298 LVLSYEREYRSDEQR

-351 IEWVTE
+351 VEWVTE

-363 YLESKTCL
+363 YLESKTCV

-380 IDLRPLTQLPDYVT
+380 IDLSPLKQFSGKISTFL
-394 PYLAKDDKEEY
+394 LSKDDKEGY
-405 YYYLNVCGKT
+405 NYYLNVCGKT
-415 TAGNCKDS
+415 TAGNCEDG
-423 TVYTSSCQVKSSNNQ
+423 TEYISSCQVKRSNNQ

-443 RFENQTL
+443 RFANQTL

-485 GNDGR
+485 GNDGK
-490 GTPVFTGEVDCTYF
+490 GSPVFTGEVDCTYF
-504 FTWDTKYACVKEKED
+504 FTWDTKYACVKEKD

-527 RKHYDLSPLIRGSEL
+527 RKLYDLSPLIRSSES
-542 AQNWEAVDSSFSEVG
+542 AQNWEAVDSSFSEVE
-557 RKHYYINVCHKVWKR
+557 RKNYYINVCHKVWKR
-572 GGASSCPDD
+572 GGASSCPDG
-581 AAVCSVDKQNR
+581 AAICSVDKKNN

-606 GENIQLTYSNGDSC
+606 GENIQLTYSNGDDC
-620 GVNKKIKTVITLVC
+620 GSKEKIQTVITLIC

-648 GVCSYAFDWY
+648 RECSYAFDWY

-678 QAGFSFDLSPLAK
+678 QAGFSFDLLPLAK
-691 KNGHYIVNTTE
+691 EKSYYTVNATK
-702 YLFYINIC
+702 YLFYISVC

-715 ELCHTKSAACQVT
+715 NLETECRTKSAACQVT
-728 QSKDQFWSLGLP
+728 QSKDQSWSLGQP

-755 KNGTTYNDEK
+755 KNGTEYNNEN
-765 KTQRSTLIT
+765 KTRRSTLIT
-774 FLCDRQAGIGQPEY
+774 FLCDRDAGIGQPEY
-788 QIEDNY
+788 QKEDDY

-804 ACPEMPLECVVT
+804 ACPEIPLECVVT
-816 DPNTMD
+816 DRNTMD
-822 QYDLSSLAKSE
+822 QYDLSRLAKSE

-843 NSRPS
+843 SSRPN
-848 ERKKYYINVCR
+848 EHKKYYINVCR

-871 SVCQMEYRHD
+871 SVCQMKYKPVSD
-881 HVSYSEVTSVSNLGV
+881 SYSEVTSISNLGV
-896 ASKELVVERPGRIIL
+896 ASKELVIERPGHVSL
-911 TYANGSVCIDADG
+911 TYANGSVCINAEG
-924 KKATYTTTIHFI
+924 KKTTYNTTIHFV

-942 SSSPRFIAIQECVA
+942 VSSPRFIAILDCVA

-961 TEAACPIKET
+961 TEAACPIKEI
-971 KDDSQSCSVRD
+971 KDVSQSCTMRD
-982 PNTGFLFNLQPLA
+982 PNTGFLFDLLPLA
-995 SGKGYMAT
+995 SKEGYMVS
-1003 GIGRRFLL
+1003 GNGRNFLL
-1011 NICGPMPDCGKI
+1011 NICGHVSDCGTI
-1023 NGKIA
+1023 NNKTA
-1028 AGCEA
+1028 SGCEV
-1033 ENLTSV
+1033 ENLTL
-1039 RLVELDKTLYLSG
+1039 RRPVELDKTLYLSS
-1052 EGFLTLTYR
+1052 EGFLTLTFR
-1061 GPLRVQSGTS
+1061 GPLVVESGTS

-1091 REEINSVLNIH
+1091 RQEINSVLDVH
-1102 DTFFEFHTALACA
+1102 DTFFEFHTALACV

-1154 RTFFLNVCKPLPYVP
+1154 RTFFLNVCKPLPYVT

-1174 AIGSCVKYTDKS
+1174 AVGSCVKYADTS

-1194 NPQAATDGS
+1194 SPQAATDGS
-1203 LSIIYLNGDTC
+1203 LSILYLNGDTC
-1214 KDKQR
+1214 KDNQR

-1227 CDQTMGS
+1227 CGQTMGS
-1234 PVFEQEG
+1234 PVLEQEN
-1241 DCEFIFVWRTLA
+1241 DCEFVFVWRTLA
-1253 ACPIHKAEGED
+1253 ACPVHKAEGKD
-1264 CQVKDPRYGHVYNL
+1264 CQVKDPKYGHVYNL

-1283 KDIKVSTDEYDYYFR
+1283 KDVKVSTDEYDYFFR
-1298 VCGEITEPCKPE
+1298 VCGEIKEPCNAE
-1310 AHTVSSCQVKKT
+1310 GLSVASCQVKKT
-1322 DNTFRKVA
+1322 DSSFKKVA
-1330 GLLTE
+1330 GLPTD

-1347 YTNGEKCHKIYERS
+1347 YTSGEKCHKIYERS

-1389 WHTQYACPPVKST
+1389 WHTQYACPPHKST
-1402 ECSYKDDEGNFYDFS
+1402 ECSYKDDDGNFYDFS

-1424 NWEAIALSASAQK
+1424 NWEAIAISATTQK

-1446 VPYGAARSCPS
+1446 VPYSATRSCPS
-1457 DAAASLM
+1457 DAAASLI
-1464 EGAKCTSLGEVA
+1464 EGTKCTSLGEVA
-1476 DGPRWENGI
+1476 DGPRWENVT

-1490 INGEQ
+1490 VNGDL

-1506 LRLKCDESKIE
+1506 LRLKCDESRIE

-1540 CPLKSSVQNDC
+1540 CPLKSNVQNDC

-1563 LTSLKRESGYTIS
+1563 LTPLKRESGYSIS
-1576 DSHNRKIE
+1576 DSHNRIIE

-1590 AKSSCANGAAVCI
+1590 AKSSCANGA
-1603 TGGPKPINAGK
+1603 GGQKPINAGK
-1614 LSKTLTYE
+1614 QSKTLSYE

-1636 PAGPELK
+1636 PADPALK

-1656 GDDSWPVF
+1656 GDDSRPVF
-1664 LSFDEQT
+1664 LDFDEQT

-1684 EEEVKC
+1684 EEEC
-1690 SVLNGSSVIDLS
+1690 SVMNGSSIIDLS

-1755 SPIDIG
+1755 SPVDIG

-1766 PRLNEAVNEV
+1766 PKLNVAVNEV

-1787 INNKLNYTSLIVFHC
+1787 INNKLNYTSVIMFHC

-1809 KPKMIR
+1809 KPKMI
-1815 KIDCSFVFE
+1815 KKVDCSFVFE

-1839 CSVTDEQLHYT
+1839 CSVIDEQLHYT

-1856 SGRSFEVFSG
+1856 SGRSFQVFSG
-1866 SNSYHVGVCSKAAD
+1866 SNNYHVGVCSKAD
-1880 LPQGKCKDG
+1880 LPQGKCRDG
-1889 AVCLTSES
+1889 AVCLTSKS

-1902 GNIKEMKMDYSHQDE
+1902 GNIKEMKMVYSHQDE

-1930 PVTEKGELCVFPF
+1930 TVTETGELCVFPF

-1948 TYEECITEEK
+1948 TYEECVTEGK

-1971 DRKWGFCG
+1971 DEKWGFCSS
-1979 NATARRESTII
+1979 TAARKESTII
-1990 FTCDENAGVGRPHLL
+1990 FTCDENAGVGSPYLL

-2020 TVCPPKKME
+2020 AVCPPKKME

-2041 RMLSSLTGSWIFFH
+2041 RMLSSLTGSWTFLH

-2065 QRVHEGPTGCSE
+2065 QRVHEGPTGCPE

-2128 ELKCAK
+2128 ELKCAR
-2134 TVGMPMLQRIDE
+2134 TVGMPMLQRFDE

-2151 YITWDTRAACAVKQ
+2151 YITWDTRAACAVKP
-2165 QEVEVLNGTVIN
+2165 QEVEVVNGTVIN
-2177 PATGKNFSLGDVYY
+2177 PATGKNFSLGDAYY
-2191 KLYTASGDIRTN
+2191 KLYTASGDIRIN
-2203 GDKYVYEIQL
+2203 GDSYVYEIQL
-2213 SGIRNSSFPECSGA
+2213 SGIRNSSSPECSGA

-2238 FRRIGSARKAK
+2238 FRRVGSARNAK
-2249 YYVEDDDLDV
+2249 YYVDDDDLDV

-2274 VSSTIFFHCSPQVKE
+2274 VSSTIFFHCNPQAKE

-2309 SAVCPLILTDDPG
+2309 SAVCPLINDPGNNHQQTDD
-2322 SNEHQTD
+2322 ETQI
-2329 QEAQV
+2329 

-2366 KKERREIII
+2366 KKERREIVI
-2375 NKITNCCRRTSGVS
+2375 NKITNCCRRSSGVS

-2412 IAAPNQRTTKGGQEN
+2412 VAAPNPRTAKGGQEN
-2427 GHITTKSVTSE
+2427 GHIATKSVTSE
-2438 AFTSLHVDDLDSEDE
+2438 ALTSLHVDDLDSEDE

-2477 PLSLGSDDKAYLLN
+2477 PHSLGSDKSYLLN
-2491 GEKEKKGKAKPGQ
+2491 GGKERKAITKPGQ
-2504 QQAQNSTNTV
+2504 QQAQNFTNTV

-2519 SDEDLLNV
+2519 SDEDLLNI

>member
-1 MTGEWADGG
+1 MTGEWAGG
-10 HMTCRW
+10 DHMTCRW
-16 SPVPPDVPG
+16 PPPLTSRGSCV
-25 QPRPSA
+25 RPS
-31 RPGPARPAPMAPTAP
+31 RPAGPAPMALATC
-46 AAPRVALPR
+46 R
-55 PRAAALAPLLLVLL
+55 PRGPLRVPALASLLLTLL
-69 WLPLR
+69 SLPLR
-74 PGGGGGGAAAALS
+74 PRAGGGAAAAPT
-87 DFYRD
+87 DAYRE

-103 DRHVLYKINLCFG
+103 DNRVFYKINLCYG
-116 VEECGRSSA
+116 VQECGRSSA
-125 VCAYNIN
+125 VCAYDIN
-132 KKSYLSVGDL
+132 RKTYLSVGDL
-142 GLQKV
+142 GLQKA
-147 SKTLLELNTTR
+147 SKTLLEFNTTR
-158 NCLQQGSQ
+158 NCLQQGNR

-228 LNPLIQ
+228 LNPLIKT
-234 VSGHYLVD
+234 SGHYLVD

-257 GGSRGETRNCP
+257 GRLSGETRTCP
-268 AGSAACLLHEGQA
+268 AGSAACLLHEGHA
-281 YDVGHPQEQLK
+281 YDVGRPQEQLK
-292 LHDKDR
+292 LHNKER
-298 LVLSYERIYSDEEK
+298 LVLSYERIYSDEER
-312 PDFCL
+312 PEFCL
-317 GHNPAVTITFVCPS
+317 GHNPAVTITLVCPS

-351 IEWVTE
+351 IEWATE

-363 YLESKTCL
+363 YLESRSCL

-380 IDLRPLTQLPDYVT
+380 IDLRPLTQLSGYVT
-394 PYLAKDDKEEY
+394 PYLAKDDNEEY
-405 YYYLNVCGKT
+405 YYYLNICGKT

-423 TVYTSSCQVKSSNNQ
+423 TEYVSSCQVKPSSNQ

-485 GNDGR
+485 
-490 GTPVFTGEVDCTYF
+490 
-504 FTWDTKYACVKEKED
+504 
-519 LLCRVADK
+519 
-527 RKHYDLSPLIRGSEL
+527 EL
-542 AQNWEAVDSSFSEVG
+542 AQNWEAVDSSLSEVG
-557 RKHYYINVCHKVWKR
+557 RKRYFINVCHKVLKK
-572 GGASSCPDD
+572 GGASNCSDA
-581 AAVCSVDKQNR
+581 AAVCAVDKQNK
-592 SKNLGTFVSSPKKV
+592 SKNLGTYVSSPRKV
-606 GENIQLTYSNGDSC
+606 GENIQLTYLNGDSC
-620 GVNKKIKTVITLVC
+620 GNNKRIKTVITLVC

-667 TEGDNCQVSDP
+667 TEGDNCQVSDS

-691 KNGHYIVNTTE
+691 KNGHYVVNTTE

-710 GSLPD
+710 GGVPE

-728 QSKDQFWSLGLP
+728 HSKDQSWSLGLP

-755 KNGTTYNDEK
+755 KNGTAYNDEK
-765 KTQRSTLIT
+765 KTQRATLIT
-774 FLCDRQAGIGQPEY
+774 FLCDREAGVGQPEY
-788 QIEDNY
+788 QVEDNY
-794 TYNFRWYTEH
+794 TYNFRWYTEY
-804 ACPEMPLECVVT
+804 ACPEIPLECVVT

-871 SVCQMEYRHD
+871 SVCQMEYQHD
-881 HVSYSEVTSVSNLGV
+881 HDSFSEVTSISNLGV
-896 ASKELVVERPGRIIL
+896 ASKELVVERPGHVSL
-911 TYANGSVCIDADG
+911 TYANGSVCINADG
-924 KKATYTTTIHFI
+924 KKGSYTTTIHFA

-942 SSSPRFIAIQECVA
+942 SSSPRFIAIQDCVA

-961 TEAACPIKET
+961 TEAACPIKKIT
-971 KDDSQSCSVRD
+971 DDSQSCSVRD
-982 PNTGFLFNLQPLA
+982 PNSGFLFNLQPLA
-995 SGKGYMAT
+995 TAKGYMAS
-1003 GIGRRFLL
+1003 GIGKNFTL
-1011 NICGPMPDCGKI
+1011 NICGSMPDCGKI
-1023 NGKIA
+1023 NEKPA

-1039 RLVELDKTLYLSG
+1039 RLVELDKTLYLSA

-1061 GPLRVQSGTS
+1061 GPLNVQSGTS

-1091 REEINSVLNIH
+1091 REEINSALNIH

-1136 SKEGEPWVAIDT
+1136 SKEDEPWLAVDT
-1148 SKEAKK
+1148 SKDAKK

-1174 AIGSCVKYTDKS
+1174 AIGSCVKYADKS

-1214 KDKQR
+1214 KDNQR

-1234 PVFEQEG
+1234 PVFEQED
-1241 DCEFIFVWRTLA
+1241 DCEFVFVWRTLA
-1253 ACPIHKAEGED
+1253 ACPIHKAEGD
-1264 CQVKDPRYGHVYNL
+1264 NCQVKDPRYGHVYNL
-1278 KPLSN
+1278 KPLSA

-1298 VCGEITEPCKPE
+1298 VCGEITELCKPGVH
-1310 AHTVSSCQVKKT
+1310 AVSSCQVKKV

-1347 YTNGEKCHKIYERS
+1347 YTSGEKCHKIYERS
-1361 TAILFYCDKTT
+1361 TAILFYCDKTM

-1402 ECSYKDDEGNFYDFS
+1402 ECSYKDNKGNFYDLS

-1424 NWEAIALSASAQK
+1424 NWEAIALSASTQK
-1437 YYINVCKPL
+1437 YYINVCTSL

-1457 DAAASLM
+1457 DAAASVM
-1464 EGAKCTSLGEVA
+1464 DGAKCTSLGEVA
-1476 DGPRWENGI
+1476 DGPQWENDI

-1490 INGEQ
+1490 VNGEQ

-1506 LRLKCDESKIE
+1506 LRLKCDENRIE

-1540 CPLKSSVQNDC
+1540 CPLQSNVQNDC

-1563 LTSLKRESGYTIS
+1563 LTSLKRESGYTIY

-1590 AKSSCANGAAVCI
+1590 SKSSCANGAGVCI
-1603 TGGPKPINAGK
+1603 TGGSKPINAGK
-1614 LSKTLTYE
+1614 LSKILTYE
-1622 DQVLKLVYEDGDPC
+1622 DQVLKLVYEDGDSC
-1636 PAGPELK
+1636 PADPELK

-1671 CTSYFSWHTSLAC
+1671 CTNYFSWHTSLAC

-1710 YEAFVDEDITD
+1710 YETFVDEAAMDA
-1721 VSPDFYINIC
+1721 SPDFYINIC

-1743 PGAAVCMVPVNE
+1743 PGAAVCMVPVNGP
-1755 SPIDIG
+1755 PIDIG

-1766 PRLNEAVNEV
+1766 PKMNEAVNEV

-1815 KIDCSFVFE
+1815 ELDCNFVFE

-1832 DKVKTLG
+1832 DQVKTSG
-1839 CSVTDEQLHYT
+1839 CSVTDEQLHFA

-1856 SGRSFEVFSG
+1856 SGRSYKVPSG
-1866 SNSYHVGVCSKAAD
+1866 SSSYHIGVCSKAAD
-1880 LPQGKCKDG
+1880 VPQGKCKDG
-1889 AVCLTSES
+1889 AVCLISEN

-1902 GNIKEMKMDYSHQDE
+1902 GNVKEMKMDYNHQDE
-1917 TVILQYTGGDRCP
+1917 TVILQYTGGDQCP

-1948 TYEECITEEK
+1948 SYEECITEEK

-1971 DRKWGFCG
+1971 DGKWGFCG
-1979 NATARRESTII
+1979 NAIGKRESTII
-1990 FTCDENAGVGRPHLL
+1990 FTCDENAGNGSPRLL
-2005 SETLGCAVTFEWKTQ
+2005 SETLGCAVTFEWRTQ
-2020 TVCPPKKME
+2020 AVCPPKMME

-2065 QRVHEGPTGCSE
+2065 QRVHEGPTGCPE
-2077 RASICRKSNNGDVQ
+2077 RASICRKSNSGDVQ

-2119 KNKKVTTII
+2119 KNKKVMTII

-2165 QEVEVLNGTVIN
+2165 QEVEVVNGTVIN
-2177 PATGKNFSLGDVYY
+2177 PVTGKNFSLGNVYY
-2191 KLYTASGDIRTN
+2191 KLYMASGDIRTN

-2213 SGIRNSSFPECSGA
+2213 SGIRNSSFLECAGA

-2238 FRRIGSARKAK
+2238 FRKIGSSRKAK

-2274 VSSTIFFHCSPQVKE
+2274 VSSTIFFHCSQQAKE

-2309 SAVCPLILTDDPG
+2309 SAVCPLISTNVPG
-2322 SNEHQTD
+2322 SHEGQSD
-2329 QEAQV
+2329 QETQI

-2357 ACLIILLFY
+2357 ACLIILLLY
-2366 KKERREIII
+2366 KKERRETVI

-2403 NETEWLMEE
+2403 HETEWLMEE
-2412 IAAPNQRTTKGGQEN
+2412 IATPNQRTAKGGQEN

-2461 IQTGRGL
+2461 IQSGRGL

-2477 PLSLGSDDKAYLLN
+2477 TPSLDLLN
-2491 GEKEKKGKAKPGQ
+2491 GGKDRKAKAKPGQ

>member
-1 MTGEWADGG
+1 SVTLIY
-10 HMTCRW
+10 
-16 SPVPPDVPG
+16 SPLCLTRG
-25 QPRPSA
+25 
-31 RPGPARPAPMAPTAP
+31 
-46 AAPRVALPR
+46 
-55 PRAAALAPLLLVLL
+55 
-69 WLPLR
+69 
-74 PGGGGGGAAAALS
+74 
-87 DFYRD
+87 
-92 LCSYTWEAIDA
+92 LCSPIRFWSADFFFFLMCYTWEAIDT
-103 DRHVLYKINLCFG
+103 DKRVLYKINLCFG

-125 VCAYNIN
+125 VCAYDVD
-132 KKSYLSVGDL
+132 KRAYMSVGSL
-142 GLQKV
+142 TLREI
-147 SKTLLELNTTR
+147 SKTLLVFNTTTK
-158 NCLQQGSQ
+158 CSQQGSQ

-191 CVHYFEW
+191 CIHYFEW
-198 RTFVACKKDLFK
+198 RTFVACKKNLFK

-228 LNPLIQ
+228 LSPLIR
-234 VSGHYLVD
+234 VPGYYLVD
-242 DSDDDSLFINICRDL
+242 DSDDDSLFINICRDI
-257 GGSRGETRNCP
+257 GRSSGETINCP
-268 AGSAACLLHEGQA
+268 AGSAACLIHEGHA
-281 YDVGHPQEQLK
+281 YDVGRPQDQLK
-292 LHDKDR
+292 YHDKDR
-298 LVLSYERIYSDEEK
+298 LILSYERTYNDEK
-312 PDFCL
+312 LNFCL

-351 IEWVTE
+351 VEWVTE

-363 YLESKTCL
+363 YLESKSCL
-371 LTNEQHDIS
+371 LTNEQHDVS
-380 IDLRPLTQLPDYVT
+380 IDLKPLTLSPDYVT

-405 YYYLNVCGKT
+405 YYYLNVCGRT
-415 TAGNCKDS
+415 GAGNCKDNTRYAS
-423 TVYTSSCQVKSSNNQ
+423 ACQVKSSNNQ
-438 QKVAG
+438 KKVTG

-504 FTWDTKYACVKEKED
+504 FTWYTKYACVKERED

-527 RKHYDLSPLIRGSEL
+527 KKHYDLSPLVRSSES
-542 AQNWEAVDSSFSEVG
+542 AQNWEAVDSNLSEEG
-557 RKHYYINVCHKVWKR
+557 RKRYYINVCHKVLKR
-572 GGASSCPDD
+572 GGASGCPDD
-581 AAVCSVDKQNR
+581 AAICSVDEEKN
-592 SKNLGTFVSSPKKV
+592 SKNLGTFVSPPKKV

-620 GVNKKIKTVITLVC
+620 GVNKKIKTVITLIC

-648 GVCSYAFDWY
+648 SECSFSFDWY

-678 QAGFSFDLSPLAK
+678 QAGRLNICTK
-691 KNGHYIVNTTE
+691 KGTTTE

-710 GSLPD
+710 GSVPD
-715 ELCHTKSAACQVT
+715 NLCHTQSAACQVT
-728 QSKDQFWSLGLP
+728 QGKDQFWSLGLP
-740 SSKLSYYDGL
+740 NSRLSYYDGL

-755 KNGTTYNDEK
+755 KNGTAYNNEK
-765 KTQRSTLIT
+765 KTQRSTHIT
-774 FLCDRQAGIGQPEY
+774 FLCDRQAGVGQPEY
-788 QIEDNY
+788 QVRSY
-794 TYNFRWYTEH
+794 LFWFCFFCLVR
-804 ACPEMPLECVVT
+804 
-816 DPNTMD
+816 
-822 QYDLSSLAKSE
+822 SE

-843 NSRPS
+843 NSGPN

-859 PLIAVPGCDRRA
+859 PLLAVPGCDRRA

-881 HVSYSEVTSVSNLGV
+881 HDSYYEVTSISNLGV
-896 ASKELVVERPGRIIL
+896 ASKELVVERLGHILL
-911 TYANGSVCIDADG
+911 TYSNGSVCINADG
-924 KKATYTTTIHFI
+924 ERTSYNTTIHFV

-942 SSSPRFIAIQECVA
+942 NSSPRFISIQECVV

-961 TEAACPIKET
+961 TEAACPVKET

-982 PNTGFLFNLQPLA
+982 PNSGFLFNLQPLA
-995 SGKGYMAT
+995 AEKGYTTT
-1003 GIGRRFLL
+1003 GIGKTYLL
-1011 NICGPMPDCGKI
+1011 NICGPMPECGEI
-1023 NGKIA
+1023 NGKPA

-1033 ENLTSV
+1033 DNLTSV
-1039 RLVELDKTLYLSG
+1039 RMVELDKTLYLSS

-1061 GPLRVQSGTS
+1061 GRLLVESGKS

-1091 REEINSVLNIH
+1091 HEEINSRLNIH

-1136 SKEGEPWVAIDT
+1136 SKESEPWVAIDT
-1148 SKEAKK
+1148 SKNAKK
-1154 RTFFLNVCKPLPYVP
+1154 RTFFLNVCKPLPFVP

-1174 AIGSCVKYTDKS
+1174 AIGSCVKYLDKS

-1203 LSIIYLNGDTC
+1203 LSITYLNGDTC

-1234 PVFEQEG
+1234 PVLEQED
-1241 DCEFIFVWRTLA
+1241 DCEFVFVWRTLA
-1253 ACPIHKAEGED
+1253 ACPVHKAEGED

-1298 VCGEITEPCKPE
+1298 VCGEITELCRPG
-1310 AHTVSSCQVKKT
+1310 ARSVSSCQVKKM
-1322 DNTFRKVA
+1322 DSTFRKVA

-1347 YTNGEKCHKIYERS
+1347 YTSGEQCHKIYERS

-1424 NWEAIALSASAQK
+1424 NWEATDISTSTKK

-1446 VPYGAARSCPS
+1446 VPYGAARSCPP
-1457 DAAASLM
+1457 DAAASLV
-1464 EGAKCTSLGEVA
+1464 EGIKCISLGEVA
-1476 DGPRWENGI
+1476 EGPRWENGI
-1485 SILKY
+1485 ATLKY
-1490 INGEQ
+1490 INGEL
-1495 CPDKIRKKTTI
+1495 CPDKIRRKTTI

-1522 ITAIE
+1522 IMAIE
-1527 DCEYTFLWFTAAA
+1527 DCDYSFIWFTAAT
-1540 CPLKSSVQNDC
+1540 CPLKSNMQNDC

-1563 LTSLKRESGYTIS
+1563 LTSLKRESGYTII
-1576 DSHNRKIE
+1576 DAHNRKIE

-1590 AKSSCANGAAVCI
+1590 AKSTCANGAAVCI
-1603 TGGPKPINAGK
+1603 TDGPKTLNAGK

-1636 PAGPELK
+1636 PTDLKMK
-1643 HKSYFSFVCKSDA
+1643 HKSYFSFVCKSDS
-1656 GDDSWPVF
+1656 GDDSQPVF

-1671 CTSYFSWHTSLAC
+1671 CTSYFSWHTFLAC
-1684 EEEVKC
+1684 EEEVSC

-1710 YEAFVDEDITD
+1710 YEAFVDGDASD

-1743 PGAAVCMVPVNE
+1743 PGAAVCMVPVNGL
-1755 SPIDIG
+1755 PIDIG
-1761 RVTEP
+1761 RVTQP
-1766 PRLNEAVNEV
+1766 PKLKEAVNEV

-1815 KIDCSFVFE
+1815 KLDCSFVFE

-1832 DKVKTLG
+1832 DRVKTSG

-1856 SGRSFEVFSG
+1856 SGRSFEVLSG
-1866 SNSYHVGVCSKAAD
+1866 SSRYHVSVCSKAD
-1880 LPQGKCKDG
+1880 VSQGKCKDG
-1889 AVCLTSES
+1889 AVCMTSGS

-1902 GNIKEMKMDYSHQDE
+1902 GSIKEMKMDYSHQDE

-1948 TYEECITEEK
+1948 SYDKCITEEK

-1963 ATTENYQG
+1963 ATTVDYQG
-1971 DRKWGFCG
+1971 DGKWGFCV
-1979 NATARRESTII
+1979 NATARRASTII
-1990 FTCDENAGVGRPHLL
+1990 FVCDENAGSGSPHLL
-2005 SETLGCAVTFEWKTQ
+2005 SDMLGCAVTFEWRTQ
-2020 TVCPPKKME
+2020 AVCPPKKME

-2041 RMLSSLTGSWIFFH
+2041 RMLSSLTGSWVFYH
-2055 NGNSYYVNLC
+2055 NGNSYYLNLC
-2065 QRVHEGPTGCSE
+2065 QRVYEGPTGCPE
-2077 RASICRKSNNGDVQ
+2077 RASICRKSNSGDVE

-2111 YSSGQECR
+2111 YSGGQECK
-2119 KNKKVTTII
+2119 KNKKIMTII
-2128 ELKCAK
+2128 ELRCAK

-2151 YITWDTRAACAVKQ
+2151 YIIWDTRAACALKP
-2165 QEVEVLNGTVIN
+2165 QEVEVVDGTVIN
-2177 PATGKNFSLGDVYY
+2177 PATGKNFSLGNVYNK
-2191 KLYTASGDIRTN
+2191 KLYMASGDIRTN
-2203 GDKYVYEIQL
+2203 GDQYVYEIQL
-2213 SGIRNSSFPECSGA
+2213 SGITNSSFPECSEA
-2227 NICQVKTNERR
+2227 NICQVKTSERR
-2238 FRRIGSARKAK
+2238 FRKIGWAKKAK

-2274 VSSTIFFHCSPQVKE
+2274 VSSSILFHCNPRVKE
-2289 GIPEFLHETADCQYL
+2289 GIPEFLHETADFNFFLNVALLRIHEGQ
-2304 FTWYT
+2304 
-2309 SAVCPLILTDDPG
+2309 S
-2322 SNEHQTD
+2322 D

-2334 HKGLSRRSQ
+2334 YKGLSRRSQ

-2366 KKERREIII
+2366 KKERRETVV

-2412 IAAPNQRTTKGGQEN
+2412 IAAPNQRTVKGVQEN
-2427 GHITTKSVTSE
+2427 GHVTTKSVTSD

-2461 IQTGRGL
+2461 IQTGRRL
-2468 DKSKHPQKK
+2468 DKNKHPQKK
-2477 PLSLGSDDKAYLLN
+2477 PQSFASDDKAYLLN
-2491 GEKEKKGKAKPGQ
+2491 GGKERKAKAKSGQ
-2504 QQAQNSTNTV
+2504 QQAQNSTNSV